1 MMTVH
6 KLTTGD
12 GYRYYMNEVATGDAL
27 RASDREIG
35 DYYAVHGMTP
45 GQWIGSAAAS
55 LNLDGEVSEAHMH
68 ALFGQKFTPVSTG
81 EVLDTLHGAPAAEV
95 YEKVYEEALE
105 QHRLKAAERAWELLS
120 RAHEGMSQQKIA
132 DEMTAQGYPMSQPTV
147 SRWVER
153 YTASGQ
159 TFHAER
165 DEFVAQYRLIGE
177 EIKAAHRAGKKAQE
191 ELYKEQAA
199 PHIHPDYA
207 GVTPFTLRV
216 EEEVSR
222 HRRMHDGAEP
232 STAEMKEIQFRVGA
246 QMFRDER
253 GIEPSNA
260 QLVQFV
266 AQNSKAHQT
275 AVAGFDL
282 VFTPPKSVSIA
293 WGLGDEQ
300 LRRGIES
307 AHERAIQDV
316 IRHLEKNVVMTRR
329 GRNGVRQIETSSG
342 VIGTKFRHWDS
353 RAGDPNLH
361 DHVVIAN
368 RVQGV
373 DGQWSSIDGRMI
385 YAYGVEASEL
395 YNARVQQHVTELT
408 GLQFEARSQ
417 NGKKPVHEIVGID
430 DEMVRAFSSRR
441 GEISATLEQV
451 TAKFVEEHGYA
462 PSEKQLIQ
470 LAQQATLA
478 TRPAKDGVHSLEE
491 LHAEWVAQA
500 HVLREQGVD
509 LPVEGALAE
518 KLKAASAEYEQ
529 QVLQAKRQQAYESPV
544 QEHAAAIVARLEES
558 RSTWRRTHVTAE
570 VLRYAR
576 DIGLNEKQDAALLS
590 SIREHLSSEMLP
602 LHAQGQ
608 RLTPREFM
616 RADGTSQYQK
626 INHELFTSERVLA
639 AENAILDAAA
649 QQVIPASSLEVFEM
663 EAEKRRAE
671 LALQGY
677 SLPEGQ
683 ERMAREFATS
693 DKLLVVGIGAAGAGK
708 TSSTRLAVNAIEAS
722 GGRVVGMAPTAAAAA
737 VMREEMGIEADTVD
751 KILSDWKNGA
761 PVSLRAGDVLL
772 VDEAGMVSTPK
783 FQQILQL
790 AQERGAL
797 VRALGDYRQLS
808 AVGSGG
814 ALRLVDREVGAV
826 HLDELFRFKNPD
838 EAAATLALRE
848 PPLVGDDKPFDWYKG
863 QGRVVSGESDVM
875 VEQVFT
881 AWRDDTTAGKQSI
894 MIASTNETVGKLNDL
909 AQAHAMERGH
919 VHPEHGSVRL
929 HNEAR
934 AHVGDVIV
942 TRQNARRLTV
952 NSGQDFVKNGDLW
965 RVSQVHDNGA
975 MTVQHL
981 EHGGKVTLPG
991 SYVAASVELGYA
1003 STIHRAQG
1011 ATVDTAH
1018 ALVDSSTDRA
1028 GAYVA
1033 LTRGRESNTLY
1044 VSLGDGQKR
1053 DEVLEQIA
1061 SAYERD
1067 LTVHESVDA
1076 VRAEHHNVADLIA
1089 QHEDISELAVQ
1100 KVMAAAVQ
1108 EGMGRVSEHPVRDG
1122 ASGMVTHHVPADA
1135 ATDAAEVLSSDAW
1148 GALAHELG
1156 EAAREGFDPADLVER
1171 AYGRRA
1177 LHDGDATARDA
1188 AAVMAWR
1195 VAQIRQ
1201 QAQQVRSDR
1210 PLASL
1215 SDEHLERLVQQAK
1228 QRTAPVE
1235 ERLAVEDP
1243 WWFTNPYAMTKT
1255 DELLAMR
1262 ARTVKALNANEGD
1275 TTGVYAQIKENLGDM
1290 DAEITRRRWEISGDQ
1305 RELEQIVRGERAR
1318 NGHQFT
1324 LHQVLLEEQKIR
1336 QSLPSGPAAVDPAT
1350 VTSGGVSGH
1359 TLDKFWEQHP
1369 AVRQGRLG
1377 TILRARSREI
1387 GKLTRARGE
1396 ELARQVREGKAP
1408 AWTQALGPVPT
1419 RKRAFRQWV
1428 RAAGEADALRTKY
1441 RVPESEPAVL
1451 PREMVHEASQRVNN
1465 ARLASAGAPVVVQ
1478 SAEKTRAAE
1487 AVLGVLSQ
1495 VKRVAKAARLAE
1507 RAQSKAQ
1514 GQSPTAEPRQQQ
1526 APAPQ
1531 QNPTVEATT
1540 GDAAQPETRKEKP
1553 VSETEERLRQERAA
1567 RAERARQ
1574 MMERTRSL
1582 DERLRNQ
1589 PAPQASQQQSA
1600 QQNLQ
1605 RQRQQQAQ
1613 QMHEQARRGVR
1624 GPGL

>member
-6 KLTTGD
+6 KLSAGD
-12 GYRYYMNEVATGDAL
+12 GYKYYVNEVATGDAL
-27 RASDREIG
+27 RAKDREIG
-35 DYYAVHGMTP
+35 DYYTVHGMPP
-45 GQWIGSAAAS
+45 GQWVGSASAA

-81 EVLDTLHGAPAAEV
+81 EVLDTLHGAPAAEAYQQV
-95 YEKVYEEALE
+95 YEQALE
-105 QHRLKAAERAWELLS
+105 QHRVKAAERAWELLS
-120 RAHEGMSQQKIA
+120 RAHEGMSQQEIA
-132 DEMTAQGYPMSQPTV
+132 DEMTAMGQPMSQRTV
-147 SRWVER
+147 SSYLAR
-153 YTASGQ
+153 YAESGQ
-159 TFHAER
+159 AFHADR
-165 DEFVAQYRLIGE
+165 DEFVAQYRLTNSELKG
-177 EIKAAHRAGKKAQE
+177 AHRAGKKAQE
-191 ELYKEQAA
+191 ALYAEQAA
-199 PHIHPDYA
+199 PHVHPDYA
-207 GVTPFTLRV
+207 ASTDFTQRV

-232 STAEMKEIQFRVGA
+232 NTAEMKEIRFRVGA

-260 QLVQFV
+260 QLAQFV
-266 AQNSKAHQT
+266 AQNSKAHQK
-275 AVAGFDL
+275 AVAGYDL

-300 LRRGIES
+300 LRRGIEA

-329 GRNGVRQIETSSG
+329 GRNGVRQIDTAGG

-373 DGQWSSIDGRMI
+373 DGQWSSIDGRML
-385 YAYGVEASEL
+385 YQYGVECSEL
-395 YNARVQQHVTELT
+395 YNARVQQYVTELT
-408 GLQFEARSQ
+408 GLQFEARSL
-417 NGKKPVHEIVGID
+417 NGKQPVHEIVGID

-441 GEISATLEQV
+441 GEISAALEQV

-478 TRPAKDGVHSLEE
+478 TRPAKDGVHSLKE

-500 HVLREQGVD
+500 HALREQGVD
-509 LPVEGALAE
+509 LPVEDALAE
-518 KLKAASAEYEQ
+518 KLKAASEAYEQ
-529 QVLQAKRQQAYESPV
+529 NILQAKRQQAYESPV

-558 RSTWRRTHVTAE
+558 RSTWRRTHVNAE

-576 DIGLNEKQDAALLS
+576 DMGLNEKQDATLLD
-590 SIREHLSSEMLP
+590 SIREHLNAEMLP
-602 LHAQGQ
+602 LHAQSQ

-639 AENAILDAAA
+639 AESAILDAAT
-649 QQVIPASSLEVFEM
+649 QQVIPASSLEVFEL

-677 SLPEGQ
+677 ALPEGQ

-761 PVSLRAGDVLL
+761 PVNLRAGDVLL

-848 PPLVGDDKPFDWYKG
+848 PPLVGDDKPFDWYKD
-863 QGRVVSGESDVM
+863 QGRVVAGESDVM

-881 AWRDDTTAGKQSI
+881 AWREDTTAGKQSI

-965 RVSQVHDNGA
+965 RVVGLEDG
-975 MTVQHL
+975 MLTVQHL
-981 EHGGKVTLPG
+981 EHGGKVTLP
-991 SYVAASVELGYA
+991 AAYAAQNVELGYA

-1044 VSLGDGQKR
+1044 VALGDGQSR

-1076 VRAEHHNVADLIA
+1076 VRAEHENVADLVA

-1100 KVMAAAVQ
+1100 KVMAAAVH

-1135 ATDAAEVLSSDAW
+1135 ASDAAEVLASEAW

-1156 EAAREGFDPADLVER
+1156 EAAREGFDPADLIER

-1177 LHDGDATARDA
+1177 LHDEGASARDA

-1201 QAQQVRSDR
+1201 QAQMVRSDR

-1215 SDEHLERLVQQAK
+1215 SDEHLARLVQQAK
-1228 QRTAPVE
+1228 QKTAPVE
-1235 ERLAVEDP
+1235 ERLVVEDP
-1243 WWFTNPYAMTKT
+1243 WWFRNPYALVKM

-1262 ARTVKALNANEGD
+1262 ARTVKALNANEG
-1275 TTGVYAQIKENLGDM
+1275 TSVYSQIKENLGDM

-1318 NGHQFT
+1318 SGHQFT
-1324 LHQVLLEEQKIR
+1324 LYDVLREEQKIR
-1336 QSLPSGPAAVDPAT
+1336 QSLPSGPAAVDPAK

-1396 ELARQVREGKAP
+1396 ELARLVRAGQAP
-1408 AWTQALGPVPT
+1408 AWVKALGPVPT
-1419 RKRAFRQWV
+1419 RKRLYRKWV
-1428 RAAGEADALRTKY
+1428 RAAGEADTLRKKY
-1441 RVPESEPAVL
+1441 KVPESEPAVL
-1451 PREMVHEASQRVNN
+1451 PAGMVHEARQRVNN
-1465 ARLASAGAPVVVQ
+1465 ARLASDGAPVVVQ

-1487 AVLGVLSQ
+1487 AVIGILEQ
-1495 VKRVAKAARLAE
+1495 VKRVAKATRLAE
-1507 RAQSKAQ
+1507 RAKNQQKQPKNQKATEPEQ
-1514 GQSPTAEPRQQQ
+1514 PPKPLSP
-1526 APAPQ
+1526 
-1531 QNPTVEATT
+1531 VE
-1540 GDAAQPETRKEKP
+1540 QK
-1553 VSETEERLRQERAA
+1553 VQEA
-1567 RAERARQ
+1567 RAERAP
-1574 MMERTRSL
+1574 EPVA
-1582 DERLRNQ
+1582 DEETLAALRVSQIGMGGRRPVNQ
-1589 PAPQASQQQSA
+1589 ATDQGQTPDSSSAEAP
-1600 QQNLQ
+1600 
-1605 RQRQQQAQ
+1605 
-1613 QMHEQARRGVR
+1613 RRGHAAPER
-1624 GPGL
+1624 GVEL

>member
-6 KLTTGD
+6 KLSAGD
-12 GYRYYMNEVATGDAL
+12 GYRYYVNEVATGDAL

-35 DYYAVHGMTP
+35 DYYAVHGMPP

-68 ALFGQKFTPVSTG
+68 ALFGQKFTPISTG
-81 EVLDTLHGAPAAEV
+81 EVLDTLHGAPAAEA
-95 YEKVYEEALE
+95 YQQVYEEALE

-132 DEMTAQGYPMSQPTV
+132 DEMTAQGYPMSQKTV

-153 YTASGQ
+153 YAESGQ
-159 TFHAER
+159 AFHADR
-165 DEFVAQYRLIGE
+165 DEFVAQYRLTSGE
-177 EIKAAHRAGKKAQE
+177 LKGAHSAGKKAQE
-191 ELYKEQAA
+191 ALYAEQAA

-232 STAEMKEIQFRVGA
+232 TTAEMKKIRFRVGA

-266 AQNSKAHQT
+266 AQNSKAPQK

-329 GRNGVRQIETSSG
+329 GRNGVRQIDTAGG
-342 VIGTKFRHWDS
+342 VIGTKYRHWDS

-395 YNARVQQHVTELT
+395 YNSLVQQYVTELT
-408 GLQFEARSQ
+408 GLQFEARSL

-430 DEMVRAFSSRR
+430 DEIVRAFSSRR
-441 GEISATLEQV
+441 GEISAALEQV
-451 TAKFVEEHGYA
+451 TAQFVEAHGYA

-478 TRPAKDGVHSLEE
+478 TRPAKEGVHSLEE

-518 KLKAASAEYEQ
+518 KLKKASAEYEQ
-529 QVLQAKRQQAYESPV
+529 NILQAKRQQAYESPM

-558 RSTWRRTHVTAE
+558 RSTWRRTHMNAE

-576 DIGLNEKQDAALLS
+576 DLGLNEKQDAALLS
-590 SIREHLSSEMLP
+590 SIREHLNAEMLP
-602 LHAQGQ
+602 LHAQSQ

-616 RADGTSQYQK
+616 RADGVSQHQK
-626 INHELFTSERVLA
+626 INYELFTSERVLA
-639 AENAILDAAA
+639 AESAILDAAT
-649 QQVIPASSLEVFEM
+649 QQVIPASSLDVFEM

-677 SLPEGQ
+677 ALPEGQ

-826 HLDELFRFKNPD
+826 HLDELFRFKSPD

-848 PPLVGDDKPFDWYKG
+848 PPLVGDDKPFEWYKD
-863 QGRVVSGESDVM
+863 QGRVVAGESDVM

-919 VHPEHGSVRL
+919 VYPEHGSVRL

-934 AHVGDVIV
+934 AHVGDVVV

-965 RVSQVHDNGA
+965 RVVGLEDG
-975 MTVQHL
+975 MLTVQHL
-981 EHGGKVTLPG
+981 EHGGKVTLP
-991 SYVAASVELGYA
+991 AAYAAQNVELGYA
-1003 STIHRAQG
+1003 ATIHRAQG

-1033 LTRGRESNTLY
+1033 LTRGRESNQLY

-1076 VRAEHHNVADLIA
+1076 VRAEHENVADLIA

-1156 EAAREGFDPADLVER
+1156 EATREGFDPAELIEQ

-1177 LHDGDATARDA
+1177 LHDEGASARDA

-1215 SDEHLERLVQQAK
+1215 SDEHLARLVQQAK
-1228 QRTAPVE
+1228 QKTAPVE

-1262 ARTVKALNANEGD
+1262 ARTVKALNANEG
-1275 TTGVYAQIKENLGDM
+1275 TSVYSQIKENLGDM

-1318 NGHQFT
+1318 SGHQFT
-1324 LHQVLLEEQKIR
+1324 LHQVLLEEQRIR
-1336 QSLPSGPAAVDPAT
+1336 QSLPSGPAAVDPAK

-1419 RKRAFRQWV
+1419 RRRAFRQWV
-1428 RAAGEADALRTKY
+1428 RAAGEADALRSKY
-1441 RVPESEPAVL
+1441 KVPESEPAVL

-1487 AVLGVLSQ
+1487 SVLGVLEQ
-1495 VKRVAKAARLAE
+1495 VRRVAKAARLAE
-1507 RAQSKAQ
+1507 RAKNQQKQ
-1514 GQSPTAEPRQQQ
+1514 PKNQKVTEPEQQPKPLSP
-1526 APAPQ
+1526 
-1531 QNPTVEATT
+1531 VE
-1540 GDAAQPETRKEKP
+1540 QK
-1553 VSETEERLRQERAA
+1553 VQEA
-1567 RAERARQ
+1567 RAERAP
-1574 MMERTRSL
+1574 EPVA
-1582 DERLRNQ
+1582 DEETLAALRVSQIGMSRLQ
-1589 PAPQASQQQSA
+1589 PANKMTSQGDKPT
-1600 QQNLQ
+1600 
-1605 RQRQQQAQ
+1605 
-1613 QMHEQARRGVR
+1613 RRPVR
-1624 GPGL
+1624 PRVDKGLDL

>member
-6 KLTTGD
+6 KLSTGD
-12 GYRYYMNEVATGDAL
+12 GYRYYMHEVATGDAL
-27 RASDREIG
+27 RRQDREIG
-35 DYYAVHGMTP
+35 DYYTVHGMPP

-81 EVLDTLHGAPAAEV
+81 EVLDTLHGAPAAEA
-95 YEKVYEEALE
+95 YQQVYEEALE
-105 QHRLKAAERAWELLS
+105 QHRSQAAERAWELLS

-132 DEMTAQGYPMSQPTV
+132 DEMTAQGYPLSQKTV
-147 SRWVER
+147 SRWLER
-153 YTASGQ
+153 YAESGQ
-159 TFHAER
+159 AFHADR
-165 DEFVAQYRLIGE
+165 DEFVAQYRLTSGE
-177 EIKAAHRAGKKAQE
+177 LKGAHSAGKKAQE
-191 ELYKEQAA
+191 ALYAEQAA
-199 PHIHPDYA
+199 PHVHPNYA
-207 GVTPFTLRV
+207 SSTDFTQRV

-222 HRRMHDGAEP
+222 HRRMNDGAEP
-232 STAEMKEIQFRVGA
+232 TTAEMRKIRFRVGA

-260 QLVQFV
+260 QLAQFI
-266 AQNSKAHQT
+266 AENSKAHQT

-293 WGLGDEQ
+293 WGLGDKQ
-300 LRRGIES
+300 LRQGIES

-329 GRNGVRQIETSSG
+329 GRNGVRQIDTAGG

-385 YAYGVEASEL
+385 YAHGVEASEL
-395 YNARVQQHVTELT
+395 YNARVQQYVTELT
-408 GLQFEARSQ
+408 GLQFEARSL
-417 NGKKPVHEIVGID
+417 NGKQPVHEIVGID

-441 GEISATLEQV
+441 GEISAALEQV

-462 PSEKQLIQ
+462 PREKQLIQ

-478 TRPAKDGVHSLEE
+478 TRPAKEGVHSLEE

-500 HVLREQGVD
+500 HALREQGVD

-529 QVLQAKRQQAYESPV
+529 QVLKAKRQQAYESPV

-558 RSTWRRTHVTAE
+558 RSTWRRTHVNAE
-570 VLRYAR
+570 VLRYGR
-576 DIGLNEKQDAALLS
+576 DLGLNEKQDATLLD
-590 SIREHLSSEMLP
+590 SIREHLNAEMLP
-602 LHAQGQ
+602 LHAQSQ

-616 RADGTSQYQK
+616 RADGVSQHQK
-626 INHELFTSERVLA
+626 INYELFTSERVLD
-639 AENAILDAAA
+639 AESAILDAAT
-649 QQVIPASSLEVFEM
+649 QQVIPASSLDVFEM

-671 LALQGY
+671 LALQGHA
-677 SLPEGQ
+677 LPEGQ

-722 GGRVVGMAPTAAAAA
+722 GGRVVGLAPTAAAAA

-814 ALRLVDREVGAV
+814 ALRLVDREVGAA

-848 PPLVGDDKPFDWYKG
+848 PPLVGDDKPFDWYKD
-863 QGRVVSGESDVM
+863 QGRVVAGESDVM

-881 AWRDDTTAGKQSI
+881 AWREDTTAGKQSI

-965 RVSQVHDNGA
+965 RVVGLEDG
-975 MTVQHL
+975 MLTVQHL

-1100 KVMAAAVQ
+1100 KVMATAVQ

-1156 EAAREGFDPADLVER
+1156 EATREGFDPAALIER

-1177 LHDGDATARDA
+1177 LHDEGASARDA

-1210 PLASL
+1210 PLAAL

-1228 QRTAPVE
+1228 QKTAPVE
-1235 ERLAVEDP
+1235 ERLVVEDP
-1243 WWFTNPYAMTKT
+1243 WWFQQPYALVKM
-1255 DELLAMR
+1255 DDLMSMR
-1262 ARTVKALNANEGD
+1262 ARTVKALNANEG
-1275 TTGVYAQIKENLGDM
+1275 TSVYSQIKENLGDM

-1305 RELEQIVRGERAR
+1305 RELEQIVRGERTR

-1336 QSLPSGPAAVDPAT
+1336 QSLPSGPDAVDPAK

-1369 AVRQGRLG
+1369 AVHQGRLG

-1451 PREMVHEASQRVNN
+1451 PDQMVHEARQRVNN
-1465 ARLASAGAPVVVQ
+1465 ARLASDGAPVVVQ

-1487 AVLGVLSQ
+1487 AVIGILEQ
-1495 VKRVAKAARLAE
+1495 VKRVAKATRLAE
-1507 RAQSKAQ
+1507 RAKNQQKQPKAQ
-1514 GQSPTAEPRQQQ
+1514 KVTEPEQQPKPLSP
-1526 APAPQ
+1526 
-1531 QNPTVEATT
+1531 VE
-1540 GDAAQPETRKEKP
+1540 QK
-1553 VSETEERLRQERAA
+1553 VQEA
-1567 RAERARQ
+1567 RAERAP
-1574 MMERTRSL
+1574 EPEA
-1582 DERLRNQ
+1582 DEETLAALRLSQIGMVGRRPVN
-1589 PAPQASQQQSA
+1589 QASNQGQKPESS
-1600 QQNLQ
+1600 
-1605 RQRQQQAQ
+1605 QAGTP
-1613 QMHEQARRGVR
+1613 RRGHAAPER
-1624 GPGL
+1624 GVEL

>member
-6 KLTTGD
+6 KLSAGD
-12 GYRYYMNEVATGDAL
+12 GYKYYVNEVATGDAL
-27 RASDREIG
+27 RAKDREIG
-35 DYYAVHGMTP
+35 DYYTVHGMPP
-45 GQWIGSAAAS
+45 GQWVGSASAA
-55 LNLDGEVSEAHMH
+55 LNLGGEVSEAHMH

-81 EVLDTLHGAPAAEV
+81 EVLDTLHGAPATEAYQQV
-95 YEKVYEEALE
+95 YEQALE
-105 QHRLKAAERAWELLS
+105 QHRVKAAERAWELLS
-120 RAHEGMSQQKIA
+120 RVHEGMSQQEIA
-132 DEMTAQGYPMSQPTV
+132 DEMTAQGYPMSQKTV

-153 YTASGQ
+153 YASSGQ
-159 TFHAER
+159 LFHADR
-165 DEFVAQYRLIGE
+165 DEFVAQYRLTSSELKG
-177 EIKAAHRAGKKAQE
+177 AHSAGKKAQE
-191 ELYKEQAA
+191 ALYTEQAA
-199 PHIHPDYA
+199 PHVHPDYA
-207 GVTPFTLRV
+207 ASTEYTQRV

-232 STAEMKEIQFRVGA
+232 NTAEMKEIRFRVGA

-260 QLVQFV
+260 QLAQFV
-266 AQNSKAHQT
+266 AQNSKAHQK
-275 AVAGFDL
+275 AVAGYDL

-300 LRRGIES
+300 LRRGIEA

-329 GRNGVRQIETSSG
+329 GRNGVRQIDTAGG

-373 DGQWSSIDGRMI
+373 DGQWSSIDGRML
-385 YAYGVEASEL
+385 YQYGVECSEL
-395 YNARVQQHVTELT
+395 YNARVQQYVTELT
-408 GLQFEARSQ
+408 GLQFEARSL
-417 NGKKPVHEIVGID
+417 NGKQPVHEIVGID

-441 GEISATLEQV
+441 GEISAALEQV

-478 TRPAKDGVHSLEE
+478 TRPAKDGVHSLKE

-500 HVLREQGVD
+500 HALREQGVD
-509 LPVEGALAE
+509 LPVEDALAE
-518 KLKAASAEYEQ
+518 KLKAASEAYEQ
-529 QVLQAKRQQAYESPV
+529 NILQAKRQQAYESPV

-558 RSTWRRTHVTAE
+558 RSTWRRTHVNAE

-576 DIGLNEKQDAALLS
+576 DLGLNETQDSVLLD

-639 AENAILDAAA
+639 AENAILDAAT
-649 QQVIPASSLEVFEM
+649 QQVIPASSLEVFEL

-677 SLPEGQ
+677 TLPEGQ
-683 ERMAREFATS
+683 EHMAREFATS

-708 TSSTRLAVNAIEAS
+708 TSSTRLAVNAIEAA

-761 PVSLRAGDVLL
+761 PVNLRAGDVLL

-848 PPLVGDDKPFDWYKG
+848 PPLVGDDKPFDWYKD
-863 QGRVVSGESDVM
+863 QGRVVAGESDVM

-881 AWRDDTTAGKQSI
+881 AWREDTTAGKQSI

-981 EHGGKVTLPG
+981 EHGGKVTLP
-991 SYVAASVELGYA
+991 VAYAAQNVELGYA
-1003 STIHRAQG
+1003 ATIHRAQG

-1044 VSLGDGQKR
+1044 VGLGDGQSR

-1061 SAYERD
+1061 NAYERD

-1076 VRAEHHNVADLIA
+1076 VRAEHENVADLVA

-1100 KVMAAAVQ
+1100 KVMAAAVH

-1135 ATDAAEVLSSDAW
+1135 AADAAEVLASEAW

-1177 LHDGDATARDA
+1177 LHDEGASARDA

-1201 QAQQVRSDR
+1201 QAQMVRSDR

-1215 SDEHLERLVQQAK
+1215 SDEHLARLVQQAK
-1228 QRTAPVE
+1228 QKTAPVE
-1235 ERLAVEDP
+1235 ERLVVEDP
-1243 WWFTNPYAMTKT
+1243 WWFRNPYALVKM
-1255 DELLAMR
+1255 DELMAMR
-1262 ARTVKALNANEGD
+1262 ARTVKALNAHEGD

-1324 LHQVLLEEQKIR
+1324 LYDVLREEQKIR
-1336 QSLPSGPAAVDPAT
+1336 QSLPSGPAAVDPAK

-1387 GKLTRARGE
+1387 GRLTRARGE
-1396 ELARQVREGKAP
+1396 ELARLVRAGQAP
-1408 AWTQALGPVPT
+1408 AWVKALGPVPT
-1419 RKRAFRQWV
+1419 RKRLYRKWV
-1428 RAAGEADALRTKY
+1428 RAAGEADTLRKKY
-1441 RVPESEPAVL
+1441 KVPESEPAVL
-1451 PREMVHEASQRVNN
+1451 PAQMVHEASQRVNN
-1465 ARLASAGAPVVVQ
+1465 ARLASDGAPVVVQ

-1487 AVLGVLSQ
+1487 AVIGILEQ
-1495 VKRVAKAARLAE
+1495 VKRVAKATRLAE
-1507 RAQSKAQ
+1507 RAKNQQKQPKNQKATEPDQ
-1514 GQSPTAEPRQQQ
+1514 QPKPLSPVDQK
-1526 APAPQ
+1526 
-1531 QNPTVEATT
+1531 V
-1540 GDAAQPETRKEKP
+1540 
-1553 VSETEERLRQERAA
+1553 QEA
-1567 RAERARQ
+1567 RAERAP
-1574 MMERTRSL
+1574 EPVA
-1582 DERLRNQ
+1582 DEETLAALRVSQ
-1589 PAPQASQQQSA
+1589 IGMGGRRPVHPEADQGQTPGSSSAEAP
-1600 QQNLQ
+1600 
-1605 RQRQQQAQ
+1605 
-1613 QMHEQARRGVR
+1613 RRGPAAPTQGVE
-1624 GPGL
+1624 L

>member
-6 KLTTGD
+6 KLSAGD
-12 GYRYYMNEVATGDAL
+12 GYKYYVNEVATGDAL
-27 RASDREIG
+27 RAKDREIG
-35 DYYAVHGMTP
+35 DYYTVHGMPP
-45 GQWIGSAAAS
+45 GQWVGSAATS

-81 EVLDTLHGAPAAEV
+81 EVLDTLHGAPAAEAYQQV
-95 YEKVYEEALE
+95 YEQTLE
-105 QHRLKAAERAWELLS
+105 QHRVKAAERAWELLS

-132 DEMTAQGYPMSQPTV
+132 DEMTAMGQPMSQRTV
-147 SRWVER
+147 SSYLAR
-153 YTASGQ
+153 YAESGQ
-159 TFHAER
+159 VFQVDH
-165 DEFVAQYRLIGE
+165 DEFVAQYRLTSGE
-177 EIKAAHRAGKKAQE
+177 LKGAHRAGKKAQE
-191 ELYKEQAA
+191 ALYAEQAA
-199 PHIHPDYA
+199 PHVHPDYA
-207 GVTPFTLRV
+207 ASTDFTQRV

-232 STAEMKEIQFRVGA
+232 STAKMKEIRFRVGA

-260 QLVQFV
+260 QLAQFV
-266 AQNSKAHQT
+266 AQNSKAHQK
-275 AVAGFDL
+275 AVAGYDL

-300 LRRGIES
+300 LRRGIEA

-329 GRNGVRQIETSSG
+329 GRNGVRQIDTAGG

-395 YNARVQQHVTELT
+395 YNSLVQQYVTELT
-408 GLQFEARSQ
+408 GLQFEARSL
-417 NGKKPVHEIVGID
+417 NGKQPVHEIVGID

-441 GEISATLEQV
+441 GEISAALEQV
-451 TAKFVEEHGYA
+451 TAQFVEEHGYA

-558 RSTWRRTHVTAE
+558 RSTWRRTHVNAE

-576 DIGLNEKQDAALLS
+576 DLGLNETQDSVLLD

-649 QQVIPASSLEVFEM
+649 QQVIPASSLEVFEL
-663 EAEKRRAE
+663 EAEKRRVE

-761 PVSLRAGDVLL
+761 ALNLSAGDVLL

-848 PPLVGDDKPFDWYKG
+848 PPLVGADAPFDWYKD
-863 QGRVVSGESDVM
+863 QGRVVAGESDVM

-965 RVSQVHDNGA
+965 RVTQVHDNGA

-1044 VSLGDGQKR
+1044 VGLSDGQSR

-1067 LTVHESVDA
+1067 LTVYESVDA
-1076 VRAEHHNVADLIA
+1076 VRAEHENVADLVA

-1135 ATDAAEVLSSDAW
+1135 AADAAEVLSSDAW

-1156 EAAREGFDPADLVER
+1156 EAAREGFDPAELIER

-1177 LHDGDATARDA
+1177 LHDEGASARDA

-1215 SDEHLERLVQQAK
+1215 SDEHLARLVQQAK
-1228 QRTAPVE
+1228 QKTAPVE
-1235 ERLAVEDP
+1235 ERLVVEDP
-1243 WWFTNPYAMTKT
+1243 WWFRNPYALVKM

-1324 LHQVLLEEQKIR
+1324 LYDVLREEQRIR
-1336 QSLPSGPAAVDPAT
+1336 QSLPSGPAAVDPAK

-1396 ELARQVREGKAP
+1396 ELARLVRAGQAP
-1408 AWTQALGPVPT
+1408 AWVKALGPVPT
-1419 RKRAFRQWV
+1419 RKRLYRKWV
-1428 RAAGEADALRTKY
+1428 RAAGEADTLRKKY
-1441 RVPESEPAVL
+1441 KVPESEPAVL
-1451 PREMVHEASQRVNN
+1451 PAQMVHEASQRVNN
-1465 ARLASAGAPVVVQ
+1465 ARLASDGAPVVVQ

-1487 AVLGVLSQ
+1487 AVIGILEQ
-1495 VKRVAKAARLAE
+1495 VKRVAKATRLAE
-1507 RAQSKAQ
+1507 RAKNQQKQPKNQKATEPEQ
-1514 GQSPTAEPRQQQ
+1514 QPKPLSP
-1526 APAPQ
+1526 
-1531 QNPTVEATT
+1531 VE
-1540 GDAAQPETRKEKP
+1540 QK
-1553 VSETEERLRQERAA
+1553 VQEA
-1567 RAERARQ
+1567 RAERAP
-1574 MMERTRSL
+1574 EPAA
-1582 DERLRNQ
+1582 DEETLAALRVSQIGMSRFQ
-1589 PAPQASQQQSA
+1589 PANKMTGQGYKPT
-1600 QQNLQ
+1600 
-1605 RQRQQQAQ
+1605 
-1613 QMHEQARRGVR
+1613 RRPVQPR
-1624 GPGL
+1624 VDKGLDL

>member
-6 KLTTGD
+6 KLSIGD
-12 GYRYYMNEVATGDAL
+12 GYRYYMHEVATGDAL
-27 RASDREIG
+27 RRQDREIG
-35 DYYAVHGMTP
+35 DYYSVHGMPP
-45 GQWIGSAAAS
+45 GQWIGSASAA

-81 EVLDTLHGAPAAEV
+81 EVLDTLHGAPAAEAYQQV
-95 YEKVYEEALE
+95 YEQTLE

-120 RAHEGMSQQKIA
+120 RAHEWMSQQKIA
-132 DEMTAQGYPMSQPTV
+132 DEMTAQGYPMSQKTV
-147 SRWVER
+147 SRWLER

-159 TFHAER
+159 IFHADH
-165 DEFVAQYRLIGE
+165 DEFVAQYRLTSSELKG
-177 EIKAAHRAGKKAQE
+177 AHSAGKKAQE

-199 PHIHPDYA
+199 PHVHPDYA
-207 GVTPFTLRV
+207 ASTDFTQRV

-222 HRRMHDGAEP
+222 HRRTHDGAEP
-232 STAEMKEIQFRVGA
+232 NTAEMKKIRFRVGA

-260 QLVQFV
+260 QLAQFI
-266 AQNSKAHQT
+266 AENSKAHQK

-316 IRHLEKNVVMTRR
+316 IRHLEKNIVMTRR

-395 YNARVQQHVTELT
+395 YNSLVQQYVIELT
-408 GLQFEARSQ
+408 GLQFEARSL

-441 GEISATLEQV
+441 GEISAALEQV

-478 TRPAKDGVHSLEE
+478 TRPAKEGVHSLEE
-491 LHAEWVAQA
+491 LHAEWVVQA

-518 KLKAASAEYEQ
+518 KLKKASAEYEQ
-529 QVLQAKRQQAYESPV
+529 NILQAKRQQAYESPV

-558 RSTWRRTHVTAE
+558 RSTWRRTHVNAE
-570 VLRYAR
+570 VLRYGR
-576 DIGLNEKQDAALLS
+576 DLGLNEKQDAALLS
-590 SIREHLSSEMLP
+590 SIREHLNAEMLP
-602 LHAQGQ
+602 LHAQSQ

-616 RADGTSQYQK
+616 RADGTSQHQK
-626 INHELFTSERVLA
+626 INYELFTSERVLA
-639 AENAILDAAA
+639 AESAILDAAT
-649 QQVIPASSLEVFEM
+649 QQVIPASSLDVFEM

-677 SLPEGQ
+677 ALPEGQ

-814 ALRLVDREVGAV
+814 ALRLVDREVGAT

-848 PPLVGDDKPFDWYKG
+848 PPLVGDDQPFAWYREN
-863 QGRVVSGESDVM
+863 GRVVAGESDVM

-942 TRQNARRLTV
+942 TRQNARCLTV

-981 EHGGKVTLPG
+981 EHGGKVTLP
-991 SYVAASVELGYA
+991 AAYAAQSVELGYA
-1003 STIHRAQG
+1003 ATIHRAQG

-1122 ASGMVTHHVPADA
+1122 ASGMVTHHVSADA
-1135 ATDAAEVLSSDAW
+1135 ASDAAEVLASDAW

-1177 LHDGDATARDA
+1177 LHDEGASARDA

-1318 NGHQFT
+1318 SGHQFT
-1324 LHQVLLEEQKIR
+1324 LHQVLLEEQRIR
-1336 QSLPSGPAAVDPAT
+1336 QSLPSGPAAVDPAK

-1428 RAAGEADALRTKY
+1428 RAVGEADALRTKY
-1441 RVPESEPAVL
+1441 HVPESEPAVL
-1451 PREMVHEASQRVNN
+1451 PDHMVHEARQRVNN

-1487 AVLGVLSQ
+1487 SVLGVLEQ
-1495 VKRVAKAARLAE
+1495 VRRVAKAARLAE
-1507 RAQSKAQ
+1507 RAKNQQKQPKNQKATEPEQ
-1514 GQSPTAEPRQQQ
+1514 QPKPLSP
-1526 APAPQ
+1526 
-1531 QNPTVEATT
+1531 VE
-1540 GDAAQPETRKEKP
+1540 QK
-1553 VSETEERLRQERAA
+1553 VQEA
-1567 RAERARQ
+1567 RAERAP
-1574 MMERTRSL
+1574 EPVA
-1582 DERLRNQ
+1582 DEETLAALRVSQIGMSRFQ
-1589 PAPQASQQQSA
+1589 PANKMTGQGYKP
-1600 QQNLQ
+1600 
-1605 RQRQQQAQ
+1605 
-1613 QMHEQARRGVR
+1613 ARRPVR
-1624 GPGL
+1624 PRVDKGLDL

>member
-27 RASDREIG
+27 RAKDREIG
-35 DYYAVHGMTP
+35 DYYAVHGMPP

-81 EVLDTLHGAPAAEV
+81 EVLDILHGAPAAEA
-95 YEKVYEEALE
+95 YQQVYEEALE

-132 DEMTAQGYPMSQPTV
+132 DEMTAQGYPMSQKTV

-153 YTASGQ
+153 YAESGQ
-159 TFHAER
+159 AFHADR
-165 DEFVAQYRLIGE
+165 DEFVAQYRLTSGE
-177 EIKAAHRAGKKAQE
+177 LKGAHSAGKKAQE
-191 ELYKEQAA
+191 ALYAEQAA

-232 STAEMKEIQFRVGA
+232 STAEMKEIRFRVGA

-266 AQNSKAHQT
+266 AQNSKAHQK
-275 AVAGFDL
+275 AVAGYDL

-329 GRNGVRQIETSSG
+329 GRNGVRQIDTDGG

-368 RVQGV
+368 RVRGV

-395 YNARVQQHVTELT
+395 YNSLVQQYVTELT
-408 GLQFEARSQ
+408 GLQFEARSL

-441 GEISATLEQV
+441 GEISAALEQV

-478 TRPAKDGVHSLEE
+478 TRPAKDGVHSLKE

-509 LPVEGALAE
+509 LPIEGALTE
-518 KLKAASAEYEQ
+518 KLKKASAAYEQ

-558 RSTWRRTHVTAE
+558 RSTWRRTHVNAE
-570 VLRYAR
+570 VLRYGR
-576 DIGLNEKQDAALLS
+576 DLGLNEKQDAALLS
-590 SIREHLSSEMLP
+590 SIREHLNAEMLP
-602 LHAQGQ
+602 LHAQSQ

-616 RADGTSQYQK
+616 RSDGTSQHQK

-639 AENAILDAAA
+639 AESAILDAAT
-649 QQVIPASSLEVFEM
+649 QQVIPASSLDVFEM

-677 SLPEGQ
+677 ALPEGQ

-722 GGRVVGMAPTAAAAA
+722 GGRVVGLAPTAAAAA

-826 HLDELFRFKNPD
+826 HLDELFRFKSPD

-848 PPLVGDDKPFDWYKG
+848 PPLVGDDKPFDWYKD
-863 QGRVVSGESDVM
+863 QGRVVAGESDVM

-981 EHGGKVTLPG
+981 EHGGKVTLP
-991 SYVAASVELGYA
+991 AAYAAQSVELGYA
-1003 STIHRAQG
+1003 ATIHRAQG

-1033 LTRGRESNTLY
+1033 LTRGREENRLY
-1044 VSLGDGQKR
+1044 VSLGEGQKR

-1135 ATDAAEVLSSDAW
+1135 TADAAEVLSSDAW

-1156 EAAREGFDPADLVER
+1156 EAAHEGFDPADLVER

-1177 LHDGDATARDA
+1177 LHDEGASARDA

-1210 PLASL
+1210 PLAAL

-1228 QRTAPVE
+1228 KKTAPVE
-1235 ERLAVEDP
+1235 ERLTVEDP
-1243 WWFTNPYAMTKT
+1243 WWFRNPYALVKM
-1255 DELLAMR
+1255 DELMSMR

-1324 LHQVLLEEQKIR
+1324 LHQVLLEEQRIR
-1336 QSLPSGPAAVDPAT
+1336 QSLPSGPAAVDPAK

-1396 ELARQVREGKAP
+1396 ELAQQVREGKAP
-1408 AWTQALGPVPT
+1408 AWMQALGPVPT

-1428 RAAGEADALRTKY
+1428 RAAGEADALRAKY

-1451 PREMVHEASQRVNN
+1451 PDQMVHEARQRVNN
-1465 ARLASAGAPVVVQ
+1465 ARLASEGAPVVVQ

-1487 AVLGVLSQ
+1487 SVLGVLEQ

-1507 RAQSKAQ
+1507 RAKNQPKNQKATEPEQ
-1514 GQSPTAEPRQQQ
+1514 QPKPLSP
-1526 APAPQ
+1526 
-1531 QNPTVEATT
+1531 VE
-1540 GDAAQPETRKEKP
+1540 QK
-1553 VSETEERLRQERAA
+1553 VQEA
-1567 RAERARQ
+1567 RAERAP
-1574 MMERTRSL
+1574 EPVA
-1582 DERLRNQ
+1582 DEETLAALRVSQIGMSRFQ
-1589 PAPQASQQQSA
+1589 PANKMTSQGYKP
-1600 QQNLQ
+1600 
-1605 RQRQQQAQ
+1605 
-1613 QMHEQARRGVR
+1613 ARRPVR
-1624 GPGL
+1624 PRVDKGLDL

>member
-6 KLTTGD
+6 KLSAGD
-12 GYRYYMNEVATGDAL
+12 GYKYYVNEVATGDAL
-27 RASDREIG
+27 RAKDREIG
-35 DYYAVHGMTP
+35 DYYTVHGMPP
-45 GQWIGSAAAS
+45 GQWVGSASAA

-81 EVLDTLHGAPAAEV
+81 EVLDTLHGAPAAEAYQQV
-95 YEKVYEEALE
+95 YEQALE
-105 QHRLKAAERAWELLS
+105 QHRVKAADRAWELLS

-132 DEMTAQGYPMSQPTV
+132 DEMTAMGQPMSQRTV
-147 SRWVER
+147 SSYLAR
-153 YTASGQ
+153 YAESGQ
-159 TFHAER
+159 VFQVDH
-165 DEFVAQYRLIGE
+165 DEFVAQYRLTSSE
-177 EIKAAHRAGKKAQE
+177 LKRAHKAGKKAQE
-191 ELYKEQAA
+191 DLYAEQAA
-199 PHIHPDYA
+199 PHVHPDYA
-207 GVTPFTLRV
+207 TSTDFTQRV

-232 STAEMKEIQFRVGA
+232 STAEMKKIRFRVGA

-260 QLVQFV
+260 QLAQFV
-266 AQNSKAHQT
+266 AQNSKAHQK
-275 AVAGFDL
+275 AVAGYDL

-300 LRRGIES
+300 LRRSIES

-329 GRNGVRQIETSSG
+329 GRNGVRQIDTAGG

-395 YNARVQQHVTELT
+395 YNSLVQQYVTELT
-408 GLQFEARSQ
+408 GLQFEARSL
-417 NGKKPVHEIVGID
+417 NGKQPVHEIVGID

-441 GEISATLEQV
+441 GEISAALEQV

-558 RSTWRRTHVTAE
+558 RSTWRRTHVNAE

-576 DIGLNEKQDAALLS
+576 DLGLNETQDSVLLD

-616 RADGTSQYQK
+616 REDGTSQYQK

-639 AENAILDAAA
+639 AENAILDAAT
-649 QQVIPASSLEVFEM
+649 QQVIPASSLEVFEL

-761 PVSLRAGDVLL
+761 ALNLSAGDVLL

-848 PPLVGDDKPFDWYKG
+848 PPLVGDDKPFDWYKD
-863 QGRVVSGESDVM
+863 QGRVVAGESDVM

-881 AWRDDTTAGKQSI
+881 AWREDTTAGKQSI

-934 AHVGDVIV
+934 AHVGDVVV

-965 RVSQVHDNGA
+965 RVTQVHDNGA

-981 EHGGKVTLPG
+981 EHGGKVTLP
-991 SYVAASVELGYA
+991 AAYAAQNVELGYA
-1003 STIHRAQG
+1003 ATIHRAQG

-1044 VSLGDGQKR
+1044 VGLGDGQSR

-1061 SAYERD
+1061 NAYERD

-1076 VRAEHHNVADLIA
+1076 VRAEHENVADLVA

-1100 KVMAAAVQ
+1100 KVMAAAVHA
-1108 EGMGRVSEHPVRDG
+1108 GMGRVSEHPVRDG
-1122 ASGMVTHHVPADA
+1122 ASGMVTHHVSADA
-1135 ATDAAEVLSSDAW
+1135 AADAAEVLASDAW

-1156 EAAREGFDPADLVER
+1156 EAAREGFDPADLIER

-1177 LHDGDATARDA
+1177 LHDEGASARDA

-1201 QAQQVRSDR
+1201 QAQMVRSDR

-1215 SDEHLERLVQQAK
+1215 SDEHLARLVQQAK
-1228 QRTAPVE
+1228 QKTAPLE
-1235 ERLAVEDP
+1235 ERLVVEDP
-1243 WWFTNPYAMTKT
+1243 WWFQQPYALVKM

-1262 ARTVKALNANEGD
+1262 ARTVKALGANEGD
-1275 TTGVYAQIKENLGDM
+1275 TTGVYAQIKENLSDM

-1324 LHQVLLEEQKIR
+1324 LYQVLLEEQRIR
-1336 QSLPSGPAAVDPAT
+1336 QSLPSGPAAVDPAK

-1396 ELARQVREGKAP
+1396 ELARLVRAGQAP
-1408 AWTQALGPVPT
+1408 AWVKALGPVPT
-1419 RKRAFRQWV
+1419 RKRLYRKWV
-1428 RAAGEADALRTKY
+1428 RAAGEADTLRTKY

-1451 PREMVHEASQRVNN
+1451 PAQMVHEASQRVNN
-1465 ARLASAGAPVVVQ
+1465 ARLASDGAPVVVQ

-1487 AVLGVLSQ
+1487 AVIGILEQ
-1495 VKRVAKAARLAE
+1495 VKRVAKATRLAE
-1507 RAQSKAQ
+1507 RAKNQQKQPKNQKATEPEQ
-1514 GQSPTAEPRQQQ
+1514 QPKSLSP
-1526 APAPQ
+1526 
-1531 QNPTVEATT
+1531 VE
-1540 GDAAQPETRKEKP
+1540 QK
-1553 VSETEERLRQERAA
+1553 VQEA
-1567 RAERARQ
+1567 RAERAP
-1574 MMERTRSL
+1574 EPVA
-1582 DERLRNQ
+1582 DEETLAALRVSQIGMGGRRPVNQ
-1589 PAPQASQQQSA
+1589 ATNQGQTPDSSSAEAP
-1600 QQNLQ
+1600 
-1605 RQRQQQAQ
+1605 
-1613 QMHEQARRGVR
+1613 RRGPAAPTQGVE
-1624 GPGL
+1624 L

>member
-6 KLTTGD
+6 KLSAGD
-12 GYRYYMNEVATGDAL
+12 GYKYYVNEVATGDAL

-35 DYYAVHGMTP
+35 DYYAVHGMPP

-68 ALFGQKFTPVSTG
+68 ALFGQKFTPISTG
-81 EVLDTLHGAPAAEV
+81 EVLDTLHGAPAAEA
-95 YEKVYEEALE
+95 YQQVYEEALE

-132 DEMTAQGYPMSQPTV
+132 DEMTAQGYPMSQKTV

-153 YTASGQ
+153 YAESGQ
-159 TFHAER
+159 AFHADR
-165 DEFVAQYRLIGE
+165 DEFVAQYRLTSGE
-177 EIKAAHRAGKKAQE
+177 LKGAHSAGKKAQE
-191 ELYKEQAA
+191 ALYAEQAA
-199 PHIHPDYA
+199 PHVHPDYA
-207 GVTPFTLRV
+207 ASTDFTQRV

-232 STAEMKEIQFRVGA
+232 NTAEMKKIRLRVGA

-266 AQNSKAHQT
+266 AQNSKAPQK
-275 AVAGFDL
+275 AVAGYDL

-329 GRNGVRQIETSSG
+329 GRNGVRQIDTAGG

-373 DGQWSSIDGRMI
+373 DGQWSSIDGRML
-385 YAYGVEASEL
+385 YQYGVECSEL
-395 YNARVQQHVTELT
+395 YNARVQQYVTELT
-408 GLQFEARSQ
+408 GLQFEARSL

-441 GEISATLEQV
+441 GEISAALEQV

-462 PSEKQLIQ
+462 PNEKQLIQ

-500 HVLREQGVD
+500 HALREQGVD

-518 KLKAASAEYEQ
+518 KLKKASAEYEQ

-558 RSTWRRTHVTAE
+558 RSTWRRTHVNAE
-570 VLRYAR
+570 VLRYGR
-576 DIGLNEKQDAALLS
+576 DLGLNEKQDSVLLD
-590 SIREHLSSEMLP
+590 SIREHLNAEMLP
-602 LHAQGQ
+602 LHAQSQ

-616 RADGTSQYQK
+616 RADGTSQHQK
-626 INHELFTSERVLA
+626 INYELFTSERVLA
-639 AENAILDAAA
+639 AESAILDAAT
-649 QQVIPASSLEVFEM
+649 QQVIPASSLDVFEM

-677 SLPEGQ
+677 ALPEGQ

-737 VMREEMGIEADTVD
+737 VMREEMGIETDTVD
-751 KILSDWKNGA
+751 KILSDWKNGTA
-761 PVSLRAGDVLL
+761 LNLSAGDVLL

-808 AVGSGG
+808 AVGSGC

-848 PPLVGDDKPFDWYKG
+848 PPLVGDDQPFTWYREN
-863 QGRVVSGESDVM
+863 GRVVAGESDVM

-919 VHPEHGSVRL
+919 VRPEHGSVRL

-965 RVSQVHDNGA
+965 RVVGLEDG
-975 MTVQHL
+975 MLTVQHL

-1044 VSLGDGQKR
+1044 VGLGDGQKR

-1135 ATDAAEVLSSDAW
+1135 AADAAEVLSSEAW

-1195 VAQIRQ
+1195 VGQIRQ

-1235 ERLAVEDP
+1235 ERLTVEDP
-1243 WWFTNPYAMTKT
+1243 WWFRNPYALVKM
-1255 DELLAMR
+1255 DELMSMR

-1318 NGHQFT
+1318 SGHQFT

-1336 QSLPSGPAAVDPAT
+1336 QSLPSGPAAVDPAK

-1419 RKRAFRQWV
+1419 RRRAFRQWV
-1428 RAAGEADALRTKY
+1428 RAAGEADTLRTKY
-1441 RVPESEPAVL
+1441 KVPESEPAVL

-1478 SAEKTRAAE
+1478 SAEKVRAAE
-1487 AVLGVLSQ
+1487 AVIGILEQ
-1495 VKRVAKAARLAE
+1495 VKRVTKAARLAE
-1507 RAQSKAQ
+1507 RAKNQQKQ
-1514 GQSPTAEPRQQQ
+1514 PKNQKVTDPEQQPNPLSP
-1526 APAPQ
+1526 
-1531 QNPTVEATT
+1531 VE
-1540 GDAAQPETRKEKP
+1540 QK
-1553 VSETEERLRQERAA
+1553 VQEA
-1567 RAERARQ
+1567 RAERAP
-1574 MMERTRSL
+1574 EPVA
-1582 DERLRNQ
+1582 DEETLAALRVSQIGMSRLQ
-1589 PAPQASQQQSA
+1589 PANKMTSQGYKPT
-1600 QQNLQ
+1600 
-1605 RQRQQQAQ
+1605 
-1613 QMHEQARRGVR
+1613 RRPVR
-1624 GPGL
+1624 PRVDKGLDL

>member
-1 MMTVH
+1 M
-6 KLTTGD
+6 
-12 GYRYYMNEVATGDAL
+12 
-27 RASDREIG
+27 
-35 DYYAVHGMTP
+35 
-45 GQWIGSAAAS
+45 
-55 LNLDGEVSEAHMH
+55 
-68 ALFGQKFTPVSTG
+68 
-81 EVLDTLHGAPAAEV
+81 
-95 YEKVYEEALE
+95 
-105 QHRLKAAERAWELLS
+105 
-120 RAHEGMSQQKIA
+120 
-132 DEMTAQGYPMSQPTV
+132 
-147 SRWVER
+147 
-153 YTASGQ
+153 
-159 TFHAER
+159 
-165 DEFVAQYRLIGE
+165 
-177 EIKAAHRAGKKAQE
+177 
-191 ELYKEQAA
+191 
-199 PHIHPDYA
+199 
-207 GVTPFTLRV
+207 TPFTLRV

-232 STAEMKEIQFRVGA
+232 STAEMKEIRFRVGA

-266 AQNSKAHQT
+266 AQNSKAHQK
-275 AVAGFDL
+275 AVAGYDL

-329 GRNGVRQIETSSG
+329 GRNGVRQIDTDGG

-368 RVQGV
+368 RVRGV

-395 YNARVQQHVTELT
+395 YNSLVQQYVIELT
-408 GLQFEARSQ
+408 GLQFEARSL

-441 GEISATLEQV
+441 GEISAALEQV

-478 TRPAKDGVHSLEE
+478 TRPAKEGVHSLEE
-491 LHAEWVAQA
+491 LHAEWVVQA

-518 KLKAASAEYEQ
+518 KLKKASAEYEQ
-529 QVLQAKRQQAYESPV
+529 NILQAKRQQAYESPV

-558 RSTWRRTHVTAE
+558 RSTWRRTHVNTE
-570 VLRYAR
+570 VLRYGR
-576 DIGLNEKQDAALLS
+576 DLGLNEKQDAALLS
-590 SIREHLSSEMLP
+590 SIREHLNAEMLP
-602 LHAQGQ
+602 LHAQSQ

-616 RADGTSQYQK
+616 RADGVSQHQK
-626 INHELFTSERVLA
+626 INYELFTSERVLA
-639 AENAILDAAA
+639 AESAILDAAT
-649 QQVIPASSLEVFEM
+649 QQVIPASSLDVFEM

-677 SLPEGQ
+677 ALPEGQ

-814 ALRLVDREVGAV
+814 ALRLVDREVGAT

-848 PPLVGDDKPFDWYKG
+848 PPLVGADAPFDWYKD
-863 QGRVVSGESDVM
+863 QGRVVAGESDVM
-875 VEQVFT
+875 VMQVFT

-919 VHPEHGSVRL
+919 VRPEQGSVRL

-934 AHVGDVIV
+934 AHVGDVVV

-965 RVSQVHDNGA
+965 RVVGLEDG
-975 MTVQHL
+975 MLTVQHL

-1033 LTRGRESNTLY
+1033 LTRGREENRLY
-1044 VSLGDGQKR
+1044 VSLGEGQKR

-1135 ATDAAEVLSSDAW
+1135 AADAAEVLSSDAW

-1177 LHDGDATARDA
+1177 LHDEGASARDA

-1235 ERLAVEDP
+1235 ERLVVEDP
-1243 WWFTNPYAMTKT
+1243 WWFQQPYALVKM
-1255 DELLAMR
+1255 DDLMSMR
-1262 ARTVKALNANEGD
+1262 ARTVKALNANEG
-1275 TTGVYAQIKENLGDM
+1275 TSVYSQVKENLGDM

-1336 QSLPSGPAAVDPAT
+1336 QSLPSGPAAVDPAK

-1396 ELARQVREGKAP
+1396 ELAQQVREGKAP

-1419 RKRAFRQWV
+1419 RRRAFRQWV
-1428 RAAGEADALRTKY
+1428 RAAGEADALRAKY

-1451 PREMVHEASQRVNN
+1451 PDQMVHEARQRVNN
-1465 ARLASAGAPVVVQ
+1465 ARLASEGAPVVVQ

-1487 AVLGVLSQ
+1487 SVLGVLEQ

-1507 RAQSKAQ
+1507 RAKNQPKNQKATEPEQ
-1514 GQSPTAEPRQQQ
+1514 QPKPLSP
-1526 APAPQ
+1526 
-1531 QNPTVEATT
+1531 VE
-1540 GDAAQPETRKEKP
+1540 QK
-1553 VSETEERLRQERAA
+1553 VQEA
-1567 RAERARQ
+1567 RAERAP
-1574 MMERTRSL
+1574 EPVA
-1582 DERLRNQ
+1582 DEETLAALRVSQIGMSRFQ
-1589 PAPQASQQQSA
+1589 PANKMTSQGYKP
-1600 QQNLQ
+1600 
-1605 RQRQQQAQ
+1605 
-1613 QMHEQARRGVR
+1613 ARRPVR
-1624 GPGL
+1624 PRVDKGLDL

>member
-6 KLTTGD
+6 KLSAGD
-12 GYRYYMNEVATGDAL
+12 GYRYYVNEVATGDAL

-35 DYYAVHGMTP
+35 DYYAVHGMPP
-45 GQWIGSAAAS
+45 GQWVGSAAAS

-81 EVLDTLHGAPAAEV
+81 EVLDTLHGAPAAEA
-95 YEKVYEEALE
+95 YQQVYEEALE
-105 QHRLKAAERAWELLS
+105 QHRVKAAERAWELLS

-132 DEMTAQGYPMSQPTV
+132 DEMTAQGYPMSQKTV

-153 YTASGQ
+153 YASSGQ
-159 TFHAER
+159 VFHADR
-165 DEFVAQYRLIGE
+165 DEFVAQYRLTSGE
-177 EIKAAHRAGKKAQE
+177 LKGAHSAGKKAQE
-191 ELYKEQAA
+191 ALYAEQAA

-232 STAEMKEIQFRVGA
+232 NTAEMKEIQFRVGA

-266 AQNSKAHQT
+266 AQNSKAPQK
-275 AVAGFDL
+275 AVAGYDL

-329 GRNGVRQIETSSG
+329 GRNGVRQIDTAGG

-373 DGQWSSIDGRMI
+373 DGQWSSIDGRML
-385 YAYGVEASEL
+385 YQYGVECSEL
-395 YNARVQQHVTELT
+395 YNARVQQYVTELT
-408 GLQFEARSQ
+408 GLQFEARSL

-430 DEMVRAFSSRR
+430 DEMVRSFSSRR
-441 GEISATLEQV
+441 GEISAALEQV
-451 TAKFVEEHGYA
+451 TAQFVEAHGYS

-518 KLKAASAEYEQ
+518 KLKKASAEYEQ

-570 VLRYAR
+570 VLRYGR
-576 DIGLNEKQDAALLS
+576 DLGLNEKQDAALLS
-590 SIREHLSSEMLP
+590 SIREHLNAEMLP
-602 LHAQGQ
+602 LHAQSQ

-616 RADGTSQYQK
+616 RADGTTQYQK

-639 AENAILDAAA
+639 AESAILDAAT
-649 QQVIPASSLEVFEM
+649 QQVIPASSLDVFEM

-761 PVSLRAGDVLL
+761 ALNLSAGDVLL

-826 HLDELFRFKNPD
+826 HLDDLFRFKNPD

-848 PPLVGDDKPFDWYKG
+848 PPLVGDDQPFAWYREN
-863 QGRVVSGESDVM
+863 GRVVAGESDVM

-934 AHVGDVIV
+934 AHMGDVVV

-981 EHGGKVTLPG
+981 EHGGKVTLP
-991 SYVAASVELGYA
+991 AAYAAQSVELGYA
-1003 STIHRAQG
+1003 ATIHRAQG

-1044 VSLGDGQKR
+1044 VSLGDGQSR

-1122 ASGMVTHHVPADA
+1122 ASGMVTHHVSADA
-1135 ATDAAEVLSSDAW
+1135 AADAAEVLSSEAW

-1177 LHDGDATARDA
+1177 LHDEGASARDA

-1210 PLASL
+1210 PLAAL

-1235 ERLAVEDP
+1235 ERLVVEDP
-1243 WWFTNPYAMTKT
+1243 WWFQQPYALVKM

-1336 QSLPSGPAAVDPAT
+1336 QSLPSGPAAVDPAK

-1396 ELARQVREGKAP
+1396 ELAQQVREGKAP

-1428 RAAGEADALRTKY
+1428 RAAGEADTLRAKY
-1441 RVPESEPAVL
+1441 KVPESEPAVL
-1451 PREMVHEASQRVNN
+1451 PDQMVHEARQRVNN
-1465 ARLASAGAPVVVQ
+1465 ARLASEGAPVVVQ

-1507 RAQSKAQ
+1507 RAQSQAQ
-1514 GQSPTAEPRQQQ
+1514 GQSPKPEAGAEPQKPQ
-1526 APAPQ
+1526 APTPQ
-1531 QNPTVEATT
+1531 QSSTT
-1540 GDAAQPETRKEKP
+1540 EPRKENA

-1574 MMERTRSL
+1574 MMERTRNL

-1589 PAPQASQQQSA
+1589 PAPQTSQQQSA

>member
-27 RASDREIG
+27 RAKDREIG
-35 DYYAVHGMTP
+35 DYYAVHGMPP

-81 EVLDTLHGAPAAEV
+81 EVLDTLHGSPAAEAYQQV
-95 YEKVYEEALE
+95 YEQTLE
-105 QHRLKAAERAWELLS
+105 QHRLQAAERAWELLS

-132 DEMTAQGYPMSQPTV
+132 DEMTAQGYPMSQKTV
-147 SRWVER
+147 SRWLER

-159 TFHAER
+159 TFHANH
-165 DEFVAQYRLIGE
+165 DEFVAQYRLTSSELKG
-177 EIKAAHRAGKKAQE
+177 AHSAGKKVQE
-191 ELYKEQAA
+191 ALYAEQAA
-199 PHIHPDYA
+199 PHVHPDYTA
-207 GVTPFTLRV
+207 STDFTQRV

-232 STAEMKEIQFRVGA
+232 NTAEMKEIRFRVGA

-260 QLVQFV
+260 QLAQFI
-266 AQNSKAHQT
+266 AENSKAPQK
-275 AVAGFDL
+275 AVAGYDL

-395 YNARVQQHVTELT
+395 YNSLVQQYVTELT
-408 GLQFEARSQ
+408 GLQFEARSL
-417 NGKKPVHEIVGID
+417 NGKQPVHEIVGID

-441 GEISATLEQV
+441 GEISAALEQV
-451 TAKFVEEHGYA
+451 TAQFVEEHGYA
-462 PSEKQLIQ
+462 PNEKQLIQ

-500 HVLREQGVD
+500 HALREQGVD
-509 LPVEGALAE
+509 LPVEGDLTE
-518 KLKAASAEYEQ
+518 KLKKASAAYEQ

-558 RSTWRRTHVTAE
+558 RSTWRRTHLNAE

-576 DIGLNEKQDAALLS
+576 DLGLNEKQDAALLS
-590 SIREHLSSEMLP
+590 SIREHLNAEMLP
-602 LHAQGQ
+602 LHAQSQ

-616 RADGTSQYQK
+616 RADGTSQHQK
-626 INHELFTSERVLA
+626 INYELFTSERVLA
-639 AENAILDAAA
+639 AESAILDAAT
-649 QQVIPASSLEVFEM
+649 QQVIPASSLDVFEM

-671 LALQGY
+671 LALQGHA
-677 SLPEGQ
+677 LPEGQ

-826 HLDELFRFKNPD
+826 HLDELFRFKSPD

-848 PPLVGDDKPFDWYKG
+848 PPLVGDDKPFDWYKD
-863 QGRVVSGESDVM
+863 QGRVVAGESDVM

-981 EHGGKVTLPG
+981 EHGGKVTLP
-991 SYVAASVELGYA
+991 AAYAAQSVELGYA
-1003 STIHRAQG
+1003 ATIHRAQG

-1053 DEVLEQIA
+1053 DEALEQIA

-1100 KVMAAAVQ
+1100 KVMAAAVH

-1122 ASGMVTHHVPADA
+1122 ASGMVTHHVSADA

-1156 EAAREGFDPADLVER
+1156 EAAREGFDPADLVEQ

-1228 QRTAPVE
+1228 QKTAPVE
-1235 ERLAVEDP
+1235 ERLVVEDP

-1324 LHQVLLEEQKIR
+1324 LHQVLLEEQRIR
-1336 QSLPSGPAAVDPAT
+1336 QSLPSGPAAVDPAK

-1408 AWTQALGPVPT
+1408 AWVKALGPVPT
-1419 RKRAFRQWV
+1419 RRRAFRQWV

-1441 RVPESEPAVL
+1441 KVPESEPAVL
-1451 PREMVHEASQRVNN
+1451 PREMVHEASQQVTN

-1495 VKRVAKAARLAE
+1495 VKRVAKATRLAE
-1507 RAQSKAQ
+1507 RAKKQPKNQKATEPEQ
-1514 GQSPTAEPRQQQ
+1514 QPKPLSP
-1526 APAPQ
+1526 
-1531 QNPTVEATT
+1531 VE
-1540 GDAAQPETRKEKP
+1540 QK
-1553 VSETEERLRQERAA
+1553 VQEA
-1567 RAERARQ
+1567 RAERAP
-1574 MMERTRSL
+1574 EPAA
-1582 DERLRNQ
+1582 DEETLAALRVSQIGMRAYARKGRIPHHVQQ
-1589 PAPQASQQQSA
+1589 PAPST
-1600 QQNLQ
+1600 
-1605 RQRQQQAQ
+1605 
-1613 QMHEQARRGVR
+1613 VR
-1624 GPGL
+1624 PKTHKGMEL

>member
-6 KLTTGD
+6 KLSAGD
-12 GYRYYMNEVATGDAL
+12 GYKYYVNEVATGDAL
-27 RASDREIG
+27 RAKDREIG
-35 DYYAVHGMTP
+35 DYYTVHGMPP

-105 QHRLKAAERAWELLS
+105 QYRSQAAERAWELLS

-132 DEMTAQGYPMSQPTV
+132 DEMTAQGSPMSQPTV

-159 TFHAER
+159 TFHADR

-232 STAEMKEIQFRVGA
+232 TTAEMKEIRFRVGA

-266 AQNSKAHQT
+266 AQNSKAPQK
-275 AVAGFDL
+275 AVAGYDL

-329 GRNGVRQIETSSG
+329 GRNGVRQIDTAGG
-342 VIGTKFRHWDS
+342 VIGTKYRHWDS

-395 YNARVQQHVTELT
+395 YNARVQQYVTELT
-408 GLQFEARSQ
+408 SLQFEARSL

-441 GEISATLEQV
+441 GEISAALEQV
-451 TAKFVEEHGYA
+451 TAQFVEAHGYA

-478 TRPAKDGVHSLEE
+478 TRPAKEGVHSLEE

-500 HVLREQGVD
+500 HALREQGVD

-518 KLKAASAEYEQ
+518 KLKKASAEYEQ

-558 RSTWRRTHVTAE
+558 RSTWRRTHVNAE

-576 DIGLNEKQDAALLS
+576 DMGLNEKQDAALLS
-590 SIREHLSSEMLP
+590 SIREHLNAEMLP
-602 LHAQGQ
+602 LHAQSQ

-616 RADGTSQYQK
+616 RSDGTSQHQK
-626 INHELFTSERVLA
+626 INYELFTSERVLA
-639 AENAILDAAA
+639 AESAILDAAT
-649 QQVIPASSLEVFEM
+649 QQVIPASSLDVFEM

-671 LALQGY
+671 LALQGHA
-677 SLPEGQ
+677 LPEGQ

-761 PVSLRAGDVLL
+761 ALNLSAGDVLL

-783 FQQILQL
+783 VQQILQL

-848 PPLVGDDKPFDWYKG
+848 PPLVGDDQPFAWYREND
-863 QGRVVSGESDVM
+863 RVVAGESDVM

-981 EHGGKVTLPG
+981 EHGGKVTLP
-991 SYVAASVELGYA
+991 AAYASQSVELGYA
-1003 STIHRAQG
+1003 ATIHRAQG

-1033 LTRGRESNTLY
+1033 LTRGREENRLY
-1044 VSLGDGQKR
+1044 VSLGEGQKR

-1076 VRAEHHNVADLIA
+1076 VRAEHENVADLIA

-1135 ATDAAEVLSSDAW
+1135 ASDAAEVLSSDAW

-1177 LHDGDATARDA
+1177 LHDEGASARDA

-1235 ERLAVEDP
+1235 ERLVVEDP
-1243 WWFTNPYAMTKT
+1243 WWFRNPYALVKM
-1255 DELLAMR
+1255 DELLSMR
-1262 ARTVKALNANEGD
+1262 ARTVKALNAHEGD

-1318 NGHQFT
+1318 SGHQFT

-1336 QSLPSGPAAVDPAT
+1336 QSLPSGPAAVDPAK

-1408 AWTQALGPVPT
+1408 AWVKALGPVPT

-1428 RAAGEADALRTKY
+1428 RTAGEADTLRKKY
-1441 RVPESEPAVL
+1441 KVPESEPAVL
-1451 PREMVHEASQRVNN
+1451 PREMVHEARQRVNN
-1465 ARLASAGAPVVVQ
+1465 ARLASEGAPVVVQ

-1487 AVLGVLSQ
+1487 SVLGVLEQ
-1495 VKRVAKAARLAE
+1495 VRRVAKAARLAE
-1507 RAQSKAQ
+1507 RAKNQQKQPKNQKATEPEQ
-1514 GQSPTAEPRQQQ
+1514 QPKPLSP
-1526 APAPQ
+1526 
-1531 QNPTVEATT
+1531 VE
-1540 GDAAQPETRKEKP
+1540 QK
-1553 VSETEERLRQERAA
+1553 VQEA
-1567 RAERARQ
+1567 RAERAP
-1574 MMERTRSL
+1574 EPVA
-1582 DERLRNQ
+1582 DEETLAALRVSQIGMSRFQ
-1589 PAPQASQQQSA
+1589 PANKMTGQGYKPTH
-1600 QQNLQ
+1600 
-1605 RQRQQQAQ
+1605 RP
-1613 QMHEQARRGVR
+1613 VR
-1624 GPGL
+1624 PRVDKGLDL

>member
-6 KLTTGD
+6 KLSAGD
-12 GYRYYMNEVATGDAL
+12 GYKYYVNEVATGDAL
-27 RASDREIG
+27 RAKDREIG
-35 DYYAVHGMTP
+35 DYYTVHGMPP
-45 GQWIGSAAAS
+45 GQWVGSAAAA

-81 EVLDTLHGAPAAEV
+81 EVLDTLHGAPAAEAYQQV
-95 YEKVYEEALE
+95 YEQALE
-105 QHRLKAAERAWELLS
+105 QHRVKAADRAWELLS

-132 DEMTAQGYPMSQPTV
+132 DEMTAMGQPMSQRTV
-147 SRWVER
+147 SSYLAR
-153 YTASGQ
+153 YAESGQ
-159 TFHAER
+159 VFQVDH
-165 DEFVAQYRLIGE
+165 DEFVAQYRLTSSE
-177 EIKAAHRAGKKAQE
+177 LKRAHKAGKKAQE
-191 ELYKEQAA
+191 DLYAEQAA
-199 PHIHPDYA
+199 PHVHPDYA
-207 GVTPFTLRV
+207 TSTDFTQRV

-232 STAEMKEIQFRVGA
+232 STAEMKKIRFRVGA

-260 QLVQFV
+260 QLAQFV
-266 AQNSKAHQT
+266 AQNSKAHQK
-275 AVAGFDL
+275 AVAGYDL

-395 YNARVQQHVTELT
+395 YNSLVQQYVTELT
-408 GLQFEARSQ
+408 GLQFEARSL
-417 NGKKPVHEIVGID
+417 NGKQPVHEIVGID

-441 GEISATLEQV
+441 GEISAALEQV

-529 QVLQAKRQQAYESPV
+529 QVLKAKRQQAYESPV

-558 RSTWRRTHVTAE
+558 RSTWRRTHVNAE

-576 DIGLNEKQDAALLS
+576 DLGLNETQDSVLLD

-639 AENAILDAAA
+639 AENAILDAAT
-649 QQVIPASSLEVFEM
+649 QQVIPASSLEVFEL

-708 TSSTRLAVNAIEAS
+708 TSSTRLAANAIEAS

-761 PVSLRAGDVLL
+761 ALNLSAGDVLL

-848 PPLVGDDKPFDWYKG
+848 PPLVGADAPFDWYKD
-863 QGRVVSGESDVM
+863 QGRVVAGESDVM

-952 NSGQDFVKNGDLW
+952 NGGQDFVKNGDLW
-965 RVSQVHDNGA
+965 RVTQVHEGGA

-981 EHGGKVTLPG
+981 EHGGKVTLP
-991 SYVAASVELGYA
+991 AAYAAQNVELGYA
-1003 STIHRAQG
+1003 STIHRSQG

-1044 VSLGDGQKR
+1044 VGLGEGQSR

-1076 VRAEHHNVADLIA
+1076 VRAEHENVADLIA

-1100 KVMAAAVQ
+1100 KVMAAAVHA
-1108 EGMGRVSEHPVRDG
+1108 GMGRVSEHPVRDG

-1135 ATDAAEVLSSDAW
+1135 AADAAEVLSSEAW
-1148 GALAHELG
+1148 GALTHELG
-1156 EAAREGFDPADLVER
+1156 EAAREGFDPAELIER

-1177 LHDGDATARDA
+1177 LHDEGASARDA

-1201 QAQQVRSDR
+1201 QAQMVRSDR

-1215 SDEHLERLVQQAK
+1215 SDEHLARLVQHAK
-1228 QRTAPVE
+1228 QKTAPVE
-1235 ERLAVEDP
+1235 ERLVVEDP
-1243 WWFTNPYAMTKT
+1243 WWFRNPYALVKM
-1255 DELLAMR
+1255 DDLLAMR
-1262 ARTVKALNANEGD
+1262 ARTVKALGANEGD

-1318 NGHQFT
+1318 SGHQFT
-1324 LHQVLLEEQKIR
+1324 LYQVLLEEQKIR
-1336 QSLPSGPAAVDPAT
+1336 QSLPSGPAAVDPAK

-1396 ELARQVREGKAP
+1396 ELAQQVREGKAP
-1408 AWTQALGPVPT
+1408 AWVKALGPVPT

-1465 ARLASAGAPVVVQ
+1465 ARLASDGVPVVVQ
-1478 SAEKTRAAE
+1478 SAEKTRSAE
-1487 AVLGVLSQ
+1487 SVLGVLEQ
-1495 VKRVAKAARLAE
+1495 VRRVAKAARLAE
-1507 RAQSKAQ
+1507 RAKNQQKQ
-1514 GQSPTAEPRQQQ
+1514 PKNQKVTEPEQQPKPLSP
-1526 APAPQ
+1526 
-1531 QNPTVEATT
+1531 VE
-1540 GDAAQPETRKEKP
+1540 QK
-1553 VSETEERLRQERAA
+1553 VQEA
-1567 RAERARQ
+1567 RAERAP
-1574 MMERTRSL
+1574 EPVA
-1582 DERLRNQ
+1582 DEETLAALRMSQIGMSRLQ
-1589 PAPQASQQQSA
+1589 PANKMTSQGDKPT
-1600 QQNLQ
+1600 
-1605 RQRQQQAQ
+1605 
-1613 QMHEQARRGVR
+1613 RRPVR
-1624 GPGL
+1624 PRVDKGLDL

>member
-6 KLTTGD
+6 KLSIGD

-27 RASDREIG
+27 RAKDREIG
-35 DYYAVHGMTP
+35 DYYAVHGMPP
-45 GQWIGSAAAS
+45 GQWIGSGAAA

-81 EVLDTLHGAPAAEV
+81 EVLDTLHGAPAAEAYRQV
-95 YEKVYEEALE
+95 YEQTLE

-132 DEMTAQGYPMSQPTV
+132 DEMTAQGYPMSQKTV

-153 YTASGQ
+153 YASSGQ
-159 TFHAER
+159 LFYADR
-165 DEFVAQYRLIGE
+165 DEFVAQYRLTSGE
-177 EIKAAHRAGKKAQE
+177 LKDAHRAGKKAQE

-199 PHIHPDYA
+199 PHVHPDYA
-207 GVTPFTLRV
+207 ASTDFTQRV

-222 HRRMHDGAEP
+222 HRRMNDGAEP
-232 STAEMKEIQFRVGA
+232 TTAEMTEIRFRVGA
-246 QMFRDER
+246 QMFRDEH
-253 GIEPSNA
+253 GMEPSNA
-260 QLVQFV
+260 QLAQFI
-266 AQNSKAHQT
+266 AENSKAHQK

-282 VFTPPKSVSIA
+282 VFTPPKSASIA

-373 DGQWSSIDGRMI
+373 DGQWSSIDGRML
-385 YAYGVEASEL
+385 YQYGVECSEL
-395 YNARVQQHVTELT
+395 YNARVQQYVTELT
-408 GLQFEARSQ
+408 GLQFEARSL
-417 NGKKPVHEIVGID
+417 NGKQPVHEIVGID

-441 GEISATLEQV
+441 GEISAALEQV

-500 HVLREQGVD
+500 HALREQGVD

-518 KLKAASAEYEQ
+518 KLKKASAAYEQ

-558 RSTWRRTHVTAE
+558 RSTWRRTHVNAE

-576 DIGLNEKQDAALLS
+576 DLGLNEKQDATLLD
-590 SIREHLSSEMLP
+590 SIREHLNAEMLP
-602 LHAQGQ
+602 LHAQSQ

-616 RADGTSQYQK
+616 RADGTSQHQK
-626 INHELFTSERVLA
+626 INYELFTSERVLA
-639 AENAILDAAA
+639 AESAILDAAT

-671 LALQGY
+671 LALQGHA
-677 SLPEGQ
+677 LPEGQ

-814 ALRLVDREVGAV
+814 ALRLVDREVGAA

-838 EAAATLALRE
+838 EAAATLAVRE
-848 PPLVGDDKPFDWYKG
+848 PPLVGDDQPFDWYKD
-863 QGRVVSGESDVM
+863 QGRVVAGESDVM

-965 RVSQVHDNGA
+965 RVSQVHDDGA

-981 EHGGKVTLPG
+981 EHGGKVTLP
-991 SYVAASVELGYA
+991 AAYAAQSVELGYA
-1003 STIHRAQG
+1003 ATIHRAQG

-1033 LTRGRESNTLY
+1033 LTRGREENRLY
-1044 VSLGDGQKR
+1044 VSLGEGQKR

-1122 ASGMVTHHVPADA
+1122 ASGMVTHHAPADA
-1135 ATDAAEVLSSDAW
+1135 ATDAAEVLSSEAW

-1235 ERLAVEDP
+1235 ERLTVEDP
-1243 WWFTNPYAMTKT
+1243 WWFRNPYALVKM
-1255 DELLAMR
+1255 DELMSMR

-1336 QSLPSGPAAVDPAT
+1336 QSLPSGQAAVDPAK

-1451 PREMVHEASQRVNN
+1451 PAGMVHEASQRVNN

-1487 AVLGVLSQ
+1487 SVLGVLEQ
-1495 VKRVAKAARLAE
+1495 VRRVAKAARLAE
-1507 RAQSKAQ
+1507 RAKNQQKQ
-1514 GQSPTAEPRQQQ
+1514 QKDQQVTEPEQQPKPLSP
-1526 APAPQ
+1526 
-1531 QNPTVEATT
+1531 VE
-1540 GDAAQPETRKEKP
+1540 QK
-1553 VSETEERLRQERAA
+1553 VQEA
-1567 RAERARQ
+1567 RAERAPGP
-1574 MMERTRSL
+1574 EA
-1582 DERLRNQ
+1582 DEETLAALRVSQ
-1589 PAPQASQQQSA
+1589 IGMRAYARKGTAPHPKQPPAPST
-1600 QQNLQ
+1600 
-1605 RQRQQQAQ
+1605 
-1613 QMHEQARRGVR
+1613 VR
-1624 GPGL
+1624 PKTHKGMEL

>member
-1 MMTVH
+1 M
-6 KLTTGD
+6 
-12 GYRYYMNEVATGDAL
+12 
-27 RASDREIG
+27 
-35 DYYAVHGMTP
+35 
-45 GQWIGSAAAS
+45 
-55 LNLDGEVSEAHMH
+55 
-68 ALFGQKFTPVSTG
+68 
-81 EVLDTLHGAPAAEV
+81 
-95 YEKVYEEALE
+95 
-105 QHRLKAAERAWELLS
+105 S
-120 RAHEGMSQQKIA
+120 RAHEGMTQQKIA

-153 YTASGQ
+153 YAASGQ
-159 TFHAER
+159 TFHA
-165 DEFVAQYRLIGE
+165 DLATFSAQYRLIGE

-199 PHIHPDYA
+199 PHLHPDYA

-232 STAEMKEIQFRVGA
+232 TTAEMKEIRFRVGA

-260 QLVQFV
+260 QLAQFV
-266 AQNSKAHQT
+266 AENSKAHQK
-275 AVAGFDL
+275 AVAGYDL

-316 IRHLEKNVVMTRR
+316 IRHLEQNVVMTRR

-395 YNARVQQHVTELT
+395 YNSLVQQYVTELT
-408 GLQFEARSQ
+408 GLQFEARSL
-417 NGKKPVHEIVGID
+417 NGKQPVHEIVGID

-441 GEISATLEQV
+441 GEISAALEQV
-451 TAKFVEEHGYA
+451 TAQFVEAHGYA

-478 TRPAKDGVHSLEE
+478 TRPAKEGVHSLEE

-518 KLKAASAEYEQ
+518 KLKKASAEYEQ
-529 QVLQAKRQQAYESPV
+529 NILQAKRQQAYESPV
-544 QEHAAAIVARLEES
+544 HEHAAAIVARLEES
-558 RSTWRRTHVTAE
+558 RSTWRRTHVNAE

-576 DIGLNEKQDAALLS
+576 DLGLNETQDSVLLD

-616 RADGTSQYQK
+616 RADGTSQHQK

-639 AENAILDAAA
+639 AESAILDAAT
-649 QQVIPASSLEVFEM
+649 QQVIPASSLDVFKM

-671 LALQGY
+671 LALQGHT
-677 SLPEGQ
+677 LPEGQ

-722 GGRVVGMAPTAAAAA
+722 GGRVVGLAPTAAAAA

-751 KILSDWKNGA
+751 KILSDWQNGA
-761 PVSLRAGDVLL
+761 PVSLHAGDVLL

-814 ALRLVDREVGAV
+814 ALRLVDREVGAA

-848 PPLVGDDKPFDWYKG
+848 PPLVGDDQPFAWYREN
-863 QGRVVSGESDVM
+863 GRVVAGESDVM

-881 AWRDDTTAGKQSI
+881 AWREDTTAGKQSI

-934 AHVGDVIV
+934 AHVGDVVV

-981 EHGGKVTLPG
+981 EHGGKVTLP
-991 SYVAASVELGYA
+991 AAYAAQSVELGYA
-1003 STIHRAQG
+1003 ATIHRAQG

-1044 VSLGDGQKR
+1044 VGLGDGQKR

-1076 VRAEHHNVADLIA
+1076 VRAEHNNVADLIA

-1100 KVMAAAVQ
+1100 KVMAAAVH

-1122 ASGMVTHHVPADA
+1122 ASGMVTHHVSADA
-1135 ATDAAEVLSSDAW
+1135 AADAAEVLSSDAW

-1156 EAAREGFDPADLVER
+1156 DAAREGFDPAALIER

-1177 LHDGDATARDA
+1177 LHDEGASARDA

-1235 ERLAVEDP
+1235 ERLTVEDP

-1318 NGHQFT
+1318 SGHQFT
-1324 LHQVLLEEQKIR
+1324 LHQVLLEEQRIR
-1336 QSLPSGPAAVDPAT
+1336 QSLPSGPAAVDPAK

-1359 TLDKFWEQHP
+1359 TLDKFWEQNP

-1396 ELARQVREGKAP
+1396 ELARLVRADQAP
-1408 AWTQALGPVPT
+1408 AWVKALGPVPT
-1419 RKRAFRQWV
+1419 RKRLYRKWV
-1428 RAAGEADALRTKY
+1428 RAAGEADTLRKKY
-1441 RVPESEPAVL
+1441 KVPESEPAVL
-1451 PREMVHEASQRVNN
+1451 PSQMVHEASQRVNN
-1465 ARLASAGAPVVVQ
+1465 ARLASEGAPVVVQ

-1487 AVLGVLSQ
+1487 AVIGILEQ
-1495 VKRVAKAARLAE
+1495 VRRVAKATRLAE
-1507 RAQSKAQ
+1507 RAKNQQKQPKNQKATEPEQ
-1514 GQSPTAEPRQQQ
+1514 QPKPLSP
-1526 APAPQ
+1526 
-1531 QNPTVEATT
+1531 VE
-1540 GDAAQPETRKEKP
+1540 QK
-1553 VSETEERLRQERAA
+1553 VQEA
-1567 RAERARQ
+1567 RAERAP
-1574 MMERTRSL
+1574 EPAA
-1582 DERLRNQ
+1582 DEETLAALRVSQIGMSRFQ
-1589 PAPQASQQQSA
+1589 PANKMTGQGYKST
-1600 QQNLQ
+1600 
-1605 RQRQQQAQ
+1605 
-1613 QMHEQARRGVR
+1613 RRPVQPR
-1624 GPGL
+1624 VDKGLDL

>member
-6 KLTTGD
+6 KLSAGD
-12 GYRYYMNEVATGDAL
+12 GYKYYVNEVATGDAL
-27 RASDREIG
+27 RAKDREIG
-35 DYYAVHGMTP
+35 DYYTVHGMPP
-45 GQWIGSAAAS
+45 GQWVGSASAA

-81 EVLDTLHGAPAAEV
+81 EVLDTLHGAPAAEAYQQV
-95 YEKVYEEALE
+95 YEQALE
-105 QHRLKAAERAWELLS
+105 QHRVKAAERAWELLS
-120 RAHEGMSQQKIA
+120 RAHEGMSQQEIA
-132 DEMTAQGYPMSQPTV
+132 DEMTAMGQPMSQRTV
-147 SRWVER
+147 SSYLAR
-153 YTASGQ
+153 YAESGQ
-159 TFHAER
+159 AFQVDH
-165 DEFVAQYRLIGE
+165 DEFVAQYRLTSSE
-177 EIKAAHRAGKKAQE
+177 LKRAHRAGKKAQE
-191 ELYKEQAA
+191 GLYAEQAA
-199 PHIHPDYA
+199 PHVHPDYA
-207 GVTPFTLRV
+207 TSTDFTQRV

-222 HRRMHDGAEP
+222 HRRLHDGAEP
-232 STAEMKEIQFRVGA
+232 STAEMKKIRLRVGA

-260 QLVQFV
+260 QLAQFV
-266 AQNSKAHQT
+266 AQNSKAHQK
-275 AVAGFDL
+275 AVAGYDL

-300 LRRGIES
+300 LRRSIET
-307 AHERAIQDV
+307 AHELAIQDV

-329 GRNGVRQIETSSG
+329 GRNGVRQIDTAGG

-373 DGQWSSIDGRMI
+373 DGQWSSIDGRML
-385 YAYGVEASEL
+385 YQYGVECSEL
-395 YNARVQQHVTELT
+395 YNARVQQYVTELT
-408 GLQFEARSQ
+408 GLQFEARSL

-441 GEISATLEQV
+441 GEISAALEQV
-451 TAKFVEEHGYA
+451 TAQFVEAHGYA

-500 HVLREQGVD
+500 HALREQGVD
-509 LPVEGALAE
+509 LPVEGALTE
-518 KLKAASAEYEQ
+518 KLKKASAEYEQ

-576 DIGLNEKQDAALLS
+576 DMGLNEKQDAALLS
-590 SIREHLSSEMLP
+590 SIREHLNAEMLP
-602 LHAQGQ
+602 LHAQSQ

-616 RADGTSQYQK
+616 RADGTSQHQK
-626 INHELFTSERVLA
+626 INYELFTSERVLA
-639 AENAILDAAA
+639 AESAILDAAT
-649 QQVIPASSLEVFEM
+649 QQVIPASSLDVFEM

-677 SLPEGQ
+677 ALPEGQ

-737 VMREEMGIEADTVD
+737 VMREEMGIETDTVD
-751 KILSDWKNGA
+751 KILSDWKNGTA
-761 PVSLRAGDVLL
+761 LNLSAGDVLL

-848 PPLVGDDKPFDWYKG
+848 PPLVGDDQPFTWYREN
-863 QGRVVSGESDVM
+863 GRVVAGESDVM

-881 AWRDDTTAGKQSI
+881 AWREDTTAGKQSI

-919 VHPEHGSVRL
+919 VRPEHGSVRL

-965 RVSQVHDNGA
+965 RVVGLEDG
-975 MTVQHL
+975 MLTVQHL
-981 EHGGKVTLPG
+981 DHGGKVTLPG

-1033 LTRGRESNTLY
+1033 LTRGREENHLY
-1044 VSLGDGQKR
+1044 VSLGEGQKR

-1156 EAAREGFDPADLVER
+1156 EAAREGFDPSELIEQ

-1228 QRTAPVE
+1228 QKTAPVE

-1243 WWFTNPYAMTKT
+1243 WWFRNPYALVKM
-1255 DELLAMR
+1255 DELLSMR

-1305 RELEQIVRGERAR
+1305 RELEQIVRGERTR

-1336 QSLPSGPAAVDPAT
+1336 QSLPSGPAAVDPAK

-1419 RKRAFRQWV
+1419 RRRAFRQWV
-1428 RAAGEADALRTKY
+1428 RAAGEADTLRTKY
-1441 RVPESEPAVL
+1441 HVPESEPAVL
-1451 PREMVHEASQRVNN
+1451 PDQVVHEARQRVNN

-1487 AVLGVLSQ
+1487 SVLGVLEQ
-1495 VKRVAKAARLAE
+1495 VRRVAKAARLAE
-1507 RAQSKAQ
+1507 RAQKQAQ
-1514 GQSPTAEPRQQQ
+1514 GQSPKPEAGTELRQQH

-1531 QNPTVEATT
+1531 QSSTT
-1540 GDAAQPETRKEKP
+1540 EPRKEKP

-1574 MMERTRSL
+1574 MMERTRNL

-1589 PAPQASQQQSA
+1589 PAPQVNQQQQSA

>member
-6 KLTTGD
+6 KLSAGD
-12 GYRYYMNEVATGDAL
+12 GYRYYVNEVATGDAL

-35 DYYAVHGMTP
+35 DYYSIHGMPP

-81 EVLDTLHGAPAAEV
+81 EVLDALHGAPAAEV
-95 YEKVYEEALE
+95 YQQVYEQTLE

-159 TFHAER
+159 TFHA
-165 DEFVAQYRLIGE
+165 DFATFSAQYRLIGE

-199 PHIHPDYA
+199 PHLHPDYA

-222 HRRMHDGAEP
+222 HRRLHDGAEP
-232 STAEMKEIQFRVGA
+232 TTAEMKEIRFRVGA

-260 QLVQFV
+260 QLAQFV
-266 AQNSKAHQT
+266 AENSKAHQK

-329 GRNGVRQIETSSG
+329 GRNGVRQIDIDG
-342 VIGTKFRHWDS
+342 GLIATKFRHWDS

-373 DGQWSSIDGRMI
+373 DGQWSSIDGRML
-385 YAYGVEASEL
+385 YQYGVECSEL
-395 YNARVQQHVTELT
+395 YNARVQQYVTELT
-408 GLQFEARSQ
+408 GLQFEARSL
-417 NGKKPVHEIVGID
+417 NGKQPVHEIVGID

-441 GEISATLEQV
+441 GEISAALEQV
-451 TAKFVEEHGYA
+451 TAQFVEAHGYA
-462 PSEKQLIQ
+462 PNEKQLIQ

-500 HVLREQGVD
+500 HALREQGVD

-558 RSTWRRTHVTAE
+558 RSTWRRTHVNAE

-576 DIGLNEKQDAALLS
+576 DLGLNENQDAALLS
-590 SIREHLSSEMLP
+590 SIREHLNAEMLP
-602 LHAQGQ
+602 LHAQSQ

-616 RADGTSQYQK
+616 RADGTSQHQK
-626 INHELFTSERVLA
+626 INYELFTSERVLA
-639 AENAILDAAA
+639 AESAILDAAT

-677 SLPEGQ
+677 ALPEGQ

-737 VMREEMGIEADTVD
+737 VMREEMGIETDTVD

-761 PVSLRAGDVLL
+761 PVSLHAGDVLL

-848 PPLVGDDKPFDWYKG
+848 PPLVGDDQPFTWYREN
-863 QGRVVSGESDVM
+863 GRVVAGESDVM

-965 RVSQVHDNGA
+965 RVSQVHDDGA

-981 EHGGKVTLPG
+981 EHGGKVTLP
-991 SYVAASVELGYA
+991 AAYAAQSVELGYA
-1003 STIHRAQG
+1003 ATIHRAQG

-1018 ALVDSSTDRA
+1018 ALVESSTDRA

-1044 VSLGDGQKR
+1044 VALGDGQSR

-1108 EGMGRVSEHPVRDG
+1108 EGMDRVSEHPVRDG
-1122 ASGMVTHHVPADA
+1122 ASGMVTHHVSADA

-1156 EAAREGFDPADLVER
+1156 EAVREGFDPAELIEQ

-1210 PLASL
+1210 PLAAL

-1228 QRTAPVE
+1228 KKTAPVE

-1275 TTGVYAQIKENLGDM
+1275 TTGIYSQIKENLGDM

-1324 LHQVLLEEQKIR
+1324 LYQVLLEEQRIR
-1336 QSLPSGPAAVDPAT
+1336 QSLPSGPAAVDPAK
-1350 VTSGGVSGH
+1350 VTSGGVSGYS
-1359 TLDKFWEQHP
+1359 LDRFWEQHP

-1408 AWTQALGPVPT
+1408 AWVKALGPVPT
-1419 RKRAFRQWV
+1419 RRRAFRQWV
-1428 RAAGEADALRTKY
+1428 RAAGEADTLRTKY

-1487 AVLGVLSQ
+1487 SVLGVLEQ
-1495 VKRVAKAARLAE
+1495 VRRVAKAARLAE
-1507 RAQSKAQ
+1507 RAKNQQKQ
-1514 GQSPTAEPRQQQ
+1514 PKNQKVTEPEQQPKPLSP
-1526 APAPQ
+1526 
-1531 QNPTVEATT
+1531 VE
-1540 GDAAQPETRKEKP
+1540 QK
-1553 VSETEERLRQERAA
+1553 VQEA
-1567 RAERARQ
+1567 RAERAP
-1574 MMERTRSL
+1574 EPVA
-1582 DERLRNQ
+1582 DEETLAALRVSQIGMSRLQ
-1589 PAPQASQQQSA
+1589 PANKMTGQGDKPT
-1600 QQNLQ
+1600 
-1605 RQRQQQAQ
+1605 
-1613 QMHEQARRGVR
+1613 RRPVQPR
-1624 GPGL
+1624 VDKGLDL

>member
-6 KLTTGD
+6 KLSAGD
-12 GYRYYMNEVATGDAL
+12 GYKYYVNEVATGDAL
-27 RASDREIG
+27 RAKDREIG
-35 DYYAVHGMTP
+35 DYYTVHGMPP
-45 GQWIGSAAAS
+45 GQWVGSASAA
-55 LNLDGEVSEAHMH
+55 LNLGGEVSEAHMH

-81 EVLDTLHGAPAAEV
+81 EVLDTLHGAPATEAYQQV
-95 YEKVYEEALE
+95 YEQALE
-105 QHRLKAAERAWELLS
+105 QHRVKAAERAWELLS
-120 RAHEGMSQQKIA
+120 RVHEGMSQQEIA
-132 DEMTAQGYPMSQPTV
+132 DEMTAQGYPMSQKTV

-153 YTASGQ
+153 YASSGQ
-159 TFHAER
+159 LFHADR
-165 DEFVAQYRLIGE
+165 DEFVAQYRLTSSELKG
-177 EIKAAHRAGKKAQE
+177 AHSAGKKAQE
-191 ELYKEQAA
+191 ALYTEQAA
-199 PHIHPDYA
+199 PHVHPDYA
-207 GVTPFTLRV
+207 ASTEYTQRV

-232 STAEMKEIQFRVGA
+232 NTAEMKEIRFRVGA
-246 QMFRDER
+246 QMFREER

-266 AQNSKAHQT
+266 AQNSKAHQK
-275 AVAGFDL
+275 AVAGYDL

-300 LRRGIES
+300 LRRGIEA

-329 GRNGVRQIETSSG
+329 GRNGVRQIDTAGG

-373 DGQWSSIDGRMI
+373 DGQWSSIDGRML
-385 YAYGVEASEL
+385 YQYGVECSEL
-395 YNARVQQHVTELT
+395 YNARVQQYVTELT
-408 GLQFEARSQ
+408 GLQFEARSL
-417 NGKKPVHEIVGID
+417 NGKQPVHEIVGID

-441 GEISATLEQV
+441 GEISAALEQV

-462 PSEKQLIQ
+462 PTEKQLIQ

-500 HVLREQGVD
+500 HALREQGVD

-518 KLKAASAEYEQ
+518 KLKAASEAYEQ
-529 QVLQAKRQQAYESPV
+529 NILQAKRQQAYESPV

-558 RSTWRRTHVTAE
+558 RSTWRRTHVNAE

-576 DIGLNEKQDAALLS
+576 DMGLNEKQDSVLLD
-590 SIREHLSSEMLP
+590 SIREHLTAEMLP
-602 LHAQGQ
+602 LHSQSQ

-626 INHELFTSERVLA
+626 INHELFTSERVLS
-639 AENAILDAAA
+639 AENAILDAAT
-649 QQVIPASSLEVFEM
+649 QQVIPASSLEVFEL

-677 SLPEGQ
+677 TLPEGQ
-683 ERMAREFATS
+683 ERLAREFATS

-708 TSSTRLAVNAIEAS
+708 TSSTRLAVNAIEAA

-761 PVSLRAGDVLL
+761 PVNLRAGDVLL

-826 HLDELFRFKNPD
+826 HLDELFRFKNQD

-848 PPLVGDDKPFDWYKG
+848 PPLVGDDQPFAWYCEN
-863 QGRVVSGESDVM
+863 GRVVAGESDVM
-875 VEQVFT
+875 VEQIFT
-881 AWRDDTTAGKQSI
+881 AWREDTTAGKQSI

-965 RVSQVHDNGA
+965 RVTQVHDNGA

-1044 VSLGDGQKR
+1044 VGLGDDQKR

-1076 VRAEHHNVADLIA
+1076 VRAEHENVADLVA

-1100 KVMAAAVQ
+1100 KVMAAAVH

-1135 ATDAAEVLSSDAW
+1135 AADAAEVLSSDAW

-1156 EAAREGFDPADLVER
+1156 EAAREGFDPAELIER

-1177 LHDGDATARDA
+1177 LHDEGASARDA

-1201 QAQQVRSDR
+1201 QAQMVRSDR

-1215 SDEHLERLVQQAK
+1215 SDEHLARLVQQAK
-1228 QRTAPVE
+1228 QKTAPVE
-1235 ERLAVEDP
+1235 ERLVVEDP
-1243 WWFTNPYAMTKT
+1243 WWFQQPYALVKM

-1262 ARTVKALNANEGD
+1262 ARTVKALNANEG
-1275 TTGVYAQIKENLGDM
+1275 TSVYSQIKENLGDM

-1324 LHQVLLEEQKIR
+1324 LYDVLREEQRIR
-1336 QSLPSGPAAVDPAT
+1336 QSLPSGPAAVDPAK

-1396 ELARQVREGKAP
+1396 ELARLVRAGQAP
-1408 AWTQALGPVPT
+1408 AWVKALGPVPT
-1419 RKRAFRQWV
+1419 RKRLYRKWV
-1428 RAAGEADALRTKY
+1428 RAAGEADTLRKKY
-1441 RVPESEPAVL
+1441 KVPESEPAVL
-1451 PREMVHEASQRVNN
+1451 PAQMVHEASQRVNN
-1465 ARLASAGAPVVVQ
+1465 AHLASDGAPVVVQ

-1487 AVLGVLSQ
+1487 AVIGILEQ
-1495 VKRVAKAARLAE
+1495 VKRVAKATRLAE
-1507 RAQSKAQ
+1507 RAKNQQKQPKNQKATEPEQ
-1514 GQSPTAEPRQQQ
+1514 QPKPLSP
-1526 APAPQ
+1526 
-1531 QNPTVEATT
+1531 VE
-1540 GDAAQPETRKEKP
+1540 QK
-1553 VSETEERLRQERAA
+1553 VQEA
-1567 RAERARQ
+1567 RAERAP
-1574 MMERTRSL
+1574 EPAA
-1582 DERLRNQ
+1582 DEETLAALRVSQIGMGGCRRVNPAANQ
-1589 PAPQASQQQSA
+1589 GQRPDSSSAEAP
-1600 QQNLQ
+1600 
-1605 RQRQQQAQ
+1605 
-1613 QMHEQARRGVR
+1613 RRGHAAPER
-1624 GPGL
+1624 GVEL

>member
-6 KLTTGD
+6 KLSAGD
-12 GYRYYMNEVATGDAL
+12 GYKYYVNEVATGDAL
-27 RASDREIG
+27 RAKDREIG
-35 DYYAVHGMTP
+35 DYYTVHGMPP
-45 GQWIGSAAAS
+45 GQWIGSASAA
-55 LNLDGEVSEAHMH
+55 LNLDGEVSEAQMH
-68 ALFGQKFTPVSTG
+68 AMFGQKFTPISTG
-81 EVLDTLHGAPAAEV
+81 EVADILHGAPATEAYQQA
-95 YEKVYEEALE
+95 YEQAHEEY
-105 QHRLKAAERAWELLS
+105 RVMAAERAWEVMS
-120 RAHEGMSQQKIA
+120 CFYEGMTQQEIA
-132 DEMTAQGYPMSQPTV
+132 DHMTESGYPMSQPTV

-159 TFHAER
+159 TFCADH
-165 DEFVAQYRLIGE
+165 DEFIAQYRLTGG
-177 EIKAAHRAGKKAQE
+177 EIKAAHRAGLKAQE
-191 ELYKEQAA
+191 DLYTEQAA
-199 PHIHPDYA
+199 PHIHPEYA
-207 GVTPFTLRV
+207 ASTDFTLRV
-216 EEEVSR
+216 KEEISR

-232 STAEMKEIQFRVGA
+232 NTAEMKEIRFRVGA
-246 QMFRDER
+246 QMFRAER

-260 QLVQFV
+260 QLAQFI
-266 AQNSKAHQT
+266 AENSKPRQKAI
-275 AVAGFDL
+275 AGFDL
-282 VFTPPKSVSIA
+282 VFTPAKSVSIV

-316 IRHLEKNVVMTRR
+316 IRHLEQNVVMTRR
-329 GRNGVRQIETSSG
+329 GRNGVRQIDTVSG

-368 RVQGV
+368 RVQGA
-373 DGQWSSIDGRMI
+373 DGQWSSIDGRML
-385 YAYGVEASEL
+385 YQYGVECSEL
-395 YNARVQQHVTELT
+395 YNARVQQYVTELT
-408 GLQFEARSQ
+408 GLQFEARSL
-417 NGKKPVHEIVGID
+417 NGKQPVHEVVGID
-430 DEMVRAFSSRR
+430 DEMVRTFSSRR
-441 GEISATLEQV
+441 GEISAALEQV
-451 TAKFVEEHGYA
+451 TAQFVAEHGYA

-478 TRPAKDGVHSLEE
+478 TRPAKEGVHSLEE

-500 HVLREQGVD
+500 HALRVQGVD
-509 LPVEGALAE
+509 LPVEGELAE
-518 KLKAASAEYEQ
+518 KLKKASAEYEQ
-529 QVLQAKRQQAYESPV
+529 NILQAKRQQAYEAPV

-558 RSTWRRTHVTAE
+558 RSTWRRTHVNAE
-570 VLRYAR
+570 ILRYVREAS
-576 DIGLNEKQDAALLS
+576 LNEKQDAALLG
-590 SIREHLSSEMLP
+590 SIREHLDAQMLS
-602 LHAQGQ
+602 LHAQSR

-639 AENAILDAAA
+639 AERAILDAATRA
-649 QQVIPASSLEVFEM
+649 VIPASSLDVFEI

-677 SLPEGQ
+677 ALPEGQ

-751 KILSDWKNGA
+751 KMLSDWKKGA
-761 PVSLRAGDVLL
+761 PLSLQAGDVLL
-772 VDEAGMVSTPK
+772 IDEAGMVSTPK
-783 FQQILQL
+783 FGQILEL
-790 AQERGAL
+790 AQEYGAL

-848 PPLVGDDKPFDWYKG
+848 PPLVGADTPFDWYKD
-863 QGRVVSGESDVM
+863 QGRIIAGEADVM

-881 AWRDDTTAGKQSI
+881 AWREDTTAGKQSI

-909 AQAHAMERGH
+909 AQAHAIERGH
-919 VHPEHGSVRL
+919 VNPAYGSVRL

-942 TRQNARRLTV
+942 TRQNARRLSV

-965 RVSQVHDNGA
+965 RVVGLEDGRL
-975 MTVQHL
+975 TVQHL

-991 SYVAASVELGYA
+991 AYVAANVELGYA

-1044 VSLGDGQKR
+1044 VALGDGQRR
-1053 DEVLEQIA
+1053 DEVLDQIA
-1061 SAYERD
+1061 CAYERD

-1076 VRAEHHNVADLIA
+1076 VRAEHDNVADLIA

-1100 KVMAAAVQ
+1100 KVMAAAVR

-1122 ASGMVTHHVPADA
+1122 ASGTVAHHVPADA
-1135 ATDAAEVLSSDAW
+1135 AADAAEVLSSDAW

-1156 EAAREGFDPADLVER
+1156 EAARAGFNPVDMIER

-1177 LHDGDATARDA
+1177 LHDGNATARDA

-1201 QAQQVRSDR
+1201 EAQQVRADR
-1210 PLASL
+1210 PLAAV

-1228 QRTAPVE
+1228 RRSAPLE
-1235 ERLAVEDP
+1235 ERLVVEDP
-1243 WWFTNPYAMTKT
+1243 WWFQNPYALVKM
-1255 DELLAMR
+1255 DELMAMR
-1262 ARTVKALNANEGD
+1262 ARTVKALNAHEGD

-1290 DAEITRRRWEISGDQ
+1290 DAEVTRRRWEISEDQ
-1305 RELEQIVRGERAR
+1305 RELEQIIRGERAR
-1318 NGHQFT
+1318 SGHRFT
-1324 LHQVLLEEQKIR
+1324 LYEVLREEQKIR
-1336 QSLPSGPAAVDPAT
+1336 QSLPSGPVAENPAK
-1350 VTSGGVSGH
+1350 VSSGGVSGH
-1359 TLDKFWEQHP
+1359 LLDRFWEMHP
-1369 AVRQGRLG
+1369 SVRQGRLG

-1396 ELARQVREGKAP
+1396 ELARQVRAGSAP
-1408 AWTQALGPVPT
+1408 AWVQALGPVPK
-1419 RKRAFRQWV
+1419 RKRLYRAWV
-1428 RAAGEADALRTKY
+1428 RVAGEADALRTKY
-1441 RVPESEPAVL
+1441 KVPESEPAVL
-1451 PREMVHEASQRVNN
+1451 PREMVREASERVTT
-1465 ARLASAGAPVVVQ
+1465 ARLADEGAPVEVH

-1487 AVLGVLSQ
+1487 AVLGVLEQ
-1495 VKRVAKAARLAE
+1495 VQRVAKAARLAE
-1507 RAQSKAQ
+1507 RAKNQQKQPKNQKVTEPAQ
-1514 GQSPTAEPRQQQ
+1514 VPKPLSPAEQK
-1526 APAPQ
+1526 
-1531 QNPTVEATT
+1531 V
-1540 GDAAQPETRKEKP
+1540 
-1553 VSETEERLRQERAA
+1553 QEA
-1567 RAERARQ
+1567 RAERSPAPVADEETLASLRVSQ
-1574 MMERTRSL
+1574 IGMRAHTRKGTVPHP
-1582 DERLRNQ
+1582 EQQ
-1589 PAPQASQQQSA
+1589 PAPST
-1600 QQNLQ
+1600 
-1605 RQRQQQAQ
+1605 
-1613 QMHEQARRGVR
+1613 VR
-1624 GPGL
+1624 PNTNKGMEL

>member
-6 KLTTGD
+6 KLSAGD
-12 GYRYYMNEVATGDAL
+12 GYKYYVNEVATGDAL
-27 RASDREIG
+27 RAKDREIG
-35 DYYAVHGMTP
+35 GYYTVHGMPP

-105 QHRLKAAERAWELLS
+105 QYRSQAAERAWELLS

-132 DEMTAQGYPMSQPTV
+132 DEMTAQGSPMSQPTV

-159 TFHAER
+159 TFHADR

-232 STAEMKEIQFRVGA
+232 NTAEMKGIRFRVGA

-266 AQNSKAHQT
+266 AQNSKAPQK
-275 AVAGFDL
+275 AVAGYDL

-293 WGLGDEQ
+293 WGLGDKQ

-316 IRHLEKNVVMTRR
+316 IRHLEKDVVMTRR

-395 YNARVQQHVTELT
+395 YNARVQQYVTELT
-408 GLQFEARSQ
+408 GLHFEARSL

-441 GEISATLEQV
+441 GEISAALEQV

-500 HVLREQGVD
+500 HALREQGVD

-518 KLKAASAEYEQ
+518 KLKKASAEYEQ

-558 RSTWRRTHVTAE
+558 RSTWRRTHVNAE

-576 DIGLNEKQDAALLS
+576 DMGLNEKQDAALLS

-626 INHELFTSERVLA
+626 INYELFTSERVLA

-649 QQVIPASSLEVFEM
+649 QQVIPASSLEVFEL

-722 GGRVVGMAPTAAAAA
+722 GGRVVGLAPTAAAAA

-761 PVSLRAGDVLL
+761 ALNLSAGDVLL

-814 ALRLVDREVGAV
+814 ALRLVDREVGAA
-826 HLDELFRFKNPD
+826 HLDELFRFNNPD

-848 PPLVGDDKPFDWYKG
+848 PPLVGADAPFDWYKD
-863 QGRVVSGESDVM
+863 QGRVVAGESDVM

-919 VHPEHGSVRL
+919 GHPEHGSVRL

-934 AHVGDVIV
+934 AHVGDVVV

-981 EHGGKVTLPG
+981 EHGGKVTLP
-991 SYVAASVELGYA
+991 AAYAAQSVELGYA
-1003 STIHRAQG
+1003 ATIHRAQG

-1044 VSLGDGQKR
+1044 VSLGDGQSR

-1076 VRAEHHNVADLIA
+1076 VRAEHHNVADLVA

-1100 KVMAAAVQ
+1100 KVMATAVH

-1135 ATDAAEVLSSDAW
+1135 TADAAEVLSSDAW

-1156 EAAREGFDPADLVER
+1156 EAAREGFDPAALIER

-1177 LHDGDATARDA
+1177 LHDEGASARDA

-1228 QRTAPVE
+1228 KKTAPVE
-1235 ERLAVEDP
+1235 ERLTVEDP

-1275 TTGVYAQIKENLGDM
+1275 TSGVYSQIKENLGDM

-1336 QSLPSGPAAVDPAT
+1336 QSLPSGPAAVDPAK

-1428 RAAGEADALRTKY
+1428 RVAGEADTLRKKY
-1441 RVPESEPAVL
+1441 KVPESEPAVL

-1478 SAEKTRAAE
+1478 SAEKVRAAE
-1487 AVLGVLSQ
+1487 AVIGILEQ

-1507 RAQSKAQ
+1507 RAKNQQKQ
-1514 GQSPTAEPRQQQ
+1514 PKNQKVTDPEQQPKPLSP
-1526 APAPQ
+1526 
-1531 QNPTVEATT
+1531 VE
-1540 GDAAQPETRKEKP
+1540 QK
-1553 VSETEERLRQERAA
+1553 VQEA
-1567 RAERARQ
+1567 RAERAP
-1574 MMERTRSL
+1574 EPVA
-1582 DERLRNQ
+1582 DEETLAALRVSQIGMSRLQ
-1589 PAPQASQQQSA
+1589 PANKMTSQGYKPT
-1600 QQNLQ
+1600 
-1605 RQRQQQAQ
+1605 
-1613 QMHEQARRGVR
+1613 RRPVR
-1624 GPGL
+1624 PRVDKGLDL

>member
-6 KLTTGD
+6 KLSAGD
-12 GYRYYMNEVATGDAL
+12 GYKYYVNEVATGDAL
-27 RASDREIG
+27 RAKDREIG
-35 DYYAVHGMTP
+35 DYYTVHGMPP
-45 GQWIGSAAAS
+45 GQWVGSASAA

-81 EVLDTLHGAPAAEV
+81 EVLDTLHGAPAAEAYQQV
-95 YEKVYEEALE
+95 YEQALE
-105 QHRLKAAERAWELLS
+105 QYRVKAAERAWELLS

-132 DEMTAQGYPMSQPTV
+132 DEMTAMGQPMSQRTV
-147 SRWVER
+147 SSYLAR
-153 YTASGQ
+153 YAESGQ
-159 TFHAER
+159 VFQVDH
-165 DEFVAQYRLIGE
+165 DEFVAQYRLTSGE
-177 EIKAAHRAGKKAQE
+177 LKGAHRAGKKAQE
-191 ELYKEQAA
+191 ALYAEQAA
-199 PHIHPDYA
+199 PHVHPDYA
-207 GVTPFTLRV
+207 ASTDFTQRV

-232 STAEMKEIQFRVGA
+232 STAEMKEIRFRVGA

-260 QLVQFV
+260 QLAQFI
-266 AQNSKAHQT
+266 AQNSKAHQK
-275 AVAGFDL
+275 AVAGYDL

-300 LRRGIES
+300 LRRSIES

-329 GRNGVRQIETSSG
+329 GRNGVRQIDTAGG

-373 DGQWSSIDGRMI
+373 DGQWSSIDGRML
-385 YAYGVEASEL
+385 YQYGVECSEL
-395 YNARVQQHVTELT
+395 YNARVQQYVTELT
-408 GLQFEARSQ
+408 GLQFEARSL
-417 NGKKPVHEIVGID
+417 NGKQPVHEIVGID

-441 GEISATLEQV
+441 GEISAALEQV

-558 RSTWRRTHVTAE
+558 RSTWRRTHVNAE

-576 DIGLNEKQDAALLS
+576 DLGLNETQDSVLLD

-649 QQVIPASSLEVFEM
+649 QQVIPASSLEVFEL

-761 PVSLRAGDVLL
+761 ALNLSAGDVLL

-814 ALRLVDREVGAV
+814 ALRLADREVGAV

-848 PPLVGDDKPFDWYKG
+848 PPLVGDDQPFDWYKD
-863 QGRVVSGESDVM
+863 QGRVVAGESDVM

-881 AWRDDTTAGKQSI
+881 AWREDTTAGKQSI

-934 AHVGDVIV
+934 AHVGDVVV

-965 RVSQVHDNGA
+965 RVTQVHDNGA

-981 EHGGKVTLPG
+981 EHGGKVTLP
-991 SYVAASVELGYA
+991 AAYAAQSVELGYA
-1003 STIHRAQG
+1003 ATIHRAQG

-1044 VSLGDGQKR
+1044 VGLGDGQKR

-1156 EAAREGFDPADLVER
+1156 EAAREGFDPAELIER

-1177 LHDGDATARDA
+1177 LHDEGASARDA

-1201 QAQQVRSDR
+1201 QAQMVRSDR

-1215 SDEHLERLVQQAK
+1215 SDEHLARLVQQAK
-1228 QRTAPVE
+1228 QKTAPVE
-1235 ERLAVEDP
+1235 DRLVVEDP
-1243 WWFTNPYAMTKT
+1243 WWFQQPYALVKM

-1262 ARTVKALNANEGD
+1262 ARTVKALGANEGD

-1324 LHQVLLEEQKIR
+1324 LYDVLREEQRIR
-1336 QSLPSGPAAVDPAT
+1336 QSLPSGPAAVDPAK

-1396 ELARQVREGKAP
+1396 ELARLVRAGQAP
-1408 AWTQALGPVPT
+1408 AWVKALGPVPT
-1419 RKRAFRQWV
+1419 RKRLYRKWV
-1428 RAAGEADALRTKY
+1428 RAAGEADTLRKKY
-1441 RVPESEPAVL
+1441 KVPESEPAVL
-1451 PREMVHEASQRVNN
+1451 PAQMVHEASQRVNN
-1465 ARLASAGAPVVVQ
+1465 ARLASDGAPVVVQ

-1487 AVLGVLSQ
+1487 AVIGILEQ
-1495 VKRVAKAARLAE
+1495 VKRVAKATRLAE
-1507 RAQSKAQ
+1507 RAKNQQKQPKNQKATEPEQ
-1514 GQSPTAEPRQQQ
+1514 QPKPLSP
-1526 APAPQ
+1526 
-1531 QNPTVEATT
+1531 VE
-1540 GDAAQPETRKEKP
+1540 QK
-1553 VSETEERLRQERAA
+1553 VQEA
-1567 RAERARQ
+1567 RAERAP
-1574 MMERTRSL
+1574 EPAA
-1582 DERLRNQ
+1582 DEETLAALRVSQIGMSRFQ
-1589 PAPQASQQQSA
+1589 PANKMTGQGYKPT
-1600 QQNLQ
+1600 
-1605 RQRQQQAQ
+1605 
-1613 QMHEQARRGVR
+1613 RRPVQPR
-1624 GPGL
+1624 VDKGLDL

>member
-27 RASDREIG
+27 RAKDREIG
-35 DYYAVHGMTP
+35 DYYTVHGMPP

-55 LNLDGEVSEAHMH
+55 LNLNGEVSEAHMH

-81 EVLDTLHGAPAAEV
+81 EVLDTLHGAPAAEAYQQV
-95 YEKVYEEALE
+95 YEQTLE

-132 DEMTAQGYPMSQPTV
+132 DEMTAQGYPMSQKTV
-147 SRWVER
+147 SRWLER

-159 TFHAER
+159 TFHANH
-165 DEFVAQYRLIGE
+165 DEFVAQYRLTSSELKG
-177 EIKAAHRAGKKAQE
+177 AHSAGKKAQE
-191 ELYKEQAA
+191 ALYAEQAA

-232 STAEMKEIQFRVGA
+232 NTAEMKEIQFRVGA

-266 AQNSKAHQT
+266 AQNSKAPQK

-300 LRRGIES
+300 LRRGIEA

-329 GRNGVRQIETSSG
+329 GRNGVRQIDTAGG

-373 DGQWSSIDGRMI
+373 DGQWSSIDGRML
-385 YAYGVEASEL
+385 YQYGVECSEL
-395 YNARVQQHVTELT
+395 YNARVQQYVTELT
-408 GLQFEARSQ
+408 GLQFEARSL
-417 NGKKPVHEIVGID
+417 NGKQPVHEIVGID

-441 GEISATLEQV
+441 GEISAALEQV

-478 TRPAKDGVHSLEE
+478 TRPAKGGVHSLED

-518 KLKAASAEYEQ
+518 KLKAASEIYEQ
-529 QVLQAKRQQAYESPV
+529 QVLQAKRQQAYESPM

-558 RSTWRRTHVTAE
+558 RSTWRRTHVNAE

-576 DIGLNEKQDAALLS
+576 DLGLNEKQDLVLLD
-590 SIREHLSSEMLP
+590 SIREHLNAEMLP
-602 LHAQGQ
+602 LHAQSQ

-616 RADGTSQYQK
+616 RADGTTQYQR

-639 AENAILDAAA
+639 AESAILDAAT
-649 QQVIPASSLEVFEM
+649 QQVIPASSLDVFEM

-677 SLPEGQ
+677 TLPEGQ

-737 VMREEMGIEADTVD
+737 VMREEMGIEAETVD
-751 KILSDWKNGA
+751 KILSDWKKGA
-761 PVSLRAGDVLL
+761 PLKLRAGDVLL

-848 PPLVGDDKPFDWYKG
+848 PPLVGDDKPFDWYKD
-863 QGRVVSGESDVM
+863 QGRVVAGESDVM

-894 MIASTNETVGKLNDL
+894 MIASTNGTVGKLNDL

-919 VHPEHGSVRL
+919 VRPEHGSVLL

-934 AHVGDVIV
+934 AHVGDVVV

-952 NSGQDFVKNGDLW
+952 NGGQDFVKNGDLW
-965 RVSQVHDNGA
+965 RVVGLEDG
-975 MTVQHL
+975 MLTVQHL

-1044 VSLGDGQKR
+1044 VGLGDGQKR

-1076 VRAEHHNVADLIA
+1076 VRAEHHNIADLIA

-1100 KVMAAAVQ
+1100 KVMAAAVH
-1108 EGMGRVSEHPVRDG
+1108 EGMGRVSEHPVHDG

-1135 ATDAAEVLSSDAW
+1135 AADAAEVLSSDAW

-1156 EAAREGFDPADLVER
+1156 EAAREGFDPAELIER

-1177 LHDGDATARDA
+1177 LHDEGASARDA

-1228 QRTAPVE
+1228 QKTAPVE

-1243 WWFTNPYAMTKT
+1243 WWFQQPYALVKM
-1255 DELLAMR
+1255 DDLMSMR
-1262 ARTVKALNANEGD
+1262 ARTVKALNANEG
-1275 TTGVYAQIKENLGDM
+1275 TSVYSQIKENLGDM

-1305 RELEQIVRGERAR
+1305 RELEQIVRGERTR
-1318 NGHQFT
+1318 SGHQFT

-1336 QSLPSGPAAVDPAT
+1336 QSLPSGPAAVDPAK

-1441 RVPESEPAVL
+1441 KVPESEPAVL

-1487 AVLGVLSQ
+1487 AVIGILEQ
-1495 VKRVAKAARLAE
+1495 VKRVAKATRLAE
-1507 RAQSKAQ
+1507 RAKKQPKAQ
-1514 GQSPTAEPRQQQ
+1514 KVTEPEQQPKPLSP
-1526 APAPQ
+1526 
-1531 QNPTVEATT
+1531 VE
-1540 GDAAQPETRKEKP
+1540 QK
-1553 VSETEERLRQERAA
+1553 VQEA
-1567 RAERARQ
+1567 RAGRAP
-1574 MMERTRSL
+1574 EPEA
-1582 DERLRNQ
+1582 DEETLAALRLSQIGMVGRRPVN
-1589 PAPQASQQQSA
+1589 QASNQGQKPDSS
-1600 QQNLQ
+1600 
-1605 RQRQQQAQ
+1605 QADTP
-1613 QMHEQARRGVR
+1613 RRGHAAPER
-1624 GPGL
+1624 GVEL

>member
-6 KLTTGD
+6 KLSAGD
-12 GYRYYMNEVATGDAL
+12 GYKYYVNEVATGDAL
-27 RASDREIG
+27 RAKDREIG
-35 DYYAVHGMTP
+35 DYYTVHGMPP
-45 GQWIGSAAAS
+45 GQWVGSASAA
-55 LNLDGEVSEAHMH
+55 LNLDGEVSEEHMH

-81 EVLDTLHGAPAAEV
+81 EVLDTLHGAPAAEAYQQV
-95 YEKVYEEALE
+95 YEQALE
-105 QHRLKAAERAWELLS
+105 QHRVKAAERAWELLS
-120 RAHEGMSQQKIA
+120 RAHEGMSQQEIA
-132 DEMTAQGYPMSQPTV
+132 DEMTAMGQPMSQRTV
-147 SRWVER
+147 SSYLAR
-153 YTASGQ
+153 YAESGQ
-159 TFHAER
+159 AFHADC
-165 DEFVAQYRLIGE
+165 DEFVAQYRLTSGE
-177 EIKAAHRAGKKAQE
+177 LKRAHRAGKKAQE
-191 ELYKEQAA
+191 ALYAEQAV
-199 PHIHPDYA
+199 PHVHPDYA
-207 GVTPFTLRV
+207 TSTDFTQRV

-232 STAEMKEIQFRVGA
+232 STAEMKEIRFRVGA

-260 QLVQFV
+260 QLAQFV
-266 AQNSKAHQT
+266 AQNSKAHQK
-275 AVAGFDL
+275 AVAGYDL

-300 LRRGIES
+300 LRRSIET
-307 AHERAIQDV
+307 AHELAIQDV

-329 GRNGVRQIETSSG
+329 GRNGVRQIDTAGG

-373 DGQWSSIDGRMI
+373 DGQWSSIDGRML
-385 YAYGVEASEL
+385 YQYGVECSEL
-395 YNARVQQHVTELT
+395 YNARVQQYVTELT
-408 GLQFEARSQ
+408 GLQFEARSL
-417 NGKKPVHEIVGID
+417 NGKQPVHEIVGID

-441 GEISATLEQV
+441 GEISAALEQV
-451 TAKFVEEHGYA
+451 TAQFVEEHGYA

-500 HVLREQGVD
+500 HALREQGVD

-558 RSTWRRTHVTAE
+558 RSTWRRTHVNAE

-576 DIGLNEKQDAALLS
+576 DLGLNEKQDATLLD

-639 AENAILDAAA
+639 AESAILDAAT

-677 SLPEGQ
+677 TLPEGQ

-761 PVSLRAGDVLL
+761 ALNLQAGDVLL

-848 PPLVGDDKPFDWYKG
+848 PPLVGDDQPFDWYKD
-863 QGRVVSGESDVM
+863 QGRVVAGESDVM
-875 VEQVFT
+875 VMQVFT

-919 VHPEHGSVRL
+919 VHPEHGSVLL

-965 RVSQVHDNGA
+965 RVTQVHDNGA

-1033 LTRGRESNTLY
+1033 LTRGREENRLY
-1044 VSLGDGQKR
+1044 VSLGEGQKR

-1122 ASGMVTHHVPADA
+1122 ASGMVTHHVSADA
-1135 ATDAAEVLSSDAW
+1135 AADAAEVLSSDAW

-1156 EAAREGFDPADLVER
+1156 EATREGFDPAELVER

-1177 LHDGDATARDA
+1177 LHDEGASARDA

-1210 PLASL
+1210 PLAAL

-1243 WWFTNPYAMTKT
+1243 WWFRNPYALVKM

-1275 TTGVYAQIKENLGDM
+1275 TTGIYAQIKENLGDM

-1318 NGHQFT
+1318 SGHQFT
-1324 LHQVLLEEQKIR
+1324 LHQVLLEEQRIR
-1336 QSLPSGPAAVDPAT
+1336 QSLPSGPVAVDPAK
-1350 VTSGGVSGH
+1350 VTSGGVSGYS
-1359 TLDKFWEQHP
+1359 LDRFWEQHP

-1396 ELARQVREGKAP
+1396 ELARLVRAGQAP

-1428 RAAGEADALRTKY
+1428 RAAGEADTLRKKY
-1441 RVPESEPAVL
+1441 KVPESEPAVL
-1451 PREMVHEASQRVNN
+1451 PAPMVHEARQRVNN
-1465 ARLASAGAPVVVQ
+1465 ARLASDGAPVVVQ

-1487 AVLGVLSQ
+1487 AVLGVLEQ
-1495 VKRVAKAARLAE
+1495 VRRVAKAARLAE
-1507 RAQSKAQ
+1507 RAKNQQKQ
-1514 GQSPTAEPRQQQ
+1514 PKDQKVTEPEQQPKPLSP
-1526 APAPQ
+1526 
-1531 QNPTVEATT
+1531 VE
-1540 GDAAQPETRKEKP
+1540 QK
-1553 VSETEERLRQERAA
+1553 VQEA
-1567 RAERARQ
+1567 RAERAP
-1574 MMERTRSL
+1574 EPEA
-1582 DERLRNQ
+1582 DEETLAALRVSQ
-1589 PAPQASQQQSA
+1589 IGMRAHARKGTEPRPKQPPAPST
-1600 QQNLQ
+1600 
-1605 RQRQQQAQ
+1605 
-1613 QMHEQARRGVR
+1613 VR
-1624 GPGL
+1624 PKTHKGMEL

>member
-6 KLTTGD
+6 KLSAGD
-12 GYRYYMNEVATGDAL
+12 GYKYYVNEVATGDAL
-27 RASDREIG
+27 RAKDREIG
-35 DYYAVHGMTP
+35 DYYTVHGMPP
-45 GQWIGSAAAS
+45 GQWVGSAAAS
-55 LNLDGEVSEAHMH
+55 LNLNGEVSEAHMH

-81 EVLDTLHGAPAAEV
+81 EVLDTLHGAPAAEA
-95 YEKVYEEALE
+95 YQQVYEEALE
-105 QHRLKAAERAWELLS
+105 QYRLQAAERAWKLLS

-132 DEMTAQGYPMSQPTV
+132 DEMTAQGYPMSQKTV
-147 SRWVER
+147 SRWLER

-159 TFHAER
+159 TFHADH
-165 DEFVAQYRLIGE
+165 DEFVAQYRLTSSE
-177 EIKAAHRAGKKAQE
+177 LKSAHSAGKKAQE
-191 ELYKEQAA
+191 DLYAEQAA
-199 PHIHPDYA
+199 PHVHPDYA
-207 GVTPFTLRV
+207 ASTDFTQRV

-232 STAEMKEIQFRVGA
+232 STTEMKEIRFRVGA

-260 QLVQFV
+260 QLAQFV
-266 AQNSKAHQT
+266 AQNSKAHQK
-275 AVAGFDL
+275 AVAGYDL

-300 LRRGIES
+300 LRRSIET
-307 AHERAIQDV
+307 AHELAIQDV

-329 GRNGVRQIETSSG
+329 GRNGVRQIDTAGG

-373 DGQWSSIDGRMI
+373 DGQWSSIDGRML
-385 YAYGVEASEL
+385 YQYGVECSEL
-395 YNARVQQHVTELT
+395 YNARVQQYVTELT
-408 GLQFEARSQ
+408 GLQFEARSL
-417 NGKKPVHEIVGID
+417 NGKQPVHEIVGID

-441 GEISATLEQV
+441 GEISAALEQV

-500 HVLREQGVD
+500 HALREQGVD

-558 RSTWRRTHVTAE
+558 RSTWRRTHVNAE
-570 VLRYAR
+570 MLRYAR
-576 DIGLNEKQDAALLS
+576 DLGLNEKQDATLLD
-590 SIREHLSSEMLP
+590 SIREHLNAEMLP

-639 AENAILDAAA
+639 AESAILDAAT

-677 SLPEGQ
+677 TLPEGQ

-751 KILSDWKNGA
+751 KILSDWKKGA

-848 PPLVGDDKPFDWYKG
+848 PPLVGDDKPFDWYKD
-863 QGRVVSGESDVM
+863 QGRVVAGESDVM

-919 VHPEHGSVRL
+919 VHPEHGSVLL

-965 RVSQVHDNGA
+965 RVTQVHDNGA

-1003 STIHRAQG
+1003 STIHRSQG

-1044 VSLGDGQKR
+1044 VGLGDGQSR

-1122 ASGMVTHHVPADA
+1122 ASGMVTHHVSADA
-1135 ATDAAEVLSSDAW
+1135 AADAGEVLSSEAW

-1156 EAAREGFDPADLVER
+1156 EAAREGFDPAELVER

-1215 SDEHLERLVQQAK
+1215 SDEHLARLVQQAK
-1228 QRTAPVE
+1228 QKTAPVE
-1235 ERLAVEDP
+1235 ERLVVEDP
-1243 WWFTNPYAMTKT
+1243 WWFQQPYALVKM

-1262 ARTVKALNANEGD
+1262 TRTVKALNANEGD

-1324 LHQVLLEEQKIR
+1324 LYQVLLEEQRIR
-1336 QSLPSGPAAVDPAT
+1336 QSLPSGPAAVDPAK
-1350 VTSGGVSGH
+1350 VTSGGVSGYS
-1359 TLDKFWEQHP
+1359 LDRFWEQHP

-1396 ELARQVREGKAP
+1396 ELARLVRAGQAP

-1419 RKRAFRQWV
+1419 RRRAFRQWV

-1451 PREMVHEASQRVNN
+1451 PAQMVHEASQRVNN
-1465 ARLASAGAPVVVQ
+1465 ARLASDGAPVVVQ

-1487 AVLGVLSQ
+1487 AVIGILEQ
-1495 VKRVAKAARLAE
+1495 VKRVAKATRLAE
-1507 RAQSKAQ
+1507 RAKNQQKQ
-1514 GQSPTAEPRQQQ
+1514 PKDQKVTEPEQQPKPLSP
-1526 APAPQ
+1526 
-1531 QNPTVEATT
+1531 VE
-1540 GDAAQPETRKEKP
+1540 QK
-1553 VSETEERLRQERAA
+1553 VQEA
-1567 RAERARQ
+1567 RAERAPEPEADEETLAALRVSQ
-1574 MMERTRSL
+1574 IGMRAHTRKGT
-1582 DERLRNQ
+1582 DPHPEQQ
-1589 PAPQASQQQSA
+1589 PAPST
-1600 QQNLQ
+1600 
-1605 RQRQQQAQ
+1605 
-1613 QMHEQARRGVR
+1613 VR
-1624 GPGL
+1624 PKTNKGMEL

>member
-27 RASDREIG
+27 RASDRKIG
-35 DYYAVHGMTP
+35 DYYAVHGMPP

-81 EVLDTLHGAPAAEV
+81 EVLDTLHGAPEAEV

-105 QHRLKAAERAWELLS
+105 QHRSQAAERAWELLS

-159 TFHAER
+159 TFHA
-165 DEFVAQYRLIGE
+165 DFATFSAQYRLIGE

-222 HRRMHDGAEP
+222 HRRMHDGTEP
-232 STAEMKEIQFRVGA
+232 NTAEMRKIRFRVGA

-266 AQNSKAHQT
+266 AQNSKAPQK

-282 VFTPPKSVSIA
+282 VFTPPKSFSIA

-342 VIGTKFRHWDS
+342 VVGTKFRHWDS

-395 YNARVQQHVTELT
+395 YNSLVQQYVTELT
-408 GLQFEARSQ
+408 GLQFEARSL
-417 NGKKPVHEIVGID
+417 NGKQPVHEIVGID

-441 GEISATLEQV
+441 GEISAALEQV

-478 TRPAKDGVHSLEE
+478 TRPAKDRVHSLEE

-500 HVLREQGVD
+500 HALREQGVD

-518 KLKAASAEYEQ
+518 KLKKASAEYEQ
-529 QVLQAKRQQAYESPV
+529 NILQAKRQQAYESPV
-544 QEHAAAIVARLEES
+544 QEHAVAIVARLEES
-558 RSTWRRTHVTAE
+558 RSTWRRTHVNAE
-570 VLRYAR
+570 MMRYGR
-576 DIGLNEKQDAALLS
+576 DLGLNEKQDATLLD
-590 SIREHLSSEMLP
+590 SIREHLNAEMLP
-602 LHAQGQ
+602 LHAQSQ

-616 RADGTSQYQK
+616 RADGTTQYQR

-639 AENAILDAAA
+639 AENAILDAAT
-649 QQVIPASSLEVFEM
+649 QQVIPASSLDVFEM

-671 LALQGY
+671 LALQGHT
-677 SLPEGQ
+677 LPEGQ

-693 DKLLVVGIGAAGAGK
+693 DKFLVVGIGAAGAGK

-761 PVSLRAGDVLL
+761 ALNLQAGDVLL

-814 ALRLVDREVGAV
+814 ALRLVDREVGAA

-848 PPLVGDDKPFDWYKG
+848 PPLVGADAPFDWYKD
-863 QGRVVSGESDVM
+863 QGRVVAGESDVM
-875 VEQVFT
+875 IEQVFT
-881 AWRDDTTAGKQSI
+881 AWREDTTAGKQSI

-934 AHVGDVIV
+934 AHVGDVVV
-942 TRQNARRLTV
+942 TRQNARRLAV

-965 RVSQVHDNGA
+965 RVAQVHDNGA

-1018 ALVDSSTDRA
+1018 ALVGSSTDRA

-1033 LTRGRESNTLY
+1033 LTRGREENRLY
-1044 VSLGDGQKR
+1044 VSLGEGQKR

-1122 ASGMVTHHVPADA
+1122 ASGMVTHHAPADA
-1135 ATDAAEVLSSDAW
+1135 ATDAAEVLSSEAW

-1235 ERLAVEDP
+1235 ERLTVEDP
-1243 WWFTNPYAMTKT
+1243 WWFRNPYALVKM
-1255 DELLAMR
+1255 DELMSMR

-1336 QSLPSGPAAVDPAT
+1336 QSLPSGQAAVDPAK

-1428 RAAGEADALRTKY
+1428 RAAGEADVLRTKY

-1451 PREMVHEASQRVNN
+1451 PAGMVHEASQRVNN

-1487 AVLGVLSQ
+1487 SVLGVLSQ
-1495 VKRVAKAARLAE
+1495 VRRVAKATRLAE
-1507 RAQSKAQ
+1507 RAKNQQKHPKDQ
-1514 GQSPTAEPRQQQ
+1514 KVTEPEQQPKPLSP
-1526 APAPQ
+1526 
-1531 QNPTVEATT
+1531 VE
-1540 GDAAQPETRKEKP
+1540 QK
-1553 VSETEERLRQERAA
+1553 VQEA
-1567 RAERARQ
+1567 RAERAPEPEADEETLAALRVSQ
-1574 MMERTRSL
+1574 IGMRTHARKGTAPHPK
-1582 DERLRNQ
+1582 Q
-1589 PAPQASQQQSA
+1589 PPAPST
-1600 QQNLQ
+1600 
-1605 RQRQQQAQ
+1605 
-1613 QMHEQARRGVR
+1613 VR
-1624 GPGL
+1624 PKTHKGMEL

>member
-6 KLTTGD
+6 KLSAGD
-12 GYRYYMNEVATGDAL
+12 GYKYYVNEVATGDAL
-27 RASDREIG
+27 RAKDREIG
-35 DYYAVHGMTP
+35 DYYTVHGMPP
-45 GQWIGSAAAS
+45 GQWVGSASAA

-68 ALFGQKFTPVSTG
+68 ALFGQKFTPISTG
-81 EVLDTLHGAPAAEV
+81 EVLDTLHGAPAAEAYQQA
-95 YEKVYEEALE
+95 YEQALE
-105 QHRLKAAERAWELLS
+105 QYRVKAAERAWELLS
-120 RAHEGMSQQKIA
+120 RVHEGMSQQKIA
-132 DEMTAQGYPMSQPTV
+132 ENMTELGYPMSQPTV

-153 YTASGQ
+153 YTGSGQ
-159 TFHAER
+159 TFHADH
-165 DEFVAQYRLIGE
+165 DEFVAQYRLTGE

-191 ELYKEQAA
+191 ALYAEQAA
-199 PHIHPDYA
+199 PHVHPDYA
-207 GVTPFTLRV
+207 ASTDFTLRV
-216 EEEVSR
+216 KEEISR
-222 HRRMHDGAEP
+222 HQRMHDGAEP
-232 STAEMKEIQFRVGA
+232 SSAELKEIRFRVGA
-246 QMFRDER
+246 QMFRAER
-253 GIEPSNA
+253 GMDPSRA
-260 QLVQFV
+260 QLAQFI
-266 AQNSKAHQT
+266 AENSKPHQK
-275 AVAGFDL
+275 AIAGFDL
-282 VFTPPKSVSIA
+282 VFTPAKSVSIA
-293 WGLGDEQ
+293 WGLGDAQ
-300 LRRGIES
+300 LRRSIES

-316 IRHLEKNVVMTRR
+316 IRYLEQNVVMTRR

-342 VIGTKFRHWDS
+342 IIGTKFRHWDS

-368 RVQGV
+368 RVQGI
-373 DGQWSSIDGRMI
+373 DGQWSSIDGRML
-385 YAYGVEASEL
+385 YQYGVECSEL
-395 YNARVQQHVTELT
+395 YNARIQQYVTELT
-408 GLQFEARSQ
+408 GLQFETRSVK
-417 NGKKPVHEIVGID
+417 GKQPVHEIVGID
-430 DEMVRAFSSRR
+430 DQMVRAFSSRR
-441 GEISATLEQV
+441 GEISAALEQV
-451 TAKFVEEHGYA
+451 TAQFVEEHGYA
-462 PSEKQLIQ
+462 PSQKQLIQ

-478 TRPAKDGVHSLEE
+478 TRPAKEGVHSLEE

-518 KLKAASAEYEQ
+518 KLKAASETYEQ

-558 RSTWRRTHVTAE
+558 RSTWRRTHVNAE

-576 DIGLNEKQDAALLS
+576 DLGLNEKQDSVLLD

-639 AENAILDAAA
+639 AERAILDAATRA
-649 QQVIPASSLEVFEM
+649 VIPASSLDVFEI

-761 PVSLRAGDVLL
+761 PVILPAGDVLL

-814 ALRLVDREVGAV
+814 ALRLVDREVGAA

-848 PPLVGDDKPFDWYKG
+848 PPLVGADTPFDWYKD
-863 QGRVVSGESDVM
+863 QGRIIAGEADVM

-881 AWRDDTTAGKQSI
+881 AWREDTTAGKQSI

-909 AQAHAMERGH
+909 AQAHAIERGH
-919 VHPEHGSVRL
+919 VNPAQGSVRL

-942 TRQNARRLTV
+942 TRQNARRLSV

-965 RVSQVHDNGA
+965 RVVGLEDGRL
-975 MTVQHL
+975 TVQHL
-981 EHGGKVTLPG
+981 EHGGKVTLP
-991 SYVAASVELGYA
+991 SAYVAANVELGYA
-1003 STIHRAQG
+1003 ATIHRAQG

-1044 VSLGDGQKR
+1044 VALGDGQRR
-1053 DEVLEQIA
+1053 DEVLDQIA
-1061 SAYERD
+1061 CAYERD

-1076 VRAEHHNVADLIA
+1076 VRAEHDNVADLIA

-1100 KVMAAAVQ
+1100 KVMAAAVR

-1122 ASGMVTHHVPADA
+1122 ASGRVAHHVPADA
-1135 ATDAAEVLSSDAW
+1135 AADAAEVLSSDAW

-1156 EAAREGFDPADLVER
+1156 EAARAGFNPVDMIER

-1177 LHDGDATARDA
+1177 LHDRNASARDA

-1201 QAQQVRSDR
+1201 QAQQVRTDR
-1210 PLASL
+1210 PLAAV

-1228 QRTAPVE
+1228 RRSAPLE
-1235 ERLAVEDP
+1235 ERLVVEDP
-1243 WWFTNPYAMTKT
+1243 WWFQNPYALVKM
-1255 DELLAMR
+1255 DELMAMR
-1262 ARTVKALNANEGD
+1262 ARTVKALNAHEGD
-1275 TTGVYAQIKENLGDM
+1275 TTGVYGQIKENLGDM

-1318 NGHQFT
+1318 SGHQFT
-1324 LHQVLLEEQKIR
+1324 LYQVLLEEQRVR
-1336 QSLPSGPAAVDPAT
+1336 QSLPSGSVAVDPAK

-1369 AVRQGRLG
+1369 VVRQVRLG

-1396 ELARQVREGKAP
+1396 ELARQVQAGKAP
-1408 AWTQALGPVPT
+1408 AWVKALGPVPT
-1419 RKRAFRQWV
+1419 RRRAFRQWV
-1428 RAAGEADALRTKY
+1428 RAAGEVDTLRTKY
-1441 RVPESEPAVL
+1441 KVPESEPAVL
-1451 PREMVHEASQRVNN
+1451 PAGMVHEASQRVNN
-1465 ARLASAGAPVVVQ
+1465 ARLASDGAPVVVQ
-1478 SAEKTRAAE
+1478 SAENVRAAE
-1487 AVLGVLSQ
+1487 AVLGVLEQ
-1495 VKRVAKAARLAE
+1495 VKRVAKSARLE
-1507 RAQSKAQ
+1507 KRASEKGQAQ
-1514 GQSPTAEPRQQQ
+1514 GQSPAPEATAEPQKQQ
-1526 APAPQ
+1526 APTPQ
-1531 QNPTVEATT
+1531 QSSTT
-1540 GDAAQPETRKEKP
+1540 EPRKEKA
-1553 VSETEERLRQERAA
+1553 VSDTEERLRQERAA

-1589 PAPQASQQQSA
+1589 PAHQASHQQRA

>member
-27 RASDREIG
+27 RAKDREIG
-35 DYYAVHGMTP
+35 DYYTVHGMPP

-55 LNLDGEVSEAHMH
+55 LNLNGEVSEAHMH

-81 EVLDTLHGAPAAEV
+81 EVLDTLHGAPAAEAYQQV
-95 YEKVYEEALE
+95 YEQTLE

-132 DEMTAQGYPMSQPTV
+132 DEMTAQGYPMSQKTV
-147 SRWVER
+147 SRWLER

-159 TFHAER
+159 TFHANH
-165 DEFVAQYRLIGE
+165 DEFVAQYRLTSSELKG
-177 EIKAAHRAGKKAQE
+177 AHSAGKKAQE
-191 ELYKEQAA
+191 ALYAEQAA

-232 STAEMKEIQFRVGA
+232 NTAEMKEIQFRVGA

-266 AQNSKAHQT
+266 AQNSKAPQK

-300 LRRGIES
+300 LRRGIEA

-329 GRNGVRQIETSSG
+329 GRNGVRQIDTAGG

-373 DGQWSSIDGRMI
+373 DGQWSSIDGRML
-385 YAYGVEASEL
+385 YQYGVECSEL
-395 YNARVQQHVTELT
+395 YNARVQQYVTELT
-408 GLQFEARSQ
+408 GLQFEARSL
-417 NGKKPVHEIVGID
+417 NGKQPVHEIVGID

-441 GEISATLEQV
+441 GEISAALEQV

-478 TRPAKDGVHSLEE
+478 TRPAKGGVHSLED

-518 KLKAASAEYEQ
+518 KLKAASEIYEQ
-529 QVLQAKRQQAYESPV
+529 QVLQAKRQQAYESPM

-558 RSTWRRTHVTAE
+558 RSTWRRTHVNAE

-576 DIGLNEKQDAALLS
+576 DLGLNEKQDLVLLD
-590 SIREHLSSEMLP
+590 SIREHLNAEMLP
-602 LHAQGQ
+602 LHAQSQ

-616 RADGTSQYQK
+616 RADGTTQYQR

-639 AENAILDAAA
+639 AESAILDAAT
-649 QQVIPASSLEVFEM
+649 QQVIPASSLDVFEM

-677 SLPEGQ
+677 TLPEGQ

-737 VMREEMGIEADTVD
+737 VMREEMGIEAETVD
-751 KILSDWKNGA
+751 KILSDWKKGA
-761 PVSLRAGDVLL
+761 PLKLRAGDVLL

-848 PPLVGDDKPFDWYKG
+848 PPLVGDDKPFDWYKD
-863 QGRVVSGESDVM
+863 QGRVVAGESDVM

-894 MIASTNETVGKLNDL
+894 MIASTNGTVGKLNDL

-919 VHPEHGSVRL
+919 VRPEHGSVLL

-934 AHVGDVIV
+934 AHVGDVVV

-952 NSGQDFVKNGDLW
+952 NGGQDFVKNGDLW
-965 RVSQVHDNGA
+965 RVVGLEDG
-975 MTVQHL
+975 MLTVQHL

-1044 VSLGDGQKR
+1044 VGLGDGQKR

-1076 VRAEHHNVADLIA
+1076 VRAEHHNIADLIA

-1100 KVMAAAVQ
+1100 KVMAAAVH
-1108 EGMGRVSEHPVRDG
+1108 EGMGRVSEHPVHDG

-1135 ATDAAEVLSSDAW
+1135 AADAAEVLSSDAW

-1156 EAAREGFDPADLVER
+1156 EAAREGFDPAELIER

-1177 LHDGDATARDA
+1177 LHDEGASARDA

-1228 QRTAPVE
+1228 QKTAPVE

-1243 WWFTNPYAMTKT
+1243 WWFQQPYALVKM
-1255 DELLAMR
+1255 DDLMSMR
-1262 ARTVKALNANEGD
+1262 ARTVKALNANEG
-1275 TTGVYAQIKENLGDM
+1275 TSVYSQIKENLGDM

-1305 RELEQIVRGERAR
+1305 RELEQIVRGERTR
-1318 NGHQFT
+1318 SGHQFT

-1336 QSLPSGPAAVDPAT
+1336 QSLPSGPAAVDPAK

-1441 RVPESEPAVL
+1441 KVPESEPAVL

-1487 AVLGVLSQ
+1487 AVIGILEQ
-1495 VKRVAKAARLAE
+1495 VKRVAKATRLAE
-1507 RAQSKAQ
+1507 RAKKQPKAQ
-1514 GQSPTAEPRQQQ
+1514 KVTEPEQQPKPLSP
-1526 APAPQ
+1526 
-1531 QNPTVEATT
+1531 VE
-1540 GDAAQPETRKEKP
+1540 QK
-1553 VSETEERLRQERAA
+1553 VQEA
-1567 RAERARQ
+1567 RAGRAP
-1574 MMERTRSL
+1574 EPEA
-1582 DERLRNQ
+1582 DEETLAALRLSQIGMVGRRPVN
-1589 PAPQASQQQSA
+1589 QASNQGQKPDSS
-1600 QQNLQ
+1600 
-1605 RQRQQQAQ
+1605 QADTP
-1613 QMHEQARRGVR
+1613 RRGHATPER
-1624 GPGL
+1624 GVEL

>member
-6 KLTTGD
+6 KLSAGD
-12 GYRYYMNEVATGDAL
+12 GYKYYVNEVATGDAL
-27 RASDREIG
+27 RAKDREIG
-35 DYYAVHGMTP
+35 DYYTVHGMPP

-105 QHRLKAAERAWELLS
+105 QYRSQAAERAWELLS

-132 DEMTAQGYPMSQPTV
+132 DEMTAQGSPMSQPTV

-159 TFHAER
+159 TFHADR

-232 STAEMKEIQFRVGA
+232 TTAEMKEIRFRVGA

-266 AQNSKAHQT
+266 AQNSKAPQK
-275 AVAGFDL
+275 AVAGYDL

-329 GRNGVRQIETSSG
+329 GRNGVRQIDTAGG
-342 VIGTKFRHWDS
+342 VIGTKYRHWDS

-395 YNARVQQHVTELT
+395 YNARVQQYVTELT
-408 GLQFEARSQ
+408 SLQFEARSL

-441 GEISATLEQV
+441 GEISAALEQV
-451 TAKFVEEHGYA
+451 TAQFVEAHGYA

-478 TRPAKDGVHSLEE
+478 TRPAKEGVHSLEE

-518 KLKAASAEYEQ
+518 KLKKASAEYEQ
-529 QVLQAKRQQAYESPV
+529 NILQAKRQQAYESPV

-558 RSTWRRTHVTAE
+558 RSTWRRTHVNAE
-570 VLRYAR
+570 VLRYGR
-576 DIGLNEKQDAALLS
+576 DMGLNEKQDAALLS
-590 SIREHLSSEMLP
+590 SIREHLNAEMLP
-602 LHAQGQ
+602 LHAQSQ

-616 RADGTSQYQK
+616 RADGVSQHQK
-626 INHELFTSERVLA
+626 INYELFTSERVLA
-639 AENAILDAAA
+639 AESAILDAAT
-649 QQVIPASSLEVFEM
+649 QQVIPASSLDVFEM

-677 SLPEGQ
+677 ALPEGQ

-826 HLDELFRFKNPD
+826 HLDELFRFKSPD

-848 PPLVGDDKPFDWYKG
+848 PPLVGDDQPFAWYREN
-863 QGRVVSGESDVM
+863 GRVVAGESDVM

-965 RVSQVHDNGA
+965 RVVGLEDG
-975 MTVQHL
+975 MLTVQHL
-981 EHGGKVTLPG
+981 EHGGKVTLP
-991 SYVAASVELGYA
+991 AAYAAQSVELGYA
-1003 STIHRAQG
+1003 ATIHRAQG

-1044 VSLGDGQKR
+1044 VSLGDGQKC

-1122 ASGMVTHHVPADA
+1122 ASGMVTHHVSADA
-1135 ATDAAEVLSSDAW
+1135 ASDAAEVLASDAW

-1177 LHDGDATARDA
+1177 LHDEGASARDA

-1195 VAQIRQ
+1195 VGQIRQ

-1235 ERLAVEDP
+1235 ERLTVEDP

-1262 ARTVKALNANEGD
+1262 ARTVKALNANEG
-1275 TTGVYAQIKENLGDM
+1275 TSVYSQIKENLGDM

-1318 NGHQFT
+1318 SGHQFT
-1324 LHQVLLEEQKIR
+1324 LYQVLLEEQRIR
-1336 QSLPSGPAAVDPAT
+1336 QSLPSGPAAVDPAK

-1396 ELARQVREGKAP
+1396 ELARQVQAGKAP

-1419 RKRAFRQWV
+1419 RRRAFRQWV

-1451 PREMVHEASQRVNN
+1451 PDQMVHEASQRVNN

-1487 AVLGVLSQ
+1487 SVLGVLEQ
-1495 VKRVAKAARLAE
+1495 VRRVAKAARLAE
-1507 RAQSKAQ
+1507 RAKNQQKQPKNQKATEPEQ
-1514 GQSPTAEPRQQQ
+1514 QPQPLSP
-1526 APAPQ
+1526 
-1531 QNPTVEATT
+1531 VE
-1540 GDAAQPETRKEKP
+1540 QK
-1553 VSETEERLRQERAA
+1553 VQEA
-1567 RAERARQ
+1567 RAERAP
-1574 MMERTRSL
+1574 EPAA
-1582 DERLRNQ
+1582 DEETLAALRVSQIGMSRFQ
-1589 PAPQASQQQSA
+1589 PANKMTSQGYKPTH
-1600 QQNLQ
+1600 
-1605 RQRQQQAQ
+1605 RP
-1613 QMHEQARRGVR
+1613 VR
-1624 GPGL
+1624 PRVDKGLDL

>member
-27 RASDREIG
+27 RAKDREIG
-35 DYYAVHGMTP
+35 DYYAVHGMPP

-55 LNLDGEVSEAHMH
+55 LNLGGEVSEAHMH

-81 EVLDTLHGAPAAEV
+81 EVLDTLHGAPAAEAYQQV
-95 YEKVYEEALE
+95 YKEALE
-105 QHRLKAAERAWELLS
+105 QHRLQAAERAWELLS
-120 RAHEGMSQQKIA
+120 RAHEGLSQQKIA
-132 DEMTAQGYPMSQPTV
+132 DEMTAQGYPMSQKTV
-147 SRWVER
+147 SRWLER

-159 TFHAER
+159 TFHANH
-165 DEFVAQYRLIGE
+165 DEFVAQYRLTSSELKG
-177 EIKAAHRAGKKAQE
+177 AHSAGKKAQE
-191 ELYKEQAA
+191 ALYAEQAA

-232 STAEMKEIQFRVGA
+232 NTAEMKEIQFRVGA

-266 AQNSKAHQT
+266 AQNSKAPQK

-368 RVQGV
+368 RVRGV

-385 YAYGVEASEL
+385 YAHGVEASEL
-395 YNARVQQHVTELT
+395 YNSLVQQYVTELT
-408 GLQFEARSQ
+408 GLQFEARSL
-417 NGKKPVHEIVGID
+417 NGKQPVHEIVGID

-441 GEISATLEQV
+441 GEISAALEQV
-451 TAKFVEEHGYA
+451 TAQFVEAHGCA

-529 QVLQAKRQQAYESPV
+529 QVLKAKRQQAYESPV

-558 RSTWRRTHVTAE
+558 RSTWRRTHVNAE
-570 VLRYAR
+570 VLRYGR
-576 DIGLNEKQDAALLS
+576 DMGLNEKQDAALLS
-590 SIREHLSSEMLP
+590 SIREHLNAEMLP
-602 LHAQGQ
+602 LHAQSQ

-616 RADGTSQYQK
+616 RADGTSQHQK
-626 INHELFTSERVLA
+626 INYELFTSERVLA
-639 AENAILDAAA
+639 AESAILDAAT
-649 QQVIPASSLEVFEM
+649 QQVIPASSLDVFEM

-677 SLPEGQ
+677 TLPEGQ

-814 ALRLVDREVGAV
+814 ALRLVDREVGAA

-848 PPLVGDDKPFDWYKG
+848 PPLVGDDKPFDWYKN
-863 QGRVVSGESDVM
+863 QGRVVAGESDVM

-894 MIASTNETVGKLNDL
+894 MIASTNETAGKLNDL

-934 AHVGDVIV
+934 AHVGDVVV

-965 RVSQVHDNGA
+965 RVVGLEDG
-975 MTVQHL
+975 MLTVQHL

-1033 LTRGRESNTLY
+1033 LTRGRENNTLY
-1044 VSLGDGQKR
+1044 VGLGDGQKR

-1100 KVMAAAVQ
+1100 KVMATAVQ
-1108 EGMGRVSEHPVRDG
+1108 EGMGRVSEHTVRDG

-1135 ATDAAEVLSSDAW
+1135 AADTAEVLSSEAW

-1156 EAAREGFDPADLVER
+1156 EAAREGFDPANLIER

-1177 LHDGDATARDA
+1177 LHDEGASARDA

-1195 VAQIRQ
+1195 VGQIRQ

-1210 PLASL
+1210 PLAAL

-1228 QRTAPVE
+1228 KKTAPVG
-1235 ERLAVEDP
+1235 ERLVVEDP
-1243 WWFTNPYAMTKT
+1243 WWFQQPYALVKM
-1255 DELLAMR
+1255 DDLMSMR

-1318 NGHQFT
+1318 SSHQFT
-1324 LHQVLLEEQKIR
+1324 LHQVLLEEQRIR
-1336 QSLPSGPAAVDPAT
+1336 QSLPSGPAAVDPAK

-1419 RKRAFRQWV
+1419 RKHALRQWV
-1428 RAAGEADALRTKY
+1428 RAAGEADTLRTKY

-1451 PREMVHEASQRVNN
+1451 PREMVHEASQRVTN

-1487 AVLGVLSQ
+1487 AVLGVLEQ

-1507 RAQSKAQ
+1507 RAQQQAQ
-1514 GQSPTAEPRQQQ
+1514 GQSPTPEAGAEPRQQQ

-1531 QNPTVEATT
+1531 QSSTT
-1540 GDAAQPETRKEKP
+1540 EPRKEKP

>member
-27 RASDREIG
+27 RASDRKIG
-35 DYYAVHGMTP
+35 DYYAVHGMPP

-81 EVLDTLHGAPAAEV
+81 EVLDTLHGAPEAEV

-105 QHRLKAAERAWELLS
+105 QHRSQAAERAWELLS

-159 TFHAER
+159 TFHA
-165 DEFVAQYRLIGE
+165 DFATFLAQYRLIGE

-222 HRRMHDGAEP
+222 HRRMHDGTEP
-232 STAEMKEIQFRVGA
+232 NTAEMRKIRFRVGA

-266 AQNSKAHQT
+266 AQNSKAPQK

-342 VIGTKFRHWDS
+342 VVGTKFRHWDS

-395 YNARVQQHVTELT
+395 YNSLVQQYVTELT
-408 GLQFEARSQ
+408 GLQFEARSL
-417 NGKKPVHEIVGID
+417 NGKQPVHEIVGID

-441 GEISATLEQV
+441 GEISAALEQV

-478 TRPAKDGVHSLEE
+478 TRPAKDRVHSLEE

-500 HVLREQGVD
+500 HALREQGVD

-518 KLKAASAEYEQ
+518 KLKKASAEYEQ
-529 QVLQAKRQQAYESPV
+529 NILQAKRQQAYESPV
-544 QEHAAAIVARLEES
+544 QEHAVAIVARLEES
-558 RSTWRRTHVTAE
+558 RSTWRRTHVNAE
-570 VLRYAR
+570 MMRYGR
-576 DIGLNEKQDAALLS
+576 DLGLNEKQDATLLD
-590 SIREHLSSEMLP
+590 SIREHLNAEMLP
-602 LHAQGQ
+602 LHAQSQ

-616 RADGTSQYQK
+616 RADGTTQYQR

-639 AENAILDAAA
+639 AENAILDAAT
-649 QQVIPASSLEVFEM
+649 QQVIPASSLDVFEM

-671 LALQGY
+671 LALQGHT
-677 SLPEGQ
+677 LPEGQ

-761 PVSLRAGDVLL
+761 ALNLQAGDVLL

-790 AQERGAL
+790 AQARGAL

-814 ALRLVDREVGAV
+814 ALRLVDREVGAA

-848 PPLVGDDKPFDWYKG
+848 PPLIGADAPFDWYKD
-863 QGRVVSGESDVM
+863 QGRVVAGESDVM
-875 VEQVFT
+875 IEQVFT
-881 AWRDDTTAGKQSI
+881 AWREDTTAGKQSI

-934 AHVGDVIV
+934 AHVGDVVV
-942 TRQNARRLTV
+942 TRQNARRLAV

-965 RVSQVHDNGA
+965 RVAQVHDNGA

-1018 ALVDSSTDRA
+1018 ALVGSSTDRA

-1033 LTRGRESNTLY
+1033 LTRGREENRLY
-1044 VSLGDGQKR
+1044 VSLGEGQKR

-1122 ASGMVTHHVPADA
+1122 ASGMVTHHAPADA
-1135 ATDAAEVLSSDAW
+1135 ATDAAEVLSSEAW

-1235 ERLAVEDP
+1235 ERLTVEDP
-1243 WWFTNPYAMTKT
+1243 WWFRNPYALVKM
-1255 DELLAMR
+1255 DELMSMR

-1336 QSLPSGPAAVDPAT
+1336 QSLPSGQAAVDPAK

-1451 PREMVHEASQRVNN
+1451 PAGMVHEASQRVNN

-1487 AVLGVLSQ
+1487 SVLGVLEQ
-1495 VKRVAKAARLAE
+1495 VRRVAKAARLAE
-1507 RAQSKAQ
+1507 RAKNQQKQ
-1514 GQSPTAEPRQQQ
+1514 QKDQQVTEPEQQPKPLSP
-1526 APAPQ
+1526 
-1531 QNPTVEATT
+1531 VE
-1540 GDAAQPETRKEKP
+1540 QK
-1553 VSETEERLRQERAA
+1553 VQEA
-1567 RAERARQ
+1567 RAERAPGP
-1574 MMERTRSL
+1574 EA
-1582 DERLRNQ
+1582 DEETLAALRVSQ
-1589 PAPQASQQQSA
+1589 IGMRAYARKGTAPHPKQPPAPST
-1600 QQNLQ
+1600 
-1605 RQRQQQAQ
+1605 
-1613 QMHEQARRGVR
+1613 VR
-1624 GPGL
+1624 PKTNKDMEL

>member
-6 KLTTGD
+6 KLSAGD
-12 GYRYYMNEVATGDAL
+12 GYRYYVNEVATGDAL

-35 DYYAVHGMTP
+35 DYYAVHGMPP

-81 EVLDTLHGAPAAEV
+81 EVLDTLHGAPAAEA
-95 YEKVYEEALE
+95 YQQVYEEALE
-105 QHRLKAAERAWELLS
+105 QYRVKAAERSWELLS

-132 DEMTAQGYPMSQPTV
+132 DEMTAQGYPMSQKTV

-153 YTASGQ
+153 YASSGQ
-159 TFHAER
+159 VFHADR
-165 DEFVAQYRLIGE
+165 DEFVAQYRLTSGE
-177 EIKAAHRAGKKAQE
+177 LKGAHSAGKKAQE
-191 ELYKEQAA
+191 DLYAEQAA

-232 STAEMKEIQFRVGA
+232 NTAEMKELQFRVGA

-253 GIEPSNA
+253 GMEPSNA

-266 AQNSKAHQT
+266 AQNSKAHQK
-275 AVAGFDL
+275 AVAGYDL

-293 WGLGDEQ
+293 WGLGDEH

-329 GRNGVRQIETSSG
+329 GRNGVRQIDTAGG
-342 VIGTKFRHWDS
+342 VIGTKYRHWDS

-368 RVQGV
+368 RVRGV

-395 YNARVQQHVTELT
+395 YNSLVQQHVTELT
-408 GLQFEARSQ
+408 GLQFEARSL

-441 GEISATLEQV
+441 GEISAALEQV
-451 TAKFVEEHGYA
+451 TAQFVEAHGYA
-462 PSEKQLIQ
+462 PSEKQLIR

-500 HVLREQGVD
+500 HALREQGVD

-518 KLKAASAEYEQ
+518 KLKKASAEYEQ

-558 RSTWRRTHVTAE
+558 RSTWRRTHVNAE
-570 VLRYAR
+570 VLRYGR
-576 DIGLNEKQDAALLS
+576 DLGLNEKQDSVLLD
-590 SIREHLSSEMLP
+590 SIREHLNAEMLP
-602 LHAQGQ
+602 LHAQSQ

-616 RADGTSQYQK
+616 RADGTSQHQK
-626 INHELFTSERVLA
+626 INYELFTSERVLD
-639 AENAILDAAA
+639 AESAILDAAT
-649 QQVIPASSLEVFEM
+649 QQVIPASSLDVFEM

-671 LALQGY
+671 LALQGHA
-677 SLPEGQ
+677 LPEGQ

-761 PVSLRAGDVLL
+761 VLNLSAGDVLL

-814 ALRLVDREVGAV
+814 ALRLVDREVSAAY
-826 HLDELFRFKNPD
+826 LDELFRFKNPD

-848 PPLVGDDKPFDWYKG
+848 PPLVGDDQPFAWYREN
-863 QGRVVSGESDVM
+863 GRVVAGESDVM

-919 VHPEHGSVRL
+919 VHPEYGSVRL

-1135 ATDAAEVLSSDAW
+1135 AADAAEVLSSEAW

-1195 VAQIRQ
+1195 VGQIRQ

-1235 ERLAVEDP
+1235 ERLTVEDP
-1243 WWFTNPYAMTKT
+1243 WWFRNPYALVKM
-1255 DELLAMR
+1255 DELMSMR

-1318 NGHQFT
+1318 SGHQFT

-1336 QSLPSGPAAVDPAT
+1336 QSLPSGPAAVDPAK

-1419 RKRAFRQWV
+1419 RRRAFRQWV
-1428 RAAGEADALRTKY
+1428 RAAGEADTLRAKY
-1441 RVPESEPAVL
+1441 KVPESEPAVL

-1478 SAEKTRAAE
+1478 SAEKVRAAE
-1487 AVLGVLSQ
+1487 AVIGILEQ
-1495 VKRVAKAARLAE
+1495 VKRVTKAARLAE
-1507 RAQSKAQ
+1507 RAKNQQKQ
-1514 GQSPTAEPRQQQ
+1514 PKNQKVTDPEQQPKPLSP
-1526 APAPQ
+1526 
-1531 QNPTVEATT
+1531 VE
-1540 GDAAQPETRKEKP
+1540 QK
-1553 VSETEERLRQERAA
+1553 VQEA
-1567 RAERARQ
+1567 RAERAP
-1574 MMERTRSL
+1574 EPVA
-1582 DERLRNQ
+1582 DEETLAALRVSQIGMSRLQ
-1589 PAPQASQQQSA
+1589 PANKMTSQGYKPT
-1600 QQNLQ
+1600 
-1605 RQRQQQAQ
+1605 
-1613 QMHEQARRGVR
+1613 RRPVR
-1624 GPGL
+1624 PRVDKGLDL

>member
-27 RASDREIG
+27 RASDRKIG
-35 DYYAVHGMTP
+35 DYYAVHGMPP

-81 EVLDTLHGAPAAEV
+81 EVLDTLHGAPEAEV

-105 QHRLKAAERAWELLS
+105 QHRSQAAERAWELLS

-159 TFHAER
+159 TFHA
-165 DEFVAQYRLIGE
+165 DFATFSAQYRLIGE

-222 HRRMHDGAEP
+222 HRRMHDGTEP
-232 STAEMKEIQFRVGA
+232 NTAEMRKIRFRVGA

-266 AQNSKAHQT
+266 AQNSKAPQK

-282 VFTPPKSVSIA
+282 VFTPPKSFSIA

-342 VIGTKFRHWDS
+342 VVGTKFRHWDS

-395 YNARVQQHVTELT
+395 YNSLVQQYVTELT
-408 GLQFEARSQ
+408 GLQFEARSL
-417 NGKKPVHEIVGID
+417 NGKQPVHEIVGID

-441 GEISATLEQV
+441 GEISAALEQV

-478 TRPAKDGVHSLEE
+478 TRPAKDRVHSLEE

-500 HVLREQGVD
+500 HALREQGVD

-518 KLKAASAEYEQ
+518 KLKKASAEYEQ
-529 QVLQAKRQQAYESPV
+529 NILQAKRQQAYESPV
-544 QEHAAAIVARLEES
+544 QEHAVAIVARLEES
-558 RSTWRRTHVTAE
+558 RSTWRRTHVNAE
-570 VLRYAR
+570 MMRYGR
-576 DIGLNEKQDAALLS
+576 DLGLNEKQDATLLD
-590 SIREHLSSEMLP
+590 SIREHLNAEMLP
-602 LHAQGQ
+602 LHAQSQ

-616 RADGTSQYQK
+616 RADGTTQYQR

-639 AENAILDAAA
+639 AENAILDAAT
-649 QQVIPASSLEVFEM
+649 QQVIPASSLDVFEM

-671 LALQGY
+671 LALQGHT
-677 SLPEGQ
+677 LPEGQ

-761 PVSLRAGDVLL
+761 ALNLQAGDVLL

-814 ALRLVDREVGAV
+814 ALRLVDREVGAA

-848 PPLVGDDKPFDWYKG
+848 PPLVGADAPFDWYKD
-863 QGRVVSGESDVM
+863 QGRVVAGESDVM
-875 VEQVFT
+875 IEQVFT
-881 AWRDDTTAGKQSI
+881 AWREDTTAGKQSI

-934 AHVGDVIV
+934 AHVGDVVV
-942 TRQNARRLTV
+942 TRQNARRLAV

-965 RVSQVHDNGA
+965 RVAQVHDNGA

-1018 ALVDSSTDRA
+1018 ALVGSSTDRA

-1033 LTRGRESNTLY
+1033 LTRGREENRLY
-1044 VSLGDGQKR
+1044 VSLGEGQKR

-1089 QHEDISELAVQ
+1089 QHKDISELAVQ

-1122 ASGMVTHHVPADA
+1122 ASGMVTHHAPADA
-1135 ATDAAEVLSSDAW
+1135 ATDAAEVLSSEAW

-1235 ERLAVEDP
+1235 ERLTVEDP
-1243 WWFTNPYAMTKT
+1243 WWFRNPYALVKM
-1255 DELLAMR
+1255 DELMSMR

-1336 QSLPSGPAAVDPAT
+1336 QSLPSGQAAVDPAK

-1451 PREMVHEASQRVNN
+1451 PAGMVHEASQRVNN

-1487 AVLGVLSQ
+1487 SVLGVLEQ
-1495 VKRVAKAARLAE
+1495 VRRVAKAARLAE
-1507 RAQSKAQ
+1507 RAKNQQKQ
-1514 GQSPTAEPRQQQ
+1514 QKDQQVTEPEQQPKPLSP
-1526 APAPQ
+1526 
-1531 QNPTVEATT
+1531 VE
-1540 GDAAQPETRKEKP
+1540 QK
-1553 VSETEERLRQERAA
+1553 VQEA
-1567 RAERARQ
+1567 RAERAPGP
-1574 MMERTRSL
+1574 EA
-1582 DERLRNQ
+1582 DEETLAALRVSQ
-1589 PAPQASQQQSA
+1589 IGMRAYARKGTAPHPKQPPAPST
-1600 QQNLQ
+1600 
-1605 RQRQQQAQ
+1605 
-1613 QMHEQARRGVR
+1613 VR
-1624 GPGL
+1624 PKTHKGMEL

>member
-12 GYRYYMNEVATGDAL
+12 GYRYYMHEVATGDAL
-27 RASDREIG
+27 RAKDREIG
-35 DYYAVHGMTP
+35 DYYTIHGMPP

-81 EVLDTLHGAPAAEV
+81 EVLDTLHGAPAAEA
-95 YEKVYEEALE
+95 YQQVYEEALE
-105 QHRLKAAERAWELLS
+105 QHRSQAAERAWEMLS

-132 DEMTAQGYPMSQPTV
+132 DEMTAQGYPLSQKTV
-147 SRWVER
+147 SRWLER
-153 YTASGQ
+153 YAESGQ
-159 TFHAER
+159 AFHADR
-165 DEFVAQYRLIGE
+165 DEFVAQYRLTSGE
-177 EIKAAHRAGKKAQE
+177 LKGAHSAGKKAQE
-191 ELYKEQAA
+191 ALYAEQAA

-232 STAEMKEIQFRVGA
+232 TTAEMRKIRFRVGA

-260 QLVQFV
+260 QLAQFI
-266 AQNSKAHQT
+266 AENSKAHQT

-293 WGLGDEQ
+293 WGLGDKQ
-300 LRRGIES
+300 LRQGIES

-329 GRNGVRQIETSSG
+329 GRNGVRQIDTAGG

-385 YAYGVEASEL
+385 YAHGVEASEL
-395 YNARVQQHVTELT
+395 YNARVQQYVTELT
-408 GLQFEARSQ
+408 GLQFEARSL
-417 NGKKPVHEIVGID
+417 NGKQPVHEIVGID

-441 GEISATLEQV
+441 GEISAALEQV

-462 PSEKQLIQ
+462 PHEKQLIQ

-478 TRPAKDGVHSLEE
+478 TRPAKEGVHSLEE

-500 HVLREQGVD
+500 HALREQGVD
-509 LPVEGALAE
+509 LPVEGDLTE
-518 KLKAASAEYEQ
+518 KLKKASAAYEQ

-558 RSTWRRTHVTAE
+558 RSTWRRTHVNAE
-570 VLRYAR
+570 VLRYGR
-576 DIGLNEKQDAALLS
+576 DLGLNEKQDATLLD
-590 SIREHLSSEMLP
+590 SIREHLNAEMLP
-602 LHAQGQ
+602 LHAQSQ

-616 RADGTSQYQK
+616 RADGVSQHQK
-626 INHELFTSERVLA
+626 INYELFTSERVLD
-639 AENAILDAAA
+639 AESAILDAAT
-649 QQVIPASSLEVFEM
+649 QQVIPASSLDVFEL

-671 LALQGY
+671 LALQGHT
-677 SLPEGQ
+677 LPEGQ

-722 GGRVVGMAPTAAAAA
+722 GGRVVGLAPTAAAAA

-826 HLDELFRFKNPD
+826 HLDELFRFKSPD

-848 PPLVGDDKPFDWYKG
+848 PPLVGDDKPFDWYKD
-863 QGRVVSGESDVM
+863 QGRVVAGESDVM

-965 RVSQVHDNGA
+965 RVVGLEDG
-975 MTVQHL
+975 MLTVQHL

-1100 KVMAAAVQ
+1100 KVMATAVQ

-1156 EAAREGFDPADLVER
+1156 EATREGFDPAALIER

-1177 LHDGDATARDA
+1177 LHDEGASARDA

-1201 QAQQVRSDR
+1201 QTQQVRSDR

-1228 QRTAPVE
+1228 QKTAPVE
-1235 ERLAVEDP
+1235 ERLVVEDP
-1243 WWFTNPYAMTKT
+1243 WWFQQPYALVKM
-1255 DELLAMR
+1255 DDLMSMR
-1262 ARTVKALNANEGD
+1262 ARTVKALNANEG
-1275 TTGVYAQIKENLGDM
+1275 TSVYSQIKENLGDM

-1305 RELEQIVRGERAR
+1305 RELEQIVRGERTR

-1336 QSLPSGPAAVDPAT
+1336 QSLPSGPAAVDPAK

-1369 AVRQGRLG
+1369 AVHQGRLG

-1451 PREMVHEASQRVNN
+1451 PDQMVHEARQRVNN
-1465 ARLASAGAPVVVQ
+1465 ARLASDGAPVVVQ

-1487 AVLGVLSQ
+1487 AVIGILEQ
-1495 VKRVAKAARLAE
+1495 VKRVAKATRLAE
-1507 RAQSKAQ
+1507 RAKNQQKQPKAQ
-1514 GQSPTAEPRQQQ
+1514 KVTEPEQQPKPLSP
-1526 APAPQ
+1526 
-1531 QNPTVEATT
+1531 VE
-1540 GDAAQPETRKEKP
+1540 QK
-1553 VSETEERLRQERAA
+1553 VQEA
-1567 RAERARQ
+1567 RAERAP
-1574 MMERTRSL
+1574 EPEA
-1582 DERLRNQ
+1582 DEETLAALRLSQIGMVGRRPVN
-1589 PAPQASQQQSA
+1589 QASNQGQKPESS
-1600 QQNLQ
+1600 
-1605 RQRQQQAQ
+1605 QAGTP
-1613 QMHEQARRGVR
+1613 RRGHAAPER
-1624 GPGL
+1624 GVEL

>member
-6 KLTTGD
+6 KLSAGD
-12 GYRYYMNEVATGDAL
+12 GYKYYVNEVATGDAL
-27 RASDREIG
+27 RAKDREIG
-35 DYYAVHGMTP
+35 DYYTIHGMPP

-81 EVLDTLHGAPAAEV
+81 EVLDTLHGAPAAEA
-95 YEKVYEEALE
+95 YQKAYEEALE
-105 QHRLKAAERAWELLS
+105 QYRSQAAERAWELLS

-132 DEMTAQGYPMSQPTV
+132 DEMTAQGCPISQPTV

-159 TFHAER
+159 TFHADR

-232 STAEMKEIQFRVGA
+232 STAKMKEIQFRVGA

-253 GIEPSNA
+253 GMEPSNA

-266 AQNSKAHQT
+266 AQNSKAPQK
-275 AVAGFDL
+275 AVAGYDL

-307 AHERAIQDV
+307 AHEHAIQDV

-361 DHVVIAN
+361 DHVVVAN

-373 DGQWSSIDGRMI
+373 DGQWSSIDGRML
-385 YAYGVEASEL
+385 YQYGVECSEL
-395 YNARVQQHVTELT
+395 YNARVQQYVTELT
-408 GLQFEARSQ
+408 GLQFEARSL
-417 NGKKPVHEIVGID
+417 NGKQPVHEIVGID

-441 GEISATLEQV
+441 GEISAALEQV
-451 TAKFVEEHGYA
+451 TAQFVEEHGYA

-518 KLKAASAEYEQ
+518 KLKAASETYEQ

-558 RSTWRRTHVTAE
+558 RSTWRRTHVNAE

-576 DIGLNEKQDAALLS
+576 DFGLNEKQDSVLLD
-590 SIREHLSSEMLP
+590 SIREHLNAEMLP
-602 LHAQGQ
+602 LHAQSQ

-616 RADGTSQYQK
+616 RADGTTQYQR

-639 AENAILDAAA
+639 AESAILDAVT
-649 QQVIPASSLEVFEM
+649 QQVIPASSLDVFEM

-671 LALQGY
+671 LALQGHT
-677 SLPEGQ
+677 LPEGQ

-761 PVSLRAGDVLL
+761 PVNLRAGDVLL

-826 HLDELFRFKNPD
+826 HLDELFRFKSPD

-848 PPLVGDDKPFDWYKG
+848 PPLVGDDKPFDWYKN
-863 QGRVVSGESDVM
+863 QGRVVAGESDVM

-981 EHGGKVTLPG
+981 EHGGKVTLP
-991 SYVAASVELGYA
+991 AAYAAQSVELGYA
-1003 STIHRAQG
+1003 ATIHRAQG

-1044 VSLGDGQKR
+1044 VSLGDGQSR

-1076 VRAEHHNVADLIA
+1076 VRAEHNNGADLIA

-1100 KVMAAAVQ
+1100 KVMAAAVH
-1108 EGMGRVSEHPVRDG
+1108 EGMGRVSEYPVRDG

-1135 ATDAAEVLSSDAW
+1135 TADAAEVLSSEAW

-1156 EAAREGFDPADLVER
+1156 EAAREGFDPAALIER

-1201 QAQQVRSDR
+1201 HAQQVRSDR

-1243 WWFTNPYAMTKT
+1243 WWFRNPYALVKM
-1255 DELLAMR
+1255 DELLSMR

-1318 NGHQFT
+1318 SGHQFT

-1336 QSLPSGPAAVDPAT
+1336 QSLPSGPAAVDPAK
-1350 VTSGGVSGH
+1350 VTSGGVSGYS
-1359 TLDKFWEQHP
+1359 LDRFWEQHP

-1419 RKRAFRQWV
+1419 RRRAFRQWV

-1487 AVLGVLSQ
+1487 SVLGVLEQ
-1495 VKRVAKAARLAE
+1495 VRRVAKAARLAE
-1507 RAQSKAQ
+1507 RAKNQQKQPKNQKATEPEQ
-1514 GQSPTAEPRQQQ
+1514 QPKPLSP
-1526 APAPQ
+1526 
-1531 QNPTVEATT
+1531 VE
-1540 GDAAQPETRKEKP
+1540 QK
-1553 VSETEERLRQERAA
+1553 VQEA
-1567 RAERARQ
+1567 RAERAP
-1574 MMERTRSL
+1574 EPAA
-1582 DERLRNQ
+1582 DEETLAALRVSQIGMSRFQ
-1589 PAPQASQQQSA
+1589 PANKMTSQGYKPTH
-1600 QQNLQ
+1600 
-1605 RQRQQQAQ
+1605 RP
-1613 QMHEQARRGVR
+1613 VR
-1624 GPGL
+1624 PRVDKGLDL

>member
-6 KLTTGD
+6 KLSAGD
-12 GYRYYMNEVATGDAL
+12 GYKYYVNEVATGDAL
-27 RASDREIG
+27 RAKDREIG
-35 DYYAVHGMTP
+35 DYYTVHGMPP
-45 GQWIGSAAAS
+45 GQWVGSAAAA

-81 EVLDTLHGAPAAEV
+81 EVLDTLHGAPAAEAYQQV
-95 YEKVYEEALE
+95 YEQALE
-105 QHRLKAAERAWELLS
+105 QHRVKAAERAWELLS

-132 DEMTAQGYPMSQPTV
+132 DEMTAMGQPMSQRTV
-147 SRWVER
+147 SSYLAR
-153 YTASGQ
+153 YAESGQ
-159 TFHAER
+159 AFQVDH
-165 DEFVAQYRLIGE
+165 DEFVAQYRLTSSE
-177 EIKAAHRAGKKAQE
+177 LKRAHKAGKKAQE
-191 ELYKEQAA
+191 DLYAEQAA
-199 PHIHPDYA
+199 PHVHPDYA
-207 GVTPFTLRV
+207 TSTDFTQRV

-222 HRRMHDGAEP
+222 HRRLHDGAEP
-232 STAEMKEIQFRVGA
+232 STTEMKEIRFRVGA

-260 QLVQFV
+260 QLAQFI
-266 AQNSKAHQT
+266 AENSKAHQK
-275 AVAGFDL
+275 AVAGYDL

-300 LRRGIES
+300 LRRSIES

-329 GRNGVRQIETSSG
+329 GRNGARQIDTAGG

-373 DGQWSSIDGRMI
+373 DGQWSSIDGRML
-385 YAYGVEASEL
+385 YQYGVECSEL
-395 YNARVQQHVTELT
+395 YNARVQQYVTELT
-408 GLQFEARSQ
+408 GLQFEARSL
-417 NGKKPVHEIVGID
+417 NGKQPVHEIVGID

-441 GEISATLEQV
+441 GEISAALEQV

-470 LAQQATLA
+470 LAQQATLE

-500 HVLREQGVD
+500 HALREQGVD

-558 RSTWRRTHVTAE
+558 RSTWRRTHLNAE

-576 DIGLNEKQDAALLS
+576 DLGLNEKQDATLLD

-602 LHAQGQ
+602 LNAQSQ

-639 AENAILDAAA
+639 AESAILDAAT

-677 SLPEGQ
+677 ALPEGQ

-826 HLDELFRFKNPD
+826 HLDALFRFKSPD

-848 PPLVGDDKPFDWYKG
+848 PPLVGDDKPFDWYQN
-863 QGRVVSGESDVM
+863 QGRVVAGESDVM

-919 VHPEHGSVRL
+919 VRPEHGSVRL

-934 AHVGDVIV
+934 AHVGDVVV

-965 RVSQVHDNGA
+965 RVAQVHDNGA

-981 EHGGKVTLPG
+981 EHGGKVTLP
-991 SYVAASVELGYA
+991 AAYAAQNVELGYA
-1003 STIHRAQG
+1003 ATIHRAQG

-1044 VSLGDGQKR
+1044 VGLGDGQKR

-1122 ASGMVTHHVPADA
+1122 ASGMVTHHVPADVA
-1135 ATDAAEVLSSDAW
+1135 ADAAEVLSSDAW

-1156 EAAREGFDPADLVER
+1156 EAVREGFDPAELVER

-1177 LHDGDATARDA
+1177 LHDEGASARDA

-1228 QRTAPVE
+1228 QKTAPVE
-1235 ERLAVEDP
+1235 ERLVVEDP
-1243 WWFTNPYAMTKT
+1243 WWFQQPYALVKM

-1318 NGHQFT
+1318 SGHQFT
-1324 LHQVLLEEQKIR
+1324 LYDVLREEQRIR
-1336 QSLPSGPAAVDPAT
+1336 QSLPSGPAAVDPAK

-1396 ELARQVREGKAP
+1396 ELARLVRAGQAP
-1408 AWTQALGPVPT
+1408 AWVKALGPVPT
-1419 RKRAFRQWV
+1419 RKRLYRKWV
-1428 RAAGEADALRTKY
+1428 RAAGEADTLRKKY
-1441 RVPESEPAVL
+1441 KVPESEPAVL
-1451 PREMVHEASQRVNN
+1451 PDQMVHEANQRVNN
-1465 ARLASAGAPVVVQ
+1465 ARLASEGAPVVVQ

-1487 AVLGVLSQ
+1487 AVIGILEQ
-1495 VKRVAKAARLAE
+1495 VKRVAKATRLAE
-1507 RAQSKAQ
+1507 RAKNQQKQPKNQKATEPEQ
-1514 GQSPTAEPRQQQ
+1514 QPKPLSP
-1526 APAPQ
+1526 
-1531 QNPTVEATT
+1531 VE
-1540 GDAAQPETRKEKP
+1540 QK
-1553 VSETEERLRQERAA
+1553 VQEA
-1567 RAERARQ
+1567 RAERAPEPAADEETLAALRVSQ
-1574 MMERTRSL
+1574 IGMRAHTRKGTGPHP
-1582 DERLRNQ
+1582 EQQ
-1589 PAPQASQQQSA
+1589 PAPST
-1600 QQNLQ
+1600 
-1605 RQRQQQAQ
+1605 
-1613 QMHEQARRGVR
+1613 VR
-1624 GPGL
+1624 PKTHKGMEL

>member
-12 GYRYYMNEVATGDAL
+12 GYRYYINEVATGDAL
-27 RASDREIG
+27 RASDRKIG
-35 DYYAVHGMTP
+35 DYYAVHGMPP

-81 EVLDTLHGAPAAEV
+81 EVLDTLHGAPEAEV

-105 QHRLKAAERAWELLS
+105 QHRSQAAERAWELLS

-159 TFHAER
+159 TFHA
-165 DEFVAQYRLIGE
+165 DFATFSAQYRLIGE

-222 HRRMHDGAEP
+222 HRRMHDGTEP
-232 STAEMKEIQFRVGA
+232 NTAEMRKIRFRVGA

-266 AQNSKAHQT
+266 AQNSKAPQK

-342 VIGTKFRHWDS
+342 VVGTKFRHWDS

-395 YNARVQQHVTELT
+395 YNSLVQQYVTELT
-408 GLQFEARSQ
+408 GLQFEARSL
-417 NGKKPVHEIVGID
+417 NGKQPVHEIVGID

-441 GEISATLEQV
+441 GEISAALEQV

-478 TRPAKDGVHSLEE
+478 TRPAKDRVHSLEE

-500 HVLREQGVD
+500 HALREQGVD

-518 KLKAASAEYEQ
+518 KLKKASAEYEQ
-529 QVLQAKRQQAYESPV
+529 NILQAKRQQAYESPV
-544 QEHAAAIVARLEES
+544 QEHAVAIVARLEES
-558 RSTWRRTHVTAE
+558 RSTWRRTHVNAE
-570 VLRYAR
+570 MMRYGR
-576 DIGLNEKQDAALLS
+576 DLGLNEKQDATLLD
-590 SIREHLSSEMLP
+590 SIREHLNAEMLP
-602 LHAQGQ
+602 LHPQSQ

-616 RADGTSQYQK
+616 RADGTTQYQR

-639 AENAILDAAA
+639 AENAILDAAT
-649 QQVIPASSLEVFEM
+649 QQVIPASSLDVFEM

-671 LALQGY
+671 LALQGHT
-677 SLPEGQ
+677 LPEGQ

-761 PVSLRAGDVLL
+761 ALNLQAGDVLL

-814 ALRLVDREVGAV
+814 ALRLVDREVGAA
-826 HLDELFRFKNPD
+826 HLDELFRFKNLD

-848 PPLVGDDKPFDWYKG
+848 PPLVGADAPFDWYKD
-863 QGRVVSGESDVM
+863 QGRVVAGESDVM
-875 VEQVFT
+875 IEQVFT
-881 AWRDDTTAGKQSI
+881 AWREDTTAGKQSI

-934 AHVGDVIV
+934 AHVGDVVV
-942 TRQNARRLTV
+942 TRQNARRLAV

-965 RVSQVHDNGA
+965 RVAQVHDNGA

-1018 ALVDSSTDRA
+1018 ALVGSSTDRA

-1033 LTRGRESNTLY
+1033 LTRGREENRLY
-1044 VSLGDGQKR
+1044 VSLGEGQKR

-1122 ASGMVTHHVPADA
+1122 ASGMVTHHAPADA
-1135 ATDAAEVLSSDAW
+1135 ATDAAEVLSSEAW

-1235 ERLAVEDP
+1235 ERLTVEDP
-1243 WWFTNPYAMTKT
+1243 WWFRNPYALVKM
-1255 DELLAMR
+1255 DELMSMR

-1275 TTGVYAQIKENLGDM
+1275 TTGVFAQIKENLGDM

-1336 QSLPSGPAAVDPAT
+1336 QSLPSGQAAVDPAK

-1451 PREMVHEASQRVNN
+1451 PAGMVHEASQRVNN

-1487 AVLGVLSQ
+1487 SVLGVLEQ
-1495 VKRVAKAARLAE
+1495 VRRVAKAARLAE
-1507 RAQSKAQ
+1507 RAKNQQKQ
-1514 GQSPTAEPRQQQ
+1514 QKDQQVTEPEQQPKPLSP
-1526 APAPQ
+1526 
-1531 QNPTVEATT
+1531 VE
-1540 GDAAQPETRKEKP
+1540 QK
-1553 VSETEERLRQERAA
+1553 VQEA
-1567 RAERARQ
+1567 RAERAPGP
-1574 MMERTRSL
+1574 EA
-1582 DERLRNQ
+1582 DEETLAALRVSQ
-1589 PAPQASQQQSA
+1589 IGMRAYARKGTAPHPKQPPAPST
-1600 QQNLQ
+1600 
-1605 RQRQQQAQ
+1605 
-1613 QMHEQARRGVR
+1613 VR
-1624 GPGL
+1624 PKTHKGMEL

>member
-6 KLTTGD
+6 KLSAGD
-12 GYRYYMNEVATGDAL
+12 GYKYYVNEVATGDAL
-27 RASDREIG
+27 RAKDREIG
-35 DYYAVHGMTP
+35 DYYTVHGMPP
-45 GQWIGSAAAS
+45 GQWVGSSSAS

-81 EVLDTLHGAPAAEV
+81 EVLDTLHGAPAAEAYQQV
-95 YEKVYEEALE
+95 YEQTLE
-105 QHRLKAAERAWELLS
+105 QHRVKAAERAWELLS
-120 RAHEGMSQQKIA
+120 RAHEGMSQQEIA
-132 DEMTAQGYPMSQPTV
+132 DEMTAMGQPMSQRTV
-147 SRWVER
+147 SSYLAR
-153 YTASGQ
+153 YAESGQ
-159 TFHAER
+159 AFHADR
-165 DEFVAQYRLIGE
+165 DEFVAQYRLTNSELKG
-177 EIKAAHRAGKKAQE
+177 AHRAGKKAQE
-191 ELYKEQAA
+191 ALYAEQAA
-199 PHIHPDYA
+199 PHVHPDYA
-207 GVTPFTLRV
+207 ASTDFTQRV

-232 STAEMKEIQFRVGA
+232 NTAEMKEIRFRVGA

-260 QLVQFV
+260 QLAQFV
-266 AQNSKAHQT
+266 AQNSKAHQK
-275 AVAGFDL
+275 AVAGYDL

-300 LRRGIES
+300 LRRGIEA

-329 GRNGVRQIETSSG
+329 GRNGVRQIDTAGG

-361 DHVVIAN
+361 DHLVIAN

-373 DGQWSSIDGRMI
+373 DGQWSSIDGRML
-385 YAYGVEASEL
+385 YQYGVECSEL
-395 YNARVQQHVTELT
+395 YNARVQQYVTELT
-408 GLQFEARSQ
+408 GLQFEARSL
-417 NGKKPVHEIVGID
+417 NGKQPVHEIVGID

-441 GEISATLEQV
+441 GEISAALEQV

-478 TRPAKDGVHSLEE
+478 TRPAKDGVHSLKE

-500 HVLREQGVD
+500 HALREQGVD

-518 KLKAASAEYEQ
+518 KLKAASAEYER
-529 QVLQAKRQQAYESPV
+529 QVLQTKRQKAYESPV
-544 QEHAAAIVARLEES
+544 HEHAAAIVARLEES
-558 RSTWRRTHVTAE
+558 RSTWRRTHVNAE

-576 DIGLNEKQDAALLS
+576 DLGLNEKQDATLLD
-590 SIREHLSSEMLP
+590 SIREHLNTEMLP
-602 LHAQGQ
+602 LHAQSQ

-616 RADGTSQYQK
+616 RTDGTSQYQK

-639 AENAILDAAA
+639 AENAILDAAT

-677 SLPEGQ
+677 TLPEGQ

-761 PVSLRAGDVLL
+761 ALNLQAGDVLL

-814 ALRLVDREVGAV
+814 ALRLVDREVGAA

-848 PPLVGDDKPFDWYKG
+848 PPLVGDDKPFDWYKD
-863 QGRVVSGESDVM
+863 QGRVVAGESDVM
-875 VEQVFT
+875 IEQVFT
-881 AWRDDTTAGKQSI
+881 AWREDTTAGKQSI

-919 VHPEHGSVRL
+919 VHPEHGSVLL

-934 AHVGDVIV
+934 AHVGDVVV

-952 NSGQDFVKNGDLW
+952 NGGQDFVKNGDLW
-965 RVSQVHDNGA
+965 RVVGLEDG
-975 MTVQHL
+975 MLTVQHL

-1033 LTRGRESNTLY
+1033 LTRGRESNKLY
-1044 VSLGDGQKR
+1044 VGLGDGQKR

-1067 LTVHESVDA
+1067 LTVYESVDA
-1076 VRAEHHNVADLIA
+1076 VRAEHENVADLVA

-1100 KVMAAAVQ
+1100 KVMATAVH

-1135 ATDAAEVLSSDAW
+1135 AADAAEVLSSDAW

-1156 EAAREGFDPADLVER
+1156 EAARAGFDPAALIER

-1177 LHDGDATARDA
+1177 LHDEGASARDA

-1228 QRTAPVE
+1228 QKTAPVE
-1235 ERLAVEDP
+1235 ERLVVEDP
-1243 WWFTNPYAMTKT
+1243 WWFQQPYALVKM
-1255 DELLAMR
+1255 DELMAMR
-1262 ARTVKALNANEGD
+1262 ARTVKALNANEG
-1275 TTGVYAQIKENLGDM
+1275 TSVYSQIKENLGDM

-1318 NGHQFT
+1318 SGHQFT
-1324 LHQVLLEEQKIR
+1324 LHQVLLEEQRIR
-1336 QSLPSGPAAVDPAT
+1336 QSLPSGPAAVDPAK

-1408 AWTQALGPVPT
+1408 AWVKALGPVPT

-1428 RAAGEADALRTKY
+1428 RAAGEADTLRKKY
-1441 RVPESEPAVL
+1441 KVPESEPAVL
-1451 PREMVHEASQRVNN
+1451 PAGMVHEASQRVNN

-1478 SAEKTRAAE
+1478 SAEKVRAAE
-1487 AVLGVLSQ
+1487 AVIGILEQ

-1507 RAQSKAQ
+1507 RAKNQPKNQ
-1514 GQSPTAEPRQQQ
+1514 KVTDPEQQPKPLSP
-1526 APAPQ
+1526 
-1531 QNPTVEATT
+1531 VE
-1540 GDAAQPETRKEKP
+1540 QK
-1553 VSETEERLRQERAA
+1553 VQEA
-1567 RAERARQ
+1567 RAERAP
-1574 MMERTRSL
+1574 EPAA
-1582 DERLRNQ
+1582 DEETLAALRVSQ
-1589 PAPQASQQQSA
+1589 IGMGGRRPVHPEADQGQTPDSSSAEAP
-1600 QQNLQ
+1600 
-1605 RQRQQQAQ
+1605 
-1613 QMHEQARRGVR
+1613 RRGPAAPTQGVE
-1624 GPGL
+1624 L

>member
-6 KLTTGD
+6 KLSAGD
-12 GYRYYMNEVATGDAL
+12 GYRYYVNEVATGDAL

-35 DYYAVHGMTP
+35 DYYAVHGMPP
-45 GQWIGSAAAS
+45 GQWVGSAAAS

-81 EVLDTLHGAPAAEV
+81 EVLDTLHGAPAAEA
-95 YEKVYEEALE
+95 YQQVYEEALE
-105 QHRLKAAERAWELLS
+105 QYRVKAAERSWELLS

-132 DEMTAQGYPMSQPTV
+132 DEMTAQGYPMSQKTV

-153 YTASGQ
+153 YASSGQ
-159 TFHAER
+159 VFHADR
-165 DEFVAQYRLIGE
+165 DEFVAQYRLTSGE
-177 EIKAAHRAGKKAQE
+177 LKGAHSAGKKAQE
-191 ELYKEQAA
+191 DLYAEQAA

-232 STAEMKEIQFRVGA
+232 NTAEMKELQFRVGA

-266 AQNSKAHQT
+266 AQNSKAHQK
-275 AVAGFDL
+275 AVAGYDL

-293 WGLGDEQ
+293 WGLGDEH

-329 GRNGVRQIETSSG
+329 GRNGVRQIDTAGG
-342 VIGTKFRHWDS
+342 VIGTKYRHWDS

-368 RVQGV
+368 RVRGV

-395 YNARVQQHVTELT
+395 YNSLVQQYVTELT
-408 GLQFEARSQ
+408 GLQFEARSL

-430 DEMVRAFSSRR
+430 DEMVRAFASRR
-441 GEISATLEQV
+441 GEISAALEQV
-451 TAKFVEEHGYA
+451 TAQFVEAHGYA

-500 HVLREQGVD
+500 HALREQGVD

-518 KLKAASAEYEQ
+518 KLKKASADYEQ

-558 RSTWRRTHVTAE
+558 RSTWRRTHVNAE

-576 DIGLNEKQDAALLS
+576 DMGLNEKQDAALLS
-590 SIREHLSSEMLP
+590 SIREHLNAEMLP
-602 LHAQGQ
+602 LHAQSQ

-616 RADGTSQYQK
+616 RADGVSQHQK
-626 INHELFTSERVLA
+626 INYELFTSERVLA
-639 AENAILDAAA
+639 AESAILDAAT
-649 QQVIPASSLEVFEM
+649 QQVIPASSLDVFEM
-663 EAEKRRAE
+663 EAEKRRSE

-677 SLPEGQ
+677 TLPEGQ

-814 ALRLVDREVGAV
+814 ALRLVDREVGAA

-848 PPLVGDDKPFDWYKG
+848 PPLVGDDQPFAWYREN
-863 QGRVVSGESDVM
+863 GRVVAGESDVM

-881 AWRDDTTAGKQSI
+881 AWREDTTAGKQSI

-919 VHPEHGSVRL
+919 VHPEHGSVLL

-975 MTVQHL
+975 MTVQNL
-981 EHGGKVTLPG
+981 EHGGKVTLP
-991 SYVAASVELGYA
+991 AAYAAQSVELGYA
-1003 STIHRAQG
+1003 ATIHRAQG

-1044 VSLGDGQKR
+1044 VGLGDGQKR

-1076 VRAEHHNVADLIA
+1076 VRAEHENVADLIA

-1122 ASGMVTHHVPADA
+1122 ASGMVTHHVSADA
-1135 ATDAAEVLSSDAW
+1135 ATDAAEVLSSEAW

-1156 EAAREGFDPADLVER
+1156 EAAREGFDPAELVER

-1177 LHDGDATARDA
+1177 LHDEGASARDA

-1228 QRTAPVE
+1228 QKTAPVE
-1235 ERLAVEDP
+1235 ERLTVEDP

-1318 NGHQFT
+1318 SGHQFT
-1324 LHQVLLEEQKIR
+1324 LRQVLLEEQRIR
-1336 QSLPSGPAAVDPAT
+1336 QSLPSGPAAVDPAK

-1428 RAAGEADALRTKY
+1428 RAAGEADTLRKKY
-1441 RVPESEPAVL
+1441 KVPESEPAVL
-1451 PREMVHEASQRVNN
+1451 PAPMVHEARQRVNN
-1465 ARLASAGAPVVVQ
+1465 ARLASEGAPVVVQ

-1487 AVLGVLSQ
+1487 SVLGVLEQ
-1495 VKRVAKAARLAE
+1495 VRRVAKAARLAE
-1507 RAQSKAQ
+1507 RAQTQAQ
-1514 GQSPTAEPRQQQ
+1514 GQSPKPEATAEPRQQQ

-1531 QNPTVEATT
+1531 QSPN
-1540 GDAAQPETRKEKP
+1540 AAAARPETRKEKP

-1582 DERLRNQ
+1582 DERLRNE

>member
-27 RASDREIG
+27 RASDRKIG
-35 DYYAVHGMTP
+35 DYYAVHGMPP

-81 EVLDTLHGAPAAEV
+81 EVLDTLHGAPEAEV

-105 QHRLKAAERAWELLS
+105 QHRSQAAERAWELLS

-159 TFHAER
+159 TFHA
-165 DEFVAQYRLIGE
+165 DFATFSAQYRLIGE

-222 HRRMHDGAEP
+222 HRRMHDGTEP
-232 STAEMKEIQFRVGA
+232 NTAEMRKIRFRVGA

-266 AQNSKAHQT
+266 AQNSKAPQK

-282 VFTPPKSVSIA
+282 VFTPPKSFSIA

-316 IRHLEKNVVMTRR
+316 ICHLEKNVVMTRR

-342 VIGTKFRHWDS
+342 VVGTKFRHWDS

-395 YNARVQQHVTELT
+395 YNSLVQQYVTELT
-408 GLQFEARSQ
+408 GLQFEARSL
-417 NGKKPVHEIVGID
+417 NGKQPVHEIVGID

-441 GEISATLEQV
+441 GEISAALEQV

-478 TRPAKDGVHSLEE
+478 TRPAKDRVHSLEE

-500 HVLREQGVD
+500 HALREQGVD

-518 KLKAASAEYEQ
+518 KLKKASAEYEQ
-529 QVLQAKRQQAYESPV
+529 NILQAKRQQAYESPV
-544 QEHAAAIVARLEES
+544 QEHAVAIVARLEES
-558 RSTWRRTHVTAE
+558 RSTWRRTHVNAE
-570 VLRYAR
+570 MMRYGR
-576 DIGLNEKQDAALLS
+576 DLGLNEKQDATLLD
-590 SIREHLSSEMLP
+590 SIREHLNAEMLP
-602 LHAQGQ
+602 LHAQSQ

-616 RADGTSQYQK
+616 RADGTTQYQR

-639 AENAILDAAA
+639 AENAILDAAT
-649 QQVIPASSLEVFEM
+649 QQVIPASSLDVFEM

-671 LALQGY
+671 LALQGHT
-677 SLPEGQ
+677 LPEGQ

-761 PVSLRAGDVLL
+761 ALNLQAGDVLL

-790 AQERGAL
+790 AQARGAL

-814 ALRLVDREVGAV
+814 ALRLVDREVGAA

-848 PPLVGDDKPFDWYKG
+848 PPLVGADAPFDWYKD
-863 QGRVVSGESDVM
+863 QGRVVAGESDVM
-875 VEQVFT
+875 IEQVFT
-881 AWRDDTTAGKQSI
+881 AWREDTTAGKQSI

-934 AHVGDVIV
+934 AHVGDVVV
-942 TRQNARRLTV
+942 TRQNARRLAV

-965 RVSQVHDNGA
+965 RVAQVHDNGA

-1018 ALVDSSTDRA
+1018 ALVGSSTDRA

-1033 LTRGRESNTLY
+1033 LTRGREENRLY
-1044 VSLGDGQKR
+1044 VSLGEGQKR

-1122 ASGMVTHHVPADA
+1122 ASGMVTHHAPADA
-1135 ATDAAEVLSSDAW
+1135 ATDAAEVLSSEAW

-1235 ERLAVEDP
+1235 ERLTVEDP
-1243 WWFTNPYAMTKT
+1243 WWFRNPYALVKM
-1255 DELLAMR
+1255 DELMSMR

-1336 QSLPSGPAAVDPAT
+1336 QSLPSGQAAVDPAK

-1451 PREMVHEASQRVNN
+1451 PAGMVHEASQRVNN

-1487 AVLGVLSQ
+1487 SVLGVLEQ
-1495 VKRVAKAARLAE
+1495 VRSVAKAARLAE
-1507 RAQSKAQ
+1507 RAKNQQKQ
-1514 GQSPTAEPRQQQ
+1514 QKDQQVTEPEQQPKPLSP
-1526 APAPQ
+1526 
-1531 QNPTVEATT
+1531 VE
-1540 GDAAQPETRKEKP
+1540 QK
-1553 VSETEERLRQERAA
+1553 VQEA
-1567 RAERARQ
+1567 RAERAPGP
-1574 MMERTRSL
+1574 EA
-1582 DERLRNQ
+1582 DEETLAALRVSQ
-1589 PAPQASQQQSA
+1589 IGMRAYARKGTAPHPKQPPAPST
-1600 QQNLQ
+1600 
-1605 RQRQQQAQ
+1605 
-1613 QMHEQARRGVR
+1613 VR
-1624 GPGL
+1624 PKTHKGMEL